1 MRIPPNLIADGDEH
15 ITPAQLTLVALSQE
29 SIDALVTKVE
39 GGAANVQDI
48 YPLAPLQEGILFHH
62 LMSGESDPYVLS
74 GVLAFRGREVMERF
88 VSALQQVIDR
98 HDILRT
104 GFFWEGLEQPVQV
117 VQRRATLPV
126 SVVELDAGEGDIV
139 RQLEARFDSRG
150 YRMDVSRAPLMH
162 VHAACDGEHERWV
175 ARVLFHHLSIDH
187 TTLERVIEEA
197 RAIGQGRVEDL
208 PRPAPFRNFVA
219 QARLG
224 VSEADHEAYFRAK
237 LGDIDEPT
245 APFGLLS
252 VQGDGREI
260 AEAARTLK
268 PELSGAL
275 RGHARR
281 LGVSAASMMHV
292 AWGLVLSRTTG
303 RQDVVFGTVL
313 FGRMQGGA
321 QSDRALGLFINTL
334 PVRMRVAQTGVE
346 ASVKGTH
353 AQLAELMRHEHAP
366 LVLAQ
371 RCSGVP
377 AQTPLFTS
385 LLNYRYSKPKVAAAH
400 IADGIELLDGH
411 ERTSY
416 PLSVTVDDHE
426 RDFTIVAKV
435 CERIGPQRVC
445 ELMELALEQ
454 LTRALSANPG
464 GELAELDVLPAAER
478 TQVLHGWN
486 ETGRAYARDA
496 CLHQLFEAQVSRTRE
511 AAAVICG
518 DETLSYTD
526 LDARANR
533 LAHYLRG
540 QGVGP
545 DTRVGLALGRGV
557 EMMTGLLAIL
567 KAGGAYVPLD
577 PGYASERLRAILDD
591 SRPAIVLADAA
602 GRTALDALAGA
613 PPIAD
618 LHADASRWSALPSTP
633 PRVEGLTPRHLAY
646 VIYTSGST
654 GQPKGVM
661 VEHASVVNLWRA
673 LDEAIYRTHP
683 SARRVSLNASIA
695 FDSLVK
701 QWVQLLSGRTLV
713 VVPEPVRFDG
723 RRLLDAI
730 GRDRIDVFD
739 CTPSQLALIEGA
751 RGPEDEAYPQVT
763 LVGGEAIGE
772 GMWSELASA
781 SSRTYYNVYGP
792 TECTVDATLARITA
806 EHAPHIGGPLANVRA
821 YVLNERLSPAPV
833 GVRGELYIGGAGVA
847 RGYLNRPELT
857 RERFID
863 DPFVAGGRLYKTGDL
878 ARWRT
883 DGSLEY
889 LGRNDFQVKIRGF
902 RIELGEIEAQL
913 AKVTGVREVVVL
925 ARDSAAAVHDS
936 ATEHATPNA
945 LSPSLETST
954 ATAAATATATA
965 TEKRLVAYY
974 TGDADVAALRAQAA
988 QHLPSY
994 MVPSAYVRLDAW
1006 PLTPNGK
1013 LDRRAL
1019 PAPADDAYARAEY
1032 EAPRGAKEE
1041 ALAEI
1046 WRELLHVE
1054 RVSRHDNFFELGG
1067 HSLLAVQLVSR
1078 LRQALSVEVALGTV
1092 FDAPVLS
1099 ALAERLEAENTAV
1112 LPPIPLAPRDGRIA
1126 LSLAQQRLWFLTQ
1139 LEGVSEAYH
1148 MSGAVRLDGPLNREV
1163 LQRALN
1169 RIVMRH
1175 EALRTCFAR
1184 EEGEPIQVIQ
1194 PHADLTVSYH
1204 DLREAKSI
1212 RHEAENR
1219 EQRAKDL
1226 SQAHASAPFDL
1237 SRDLPVRVLLLQL
1250 ADEAHVVQVVM
1261 HHIASDGWSVG
1272 VFLQELS
1279 ALYGSFIAEQGDPLA
1294 PLPLQYADYAAWQRR
1309 WLASGQLEK
1318 QGAFWQTNLSGAPTL
1333 LELPTD
1339 RPRPPKQ
1346 SHAGASVEVKL
1357 GAALSERV
1365 KRLSQRH
1372 GVTPYMTLLSSWAA
1386 VLSRLSGQEEVVIG
1400 SPVAGRNRT
1409 EVEALIGFFVNT
1421 LALRLDLSSEP
1432 TVGELLKRTKAQVLS
1447 AQAHQ
1452 DLPFDQVVER
1462 VKPPRSTAHP
1472 PLFQVMFVWQNMPAG
1487 ELTIP
1492 GLTIRAVETPL
1503 QTAQFELTLSLREA
1517 GDDIVGHLN
1526 YASALF
1532 DESTVRRYVTY
1543 WRRLL
1548 EGMTAGAADQTIVGL
1563 PLLDEAER
1571 KQVVYAWNATERD
1584 YPIEQCIHQLFE
1596 AQVDR
1601 KPEAIALTFEGQRL
1615 SYAELNARAN
1625 RLAHYL
1631 QGRGV
1636 GPDRLVAL
1644 CAERGIEMVV
1654 GLLAILKAGGAY
1666 VPLDPAYAS
1675 DRLRGIV
1682 EDSQPALVLADA
1694 VGRAALG
1701 ELDGAL
1707 PVIDLET
1714 DALRWREMPA
1724 TNPEVASQHVHHLA
1738 YVIYTSGSTGRPKGV
1753 MVEHAQVVRLFGA
1766 TQAWFG
1772 FDERDVWTLF
1782 HSHGFDFSVW
1792 EMWGALLH
1800 GGRLVIV
1807 PTEVTRTPS
1816 AFFALLCAEGVTVL
1830 NQTPSAFQALMS
1842 AQEEREEAAGNIE
1855 RANVVAHRLRY
1866 VIFGGEALEP
1876 RTLASWY
1883 ARHGE
1888 RTQLV
1893 NMYGI
1898 TETTVHVT
1906 YCALRAEDAMRLG
1919 ASPIGVRIPDLQL
1932 YVLDARREPVPMGV
1946 TGELYVGGAG
1956 VARGY
1961 LNRPELT
1968 RERFIDDPFVAGG
1981 RLYKTGD
1988 LARWRTD
1995 GSLEYLGRNDFQVK
2009 IRGFRIE
2016 LGEIEAQLAKVTG
2029 VREVVVLARDS
2040 AAEMRD
2046 NATPNAPMPKSSSET
2061 EKRLVAYYTGDADV
2075 AALRAQAAQHLPSYM
2090 VPSAYVRLDAWPLT
2104 PNGKLDRRALP
2115 APADD
2120 AYARAEYE
2128 APQGAKE
2135 EALAAI
2141 WRELLHVERV
2151 SRHDNFFELGGHS
2164 LLAIGVIER
2173 MRREGLHTDVRSIF
2187 NAQTLSDLAARA
2199 QTDDRSIQAPPN
2211 LIPARATRITPDMLP
2226 LVALTQTQ
2234 IDMLAVQVEGG
2245 AANIQDIYPLA
2256 PLQEGMVF
2264 HHLLHA
2270 ESDAYMEAYFVG
2282 FRTRARLDR
2291 FLDALRMI
2299 VDRHD
2304 ILRTGFFWEGLEQ
2317 PVQIVQRRVRLP
2329 IEFVDLDPADGD
2341 VLRQLEARH
2350 DPRAHRLDIRRPAL
2364 LSCHAAHD
2372 PAAGRW
2378 LLCVMAHHLA
2388 IDNTSLKLLVAE
2400 EQAIEQGGF
2409 DALPPAPSFR
2419 NFIAQIA
2426 SGVDRREHEAFFSA
2440 MLGDIDSP
2448 THPFGLQD
2456 VQGDGRE
2463 IAEFQQRLSP
2473 ELSKAIR
2480 VCTRR
2485 LGVSPASLMHLAWA
2499 MVLSRA
2505 TGRREAVFGT
2515 VLFGRMQGG
2524 ERGMGMFINTLPIRI
2539 DVDERYVAECLAHT
2553 HERVV
2558 QLIYH
2563 EHAPLALALRCS
2575 GLPARQALF
2584 SSLLNYRHSEQAARP
2599 PRDDD
2604 DIQYLDGNERTNY
2617 PLTVSIDDLGE
2628 AFSVTVQARHPASPE
2643 RIRAFMETALEQL
2656 VRALDGTS
2664 GIAAPGVVM
2673 PRIAVRD
2680 IDVLPSEERHR
2691 LLVEWNDTAADYPQ
2705 DQCLHRLFEAQAAR
2719 HPDTIALIADGEPVG
2734 YAELNRRANRL
2745 ARHLSARGL
2754 QPDQRVAIC
2763 IDRGIDMVVAMLAV
2777 LKAGGAYVPLDPA
2790 YPSER
2795 LDYLLRDCAPVA
2807 LLTHARLGASMQTRI
2822 VLALARLDTG
2832 CALIDLESDADAWRH
2847 ERDDDPPP
2855 SGLTPRHLAYVIYTS
2870 GSTGQPKGVMVEHR
2884 SVCNLVAWH
2893 AGAFDVGTGCRSASV
2908 AGVAFD
2914 ATTWEVWAAL
2924 CNGGCLSLAPGD
2936 AASDPQALL
2945 RWWRAQEL
2953 DVGFLVTPLAELAYA
2968 TGQSNAGMRTLLIG
2982 GDRLSRWPDSM
2993 PPGQMLVNNYG
3004 PTEATV
3010 VATSGR
3016 LQPGEATPPIGR
3028 PIANTRVY
3036 VLDAWLRPAPIG
3048 VAGELYIGGVQVARG
3063 YLNRPELTRERFI
3076 DDPFVAG
3083 GRLYKTGDLA
3093 RWRTDG
3099 SLEYLGRNDFQVKIR
3114 GFRIELGEIEAQL
3127 AKVAGVRE
3135 VVVLARDSA
3144 AEVHDSATEHATP
3157 NALSPSPETSTA
3169 TAAATATAT
3178 ATEKRLVA
3186 YYKGDADVAAL
3197 RAQAAQHLPSYMV
3210 PSAYVRLD
3218 AWPLTPN
3225 GKLDRRAL
3233 PAPADDAYARAEYE
3247 APQGAKEEA
3256 LAAIWRELLHVERVS
3271 RHDNFFE
3278 LGGHSLLAVQLVSRL
3293 RQALSVEVALGT
3305 VFDAPV
3311 LSALAERLEAE
3322 NTAVLPPIPLT
3333 PRDGRIALSLAQQ
3346 RLWFLTQLEGVSE
3359 AYHMSGAVRLDGPL
3373 NREVLQRA
3381 LNRIVMRHEALR
3393 TCFAREEGEPIQVIQ
3408 PHADLTV
3415 SYHDLR
3421 EAKSIRHEAGNRE
3434 QRAKDLSQAHASA
3447 PFDLSRDLPVRVL
3460 LLQLADEAHVVQVVM
3475 HHIASDGWSVG
3486 VFLQELSALYG
3497 SFIAEQGDPLAPL
3510 PLQYADYAAW
3520 QRRWLASGQLE
3531 KQGAFWQTNLS
3542 GAPTLLELPTDRPR
3556 PPKQLHAGASVEV
3569 KLGAALSERVKRLS
3583 QRHGVT
3589 PYMTLL
3595 SSWAAVLS
3603 RLSGQ
3608 EEVVIGSPVAGR
3620 NRTEVEP
3627 LIGFFVNTLAL
3638 RLDLSSEPT
3647 VGELLKRTK
3656 AQVLS
3661 AQAHQDLPFDQV
3673 VERVKPPRS
3682 TAHPPLFQVMFV
3694 WQNAHEGSLQIP
3706 GLRLSTWG
3714 DPLTMAP
3721 FELTLAVREH
3731 QDDIACT
3738 LTYATSLF
3746 DRATVERYLGHWL
3759 RQLDAMATDADPVV
3773 TGLPLLGEA
3782 ERAQV
3787 LHGWNETGRAY
3798 ARDACLHQLFEAQ
3811 VSRTREAAAV
3821 ICGDETLSYTDLDA
3835 RANRLAHYLR
3845 GQGVGPDTRVGL
3857 ALGRGVEMMTGLL
3870 AILKAGG
3877 AYVPLD
3883 PGYASERLRAIL
3895 DDSRPAI
3902 VLADAAGRTALDALA
3917 GAPPIADLHADASR
3931 WSALPSTPPRV
3942 EGLTPRHLAYVIY
3955 TSGSTGQPKG
3965 VMVEHASVVN
3975 LWRALDEAIYRTHP
3989 SARRVSLNASIAFDS
4004 LVKQWVQLLSGRTLV
4019 VVPEPVRFDGRRL
4032 LDAIGR
4038 DRIDVFDCTPS
4049 QLALIEG
4056 ARGPEDEAFPQV
4068 TLVGGEAIG
4077 EGMWSELASAS
4088 SRTYYNVYGPT
4099 ECTVDATL
4107 ARITAEHAPHI
4118 GGPLA
4123 NVRAY
4128 VLNERLSPAP
4138 VGVRGELYIGGAG
4151 VARGYLN
4158 RPELTRE
4165 RFIDDPF
4172 VAGGRLY
4179 RTGDLARWRTDGSLE
4194 YLGRNDFQVKI
4205 RGFRIELGEIEAQ
4218 LAKVTGVRE
4227 VVVLARDSA
4236 SAVHDSATEHAAP
4249 DALSPSLETSTA
4261 TAAATATATAT
4272 ATEKRLVA
4280 YYTGDADV
4288 AALRA
4293 QAAQHLPSYMVP
4305 SAYVRLDAWPLT
4317 PNGKL
4322 DRRAL
4327 PAPADDAYARAEYEA
4342 PQGAKEE
4349 ALAEIWR
4356 DLLQVDR
4363 ISRHDNFFQL
4373 GGHSLLA
4380 ISLGDMMR
4388 ERGLHADV
4396 RTLFNAETLA
4406 ALAAQSGTDSIDVD
4420 VPPNLIP
4427 VGAARITPDMLPL
4440 VALTQ
4445 PQIDAIA
4452 QQVDGGATNVQDI
4465 YPLAPLQE
4473 GMLFHHLLHTQG
4485 DLYLEPHLLAFRTR
4499 ERLERFL
4506 SALQCVIDRHD
4517 VLRTGFFWEGV
4528 PQPVQVV
4535 WRRARLPVEY
4545 VELPD
4550 SHGDVASQL
4559 EARCDPRRHRID
4571 IGRAPL
4577 VHCHVAHDARNDR
4590 WVLGVLTH
4598 HLVSD
4603 HTTLALLA
4611 EEAQAFE
4618 QGRGDALPPA
4628 VPFRNFVAHARLGTS
4643 EREHEAFFR
4652 EMLGDVD
4659 EPTAP
4664 FGLLDVQGDGSAIVE
4679 HRRALAPGLSRSVR
4693 AHARRLGVS
4702 AASVMHVA
4710 WSLVL
4715 ARTANRRD
4723 VVFGTVLFGR
4733 MQGGA
4738 HAHRTMGLFMNTLP
4752 VRIALDE
4759 SDVETSLIATHD
4771 RLARLLRHEHAPLAL
4786 AQRCSAVPA
4795 QAPLFTSLLNYR
4807 YSPHEEQGDA
4817 TDDDVQFIAARER
4830 NNYPLTMI
4838 VDDTGEGF
4846 ALTAQVDASIDA
4858 ARVCAFMHTAL
4869 EQLVRALDDA
4879 RGAVLA
4885 ELDVLPADE
4894 HRCVVSACNDTD
4906 AELPGVDFVDRRF
4919 EAQAAR
4925 TPEAIAVACGAHALS
4940 YAALNRRANRLA
4952 HYLRA
4957 HGAGPERVVALAL
4970 ERSVDMMVGLLGI
4983 LKSGSAYLPLDPAYP
4998 AERLAYIVDDARPA
5012 LLLTEAALRDDW
5024 RDAGAPVVLLDA
5036 DGPAIDACPDHNPDA
5051 AAGRDARTLSSLAY
5065 VIYTSGSTGR
5075 PKGVMIEHR
5084 NLANLLG
5091 AMGEQPGIGAHD
5103 VLLAVTSLSFD
5114 IAALELFLPLLHGA
5128 RAVIAARD
5136 DAADPARLAHL
5147 IESSGASL
5155 MQATPSTWRML
5166 AQHGWPRSARPL
5178 TLLCG
5183 GEALPPAL
5191 AERLL
5196 AHVPA
5201 IWNLYGPTETTVWST
5216 VRRVTTP
5223 VVDIGGPIAN
5233 TQVYVLDERLR
5244 PAPIG
5249 VAGELYI
5256 GGAGV
5261 ARGYLNRPE
5270 LTRERFVDDPF
5281 RRGGRLY
5288 RTGDLARRRA
5298 DGNLEYLGRNDF
5310 QVKIRGFRIEL
5321 GEIEAQLAKAHG
5333 VQGVALAA
5341 RDTPT
5346 ADKRLVAYYVGDAS
5360 AAALREHAAA
5370 RLPAYMV
5377 PAAYVRLAA
5386 WPLTPNGKLDR
5397 AALPAPDDE
5406 AYARAE
5412 YEAPRGEHECKLAAI
5427 WRAVLQVERIGRH
5440 DDFFELGGHSLLA
5453 VRAVT
5458 AMRDAFG
5465 SDTSLRDLFARPVLK
5480 DLAEHASTAARAR
5493 DAAIPKAARG
5503 EPAPMSFAQQRL
5515 WFLARMGGLGD
5526 AYHMPIAVRLRG
5538 ALDVDALQRALSR
5551 IVSRHDALRTTFALE
5566 GEQPV
5571 QRVHADD
5578 GAGLR
5583 LRIDDLRGC
5592 ADAGARRARIL
5603 AGQASEPFDL
5613 ARGPLVRGALVRE
5626 ADDVHTLCVT
5636 IHHIVSDGWSIDV
5649 FCRELSELYRAFA
5662 GGRPDPLPPLPVQY
5676 ADYAAWQQ
5684 RGIGGAALHAQAE
5697 YWRDALAGAPTL
5709 LELPTDRPRPPQ
5721 PDYAGATV
5729 GLALDAPLTAGL
5741 RALAR
5746 RHGATLFMTVF
5757 AAWSVLL
5764 SRLSRQTDV
5773 VIGTPS
5779 ANRGHAQI
5787 EGLIGFFV
5795 NTIALRVDL
5804 DGAPT
5809 VAELLARVKAR
5820 TLAAQQHQDIPFEH
5834 VVERVQPARSLS
5846 HSPVF
5851 QAMFA
5856 WQHASRGEMR
5866 LEGLR
5871 AEPLDDAA
5879 RTIAKFD
5886 LTLSLRESGDA
5897 IDGGLEYASALF
5909 ERATIERFAGYLRRL
5924 LEGMV
5929 ADDTQRVDALPML
5942 SRDERRDLIERR
5954 NATAR
5959 PYPANSGVH
5968 RLFEAQAARTPDA
5981 TAIVDGAT
5989 TLDYRALD
5997 ARANRIAHALA
6008 HAGVRAGDR
6017 VALHLEP
6024 SIGLV
6029 AAQLA
6034 VLKLG
6039 AAYVPVDVGNPPA
6052 RKAFVAQDSGA
6063 RLVLGDAA
6071 LDWPAA
6077 AGVPQRDLAALL
6089 AGPWPSD
6096 APARAPQCGGDT
6108 PAYVMYTSGSS
6119 GQPKGVLVTHRGI
6132 ARLAVNSGYATFDA
6146 SDRFAFASN
6155 PAFDASTFEVWTA
6168 LLNGASIGI
6177 VKRDDLLDLGAL
6189 AGKLSS
6195 IGVTCLFL
6203 TTALFNRCVSFDPA
6217 MFARLRCVISGGE
6230 RADPAVYRKVME
6242 AGPPRHLL
6250 NAYGPTETTTF
6261 AAVWEAEPRTLA
6273 AQAAPIGRPIG
6284 NTSVYVL
6291 DAYGAP
6297 VPVGVTGEIHIGG
6310 PGVAQG
6316 YLNRPALS
6324 AERFVRDPFVGG
6336 DARMYR
6342 TGDLGRWRPDGML
6355 DCIGRADFQVKIRGF
6370 RIELGEIEACLLEHG
6385 ALAQAAVLA
6394 RDDGGDGGKTLVA
6407 YYVPRAGHED
6417 GAPALRAHLAA
6428 RLPEYMVPAAYVR
6441 LPAMPL
6447 TPNGKLERRALP
6459 APDER
6464 SYVRRDYAAPQG
6476 EIETTLARIWAE
6488 LFGIERVGRHDGFF
6502 ELGGHSLLAVRMVAR
6517 VHDVLG
6523 VEVPLRALFA
6533 DPVLHV
6539 FASAVARASTRQ
6551 ASSNLVAFRSAGT
6564 AAPLF
6569 FIHSGLGE
6577 IGFVGDLLPG
6587 IAPEI
6592 PVYGFAAVGFLA
6604 GETPHATIE
6613 EMAAQYVDAM
6623 RRVQPHGPYR
6633 LAGWCAGGNIAFEMA
6648 HQLIAADETVE
6659 FLCMIDSPTSAPIDR
6674 SVTACVLARIPDDI
6688 PEALRTR
6695 LHALGDA
6702 FDVRGML
6709 HACQAAGMLPIDL
6722 PTGLM
6727 ERHVAVQY
6735 AIKHAK
6741 LNYVPPRLP
6750 VDVIHFVAQDEPMW
6764 RNGWAMDGWHDVAD
6778 RVICLPASGDHM
6790 TMVAAPHAEQL
6801 GRRITEALAVHGG
6814 PRADGAERGYAPR
6827 IAIQTAPRDARAPT
6841 LFCIPGAGASV
6852 TTFSTLARHLPATFS
6867 VDGLQPRGLC
6877 GTMVPYL
6884 DVETAARAYLRSI
6897 RKAAPRGPYHLVG
6910 HSFGGWVAYE
6920 IACRLQEQGERVA
6933 TLMLLDTERPGATD
6947 IVRGRKTRVD
6957 ALAKLVELYEMHLG
6971 RPLGVSRDDLA
6982 ALAHDAQIEHLRAAL
6997 VRAKIL
7003 PPSVHPNV
7011 LLGVVRVLEMNV
7023 NTPYRPAGLYA
7034 GTMHVVLI
7042 ANAKADADL
7051 DAWRDEQAEQWRG
7064 LADDVRIVR
7073 AGGNHMTMLQPPHA
7087 ASIAALLERTA
7098 GAPARL
7104 AQVH

>member
-1 MRIPPNLIADGDEH
+1 MNVNSLLDLLQRKNIRIHVDRDELVVRAPRGALNAELTQALKKSKAELIDVLRRRGAQASPDPVR

-74 GVLAFRGREVMERF
+74 GVLAFRSREVMERF

-126 SVVELDAGEGDIV
+126 SVVELDAREGDIV

-197 RAIGQGRVEDL
+197 RAIGQGRAEDL
-208 PRPAPFRNFVA
+208 PRPVPFRNFVA

-400 IADGIELLDGH
+400 IADGVELLDGH
-411 ERTSY
+411 ERTNY
-416 PLSVTVDDHE
+416 PVSVDIDDHGDDFKIRAQAAASVDPARVCDFLEVALTRLVDALE
-426 RDFTIVAKV
+426 RDPHGALRQLDILPEV
-435 CERIGPQRVC
+435 EREEVVRRWNAGEKARPSRLC
-445 ELMELALEQ
+445 LHELFERQAARAPDAIAVIQDEHAL
-454 LTRALSANPG
+454 TY
-464 GELAELDVLPAAER
+464 AELNR
-478 TQVLHGWN
+478 
-486 ETGRAYARDA
+486 
-496 CLHQLFEAQVSRTRE
+496 C
-511 AAAVICG
+511 
-518 DETLSYTD
+518 
-526 LDARANR
+526 ANR
-533 LAHYLRG
+533 LAHYLR
-540 QGVGP
+540 
-545 DTRVGLALGRGV
+545 ARGV
-557 EMMTGLLAIL
+557 REDDRVALYARRGPELLIGMLATL

-577 PGYASERLRAILDD
+577 PGYPAERLTHMLLD
-591 SRPAIVLADAA
+591 SAPVVVLRDAA
-602 GRTALDALAGA
+602 ASDDVLVRLNAGT
-613 PPIAD
+613 PILD
-618 LHADASRWSALPSTP
+618 LHADDERWSAQPSGNLKLCGSHEP
-633 PRVEGLTPRHLAY
+633 DVGAQRLAY

-654 GQPKGVM
+654 GAPKGVM
-661 VEHASVVNLWRA
+661 VEHASVVNQIGA
-673 LDEAIYRTHP
+673 LTEYLELDA
-683 SARRVSLNASIA
+683 SDRVLQFSNIA
-695 FDSLVK
+695 FDASVEEIFATLSCGATLVLRTDRWLADAETFWALCGA
-701 QWVQLLSGRTLV
+701 QRISIVDLPAQFFGQLALSGRRAVPTGVRCV
-713 VVPEPVRFDG
+713 V
-723 RRLLDAI
+723 I
-730 GRDRIDVFD
+730 
-739 CTPSQLALIEGA
+739 
-751 RGPEDEAYPQVT
+751 
-763 LVGGEAIGE
+763 GGEAVG
-772 GMWSELASA
+772 ASA
-781 SSRTYYNVYGP
+781 LDAWFAEEGRRPRLFNTYGP
-792 TECTVDATLARITA
+792 TETTVSVTVHEVRGRHDD
-806 EHAPHIGGPLANVRA
+806 ANVIGRPIA
-821 YVLNERLSPAPV
+821 NTRVYVLDAWLRPAPI
-833 GVRGELYIGGAGVA
+833 GVAGELYIGGVQVA

-863 DPFVAGGRLYKTGDL
+863 DPFVTGGRLYRTGDL

-925 ARDSAAAVHDS
+925 ARDSAADTDQNADLNAS
-936 ATEHATPNA
+936 ATAN
-945 LSPSLETST
+945 SS
-954 ATAAATATATA
+954 
-965 TEKRLVAYY
+965 EKRLVAYY

-1032 EAPRGAKEE
+1032 EAPQGAKEE
-1041 ALAEI
+1041 ALAAI

-1112 LPPIPLAPRDGRIA
+1112 LPPIPLTPRDGRIA

-1204 DLREAKSI
+1204 DLREAEQS
-1212 RHEAENR
+1212 

-1250 ADEAHVVQVVM
+1250 EDEAHVVQVVM

-1548 EGMTAGAADQTIVGL
+1548 EGMTAGPANVSVARL

-1601 KPEAIALTFEGQRL
+1601 KPEAIALTFDGQRL

-1707 PVIDLET
+1707 PVIDPET

-1782 HSHGFDFSVW
+1782 HSYGFDFSVW

-2040 AAEMRD
+2040 AAEVRD

-2135 EALAAI
+2135 EALAVI

-2388 IDNTSLKLLVAE
+2388 IDNTSLKLLVTE

-2664 GIAAPGVVM
+2664 GVAAPGVVM

-2807 LLTHARLGASMQTRI
+2807 LLTHARLGASMQTRL

-2832 CALIDLESDADAWRH
+2832 CALIDLESDAGAWRH

-3127 AKVAGVRE
+3127 AKVADVRE

-3178 ATEKRLVA
+3178 ATATEKRLVA
-3186 YYKGDADVAAL
+3186 YYTGDADVAAL

-3293 RQALSVEVALGT
+3293 RQALSVEVALST

-3311 LSALAERLEAE
+3311 LSALASRLDD
-3322 NTAVLPPIPLT
+3322 NTAEVLPPIPLA

-3393 TCFAREEGEPIQVIQ
+3393 TCFVREEGEPIQVIQ

-3421 EAKSIRHEAGNRE
+3421 EAKSIRHEAENRE

-3460 LLQLADEAHVVQVVM
+3460 LLQLEDEAHVVQVVM

-3556 PPKQLHAGASVEV
+3556 PPKQSHAGASVEV

-3620 NRTEVEP
+3620 NRTEVEA

-3682 TAHPPLFQVMFV
+3682 TAHPPLFQVMFD
-3694 WQNAHEGSLQIP
+3694 WHNTPARALTMP
-3706 GLRLSTWG
+3706 GLTVSVARTETTTSQYDLVLSMQERNG
-3714 DPLTMAP
+3714 DIVGHLN
-3721 FELTLAVREH
+3721 
-3731 QDDIACT
+3731 
-3738 LTYATSLF
+3738 YATALF
-3746 DRATVERYLGHWL
+3746 DEQTARRYARYWRRLLEGMTAGSANVSVA
-3759 RQLDAMATDADPVV
+3759 R
-3773 TGLPLLGEA
+3773 LPLLDEA
-3782 ERAQV
+3782 EREQV
-3787 LHGWNETGRAY
+3787 VHEWNATERAY
-3798 ARDACLHQLFEAQ
+3798 PIRQCIHQLFEAQ
-3811 VSRTREAAAV
+3811 AARTPNAIA
-3821 ICGDETLSYTDLDA
+3821 IGDERVTYAALNAS
-3835 RANRLAHYLR
+3835 ANRLARHLR
-3845 GQGVGPDTRVGL
+3845 ALGVVADTRV
-3857 ALGRGVEMMTGLL
+3857 AVCIERGAPMVIALL
-3870 AILKAGG
+3870 AIWKAGG

-3883 PGYASERLRAIL
+3883 PAYPRERIAYMLRDSAPIAVLTSRASRDLVASHLPDRAPLVVI
-3895 DDSRPAI
+3895 
-3902 VLADAAGRTALDALA
+3902 DAAACPWDALS
-3917 GAPPIADLHADASR
+3917 GDDLDPNDIELNA
-3931 WSALPSTPPRV
+3931 T
-3942 EGLTPRHLAYVIY
+3942 HLCYVIY

-3965 VMVEHASVVN
+3965 VMIEHRNLVN
-3975 LWRALDEAIYRTHP
+3975 YT
-3989 SARRVSLNASIAFDS
+3989 
-4004 LVKQWVQLLSGRTLV
+4004 
-4019 VVPEPVRFDGRRL
+4019 
-4032 LDAIGR
+4032 LDAIRWFGLGPGET
-4038 DRIDVFDCTPS
+4038 VLQQNSLNFDLSLEEIVPALSSGAALAPAVELFGAGGSARGHSARPTMIHLTAAHWQ
-4049 QLALIEG
+4049 QLVGEWHRAG
-4056 ARGPEDEAFPQV
+4056 ARPAAALEGVRLVNV
-4068 TLVGGEAIG
+4068 TGDALSPHKLEQWDAIRPAHTR
-4077 EGMWSELASAS
+4077 LIN
-4088 SRTYYNVYGPT
+4088 TYGPT
-4099 ECTVDATL
+4099 E
-4107 ARITAEHAPHI
+4107 ITISCSAAYVRHAPGMSRVSI
-4118 GGPLA
+4118 GRPFA
-4123 NVRAY
+4123 NSRMYLLDARGEPV
-4128 VLNERLSPAP
+4128 P
-4138 VGVRGELYIGGAG
+4138 VGVTGELYIGGDG

-4158 RPELTRE
+4158 RPELSAE
-4165 RFIDDPF
+4165 RFVDDPF
-4172 VAGGRLY
+4172 RPGSRMY
-4179 RTGDLARWRTDGSLE
+4179 KTGDLACRRGDGE
-4194 YLGRNDFQVKI
+4194 IEFVGRNDFQVKV
-4205 RGFRIELGEIEAQ
+4205 RGFRVELSEVETRLAAVDGVQEIA
-4218 LAKVTGVRE
+4218 
-4227 VVVLARDSA
+4227 VLARED
-4236 SAVHDSATEHAAP
+4236 AP
-4249 DALSPSLETSTA
+4249 G
-4261 TAAATATATAT
+4261 
-4272 ATEKRLVA
+4272 EKRLVA
-4280 YYTGDADV
+4280 YYTGAAEM
-4288 AALRA
+4288 AALREC
-4293 QAAQHLPSYMVP
+4293 AARDLPAYMMP
-4305 SAYVRLDAWPLT
+4305 AAYVCLPALPLT

-4322 DRRAL
+4322 DRNAL
-4327 PAPADDAYARAEYEA
+4327 PPPAHDADSNRGYEA
-4342 PQGAKEE
+4342 PQGDIEE
-4349 ALAEIWR
+4349 TLARIWEQ
-4356 DLLQVDR
+4356 LLERERVG
-4363 ISRHDNFFQL
+4363 RHDNFFDL
-4373 GGHSLLA
+4373 GGHSLLTV
-4380 ISLGDMMR
+4380 SLIERMR
-4388 ERGLHADV
+4388 QADLHADV
-4396 RTLFNAETLA
+4396 A
-4406 ALAAQSGTDSIDVD
+4406 AL
-4420 VPPNLIP
+4420 
-4427 VGAARITPDMLPL
+4427 
-4440 VALTQ
+4440 
-4445 PQIDAIA
+4445 
-4452 QQVDGGATNVQDI
+4452 
-4465 YPLAPLQE
+4465 
-4473 GMLFHHLLHTQG
+4473 F
-4485 DLYLEPHLLAFRTR
+4485 
-4499 ERLERFL
+4499 
-4506 SALQCVIDRHD
+4506 
-4517 VLRTGFFWEGV
+4517 
-4528 PQPVQVV
+4528 
-4535 WRRARLPVEY
+4535 
-4545 VELPD
+4545 
-4550 SHGDVASQL
+4550 
-4559 EARCDPRRHRID
+4559 
-4571 IGRAPL
+4571 
-4577 VHCHVAHDARNDR
+4577 
-4590 WVLGVLTH
+4590 
-4598 HLVSD
+4598 
-4603 HTTLALLA
+4603 TTS
-4611 EEAQAFE
+4611 
-4618 QGRGDALPPA
+4618 
-4628 VPFRNFVAHARLGTS
+4628 T
-4643 EREHEAFFR
+4643 
-4652 EMLGDVD
+4652 
-4659 EPTAP
+4659 
-4664 FGLLDVQGDGSAIVE
+4664 
-4679 HRRALAPGLSRSVR
+4679 
-4693 AHARRLGVS
+4693 
-4702 AASVMHVA
+4702 
-4710 WSLVL
+4710 
-4715 ARTANRRD
+4715 
-4723 VVFGTVLFGR
+4723 
-4733 MQGGA
+4733 
-4738 HAHRTMGLFMNTLP
+4738 
-4752 VRIALDE
+4752 
-4759 SDVETSLIATHD
+4759 
-4771 RLARLLRHEHAPLAL
+4771 
-4786 AQRCSAVPA
+4786 
-4795 QAPLFTSLLNYR
+4795 
-4807 YSPHEEQGDA
+4807 
-4817 TDDDVQFIAARER
+4817 
-4830 NNYPLTMI
+4830 
-4838 VDDTGEGF
+4838 
-4846 ALTAQVDASIDA
+4846 
-4858 ARVCAFMHTAL
+4858 
-4869 EQLVRALDDA
+4869 
-4879 RGAVLA
+4879 LA
-4885 ELDVLPADE
+4885 ELA
-4894 HRCVVSACNDTD
+4894 ACTTKLK
-4906 AELPGVDFVDRRF
+4906 E
-4919 EAQAAR
+4919 
-4925 TPEAIAVACGAHALS
+4925 I
-4940 YAALNRRANRLA
+4940 
-4952 HYLRA
+4952 
-4957 HGAGPERVVALAL
+4957 
-4970 ERSVDMMVGLLGI
+4970 LL
-4983 LKSGSAYLPLDPAYP
+4983 
-4998 AERLAYIVDDARPA
+4998 
-5012 LLLTEAALRDDW
+5012 
-5024 RDAGAPVVLLDA
+5024 
-5036 DGPAIDACPDHNPDA
+5036 
-5051 AAGRDARTLSSLAY
+5051 
-5065 VIYTSGSTGR
+5065 
-5075 PKGVMIEHR
+5075 
-5084 NLANLLG
+5084 
-5091 AMGEQPGIGAHD
+5091 
-5103 VLLAVTSLSFD
+5103 
-5114 IAALELFLPLLHGA
+5114 
-5128 RAVIAARD
+5128 
-5136 DAADPARLAHL
+5136 
-5147 IESSGASL
+5147 
-5155 MQATPSTWRML
+5155 
-5166 AQHGWPRSARPL
+5166 
-5178 TLLCG
+5178 
-5183 GEALPPAL
+5183 
-5191 AERLL
+5191 
-5196 AHVPA
+5196 
-5201 IWNLYGPTETTVWST
+5201 
-5216 VRRVTTP
+5216 
-5223 VVDIGGPIAN
+5223 
-5233 TQVYVLDERLR
+5233 
-5244 PAPIG
+5244 
-5249 VAGELYI
+5249 
-5256 GGAGV
+5256 
-5261 ARGYLNRPE
+5261 
-5270 LTRERFVDDPF
+5270 
-5281 RRGGRLY
+5281 
-5288 RTGDLARRRA
+5288 
-5298 DGNLEYLGRNDF
+5298 
-5310 QVKIRGFRIEL
+5310 
-5321 GEIEAQLAKAHG
+5321 
-5333 VQGVALAA
+5333 
-5341 RDTPT
+5341 
-5346 ADKRLVAYYVGDAS
+5346 
-5360 AAALREHAAA
+5360 
-5370 RLPAYMV
+5370 
-5377 PAAYVRLAA
+5377 
-5386 WPLTPNGKLDR
+5386 
-5397 AALPAPDDE
+5397 
-5406 AYARAE
+5406 
-5412 YEAPRGEHECKLAAI
+5412 
-5427 WRAVLQVERIGRH
+5427 
-5440 DDFFELGGHSLLA
+5440 
-5453 VRAVT
+5453 
-5458 AMRDAFG
+5458 
-5465 SDTSLRDLFARPVLK
+5465 
-5480 DLAEHASTAARAR
+5480 
-5493 DAAIPKAARG
+5493 
-5503 EPAPMSFAQQRL
+5503 
-5515 WFLARMGGLGD
+5515 
-5526 AYHMPIAVRLRG
+5526 
-5538 ALDVDALQRALSR
+5538 
-5551 IVSRHDALRTTFALE
+5551 
-5566 GEQPV
+5566 
-5571 QRVHADD
+5571 
-5578 GAGLR
+5578 
-5583 LRIDDLRGC
+5583 
-5592 ADAGARRARIL
+5592 
-5603 AGQASEPFDL
+5603 
-5613 ARGPLVRGALVRE
+5613 
-5626 ADDVHTLCVT
+5626 
-5636 IHHIVSDGWSIDV
+5636 
-5649 FCRELSELYRAFA
+5649 
-5662 GGRPDPLPPLPVQY
+5662 
-5676 ADYAAWQQ
+5676 
-5684 RGIGGAALHAQAE
+5684 
-5697 YWRDALAGAPTL
+5697 
-5709 LELPTDRPRPPQ
+5709 
-5721 PDYAGATV
+5721 
-5729 GLALDAPLTAGL
+5729 
-5741 RALAR
+5741 
-5746 RHGATLFMTVF
+5746 
-5757 AAWSVLL
+5757 
-5764 SRLSRQTDV
+5764 
-5773 VIGTPS
+5773 
-5779 ANRGHAQI
+5779 
-5787 EGLIGFFV
+5787 
-5795 NTIALRVDL
+5795 
-5804 DGAPT
+5804 
-5809 VAELLARVKAR
+5809 
-5820 TLAAQQHQDIPFEH
+5820 
-5834 VVERVQPARSLS
+5834 
-5846 HSPVF
+5846 
-5851 QAMFA
+5851 
-5856 WQHASRGEMR
+5856 
-5866 LEGLR
+5866 
-5871 AEPLDDAA
+5871 
-5879 RTIAKFD
+5879 
-5886 LTLSLRESGDA
+5886 
-5897 IDGGLEYASALF
+5897 
-5909 ERATIERFAGYLRRL
+5909 
-5924 LEGMV
+5924 
-5929 ADDTQRVDALPML
+5929 
-5942 SRDERRDLIERR
+5942 
-5954 NATAR
+5954 
-5959 PYPANSGVH
+5959 
-5968 RLFEAQAARTPDA
+5968 
-5981 TAIVDGAT
+5981 
-5989 TLDYRALD
+5989 
-5997 ARANRIAHALA
+5997 
-6008 HAGVRAGDR
+6008 
-6017 VALHLEP
+6017 
-6024 SIGLV
+6024 
-6029 AAQLA
+6029 
-6034 VLKLG
+6034 
-6039 AAYVPVDVGNPPA
+6039 
-6052 RKAFVAQDSGA
+6052 
-6063 RLVLGDAA
+6063 
-6071 LDWPAA
+6071 
-6077 AGVPQRDLAALL
+6077 
-6089 AGPWPSD
+6089 
-6096 APARAPQCGGDT
+6096 
-6108 PAYVMYTSGSS
+6108 
-6119 GQPKGVLVTHRGI
+6119 
-6132 ARLAVNSGYATFDA
+6132 
-6146 SDRFAFASN
+6146 
-6155 PAFDASTFEVWTA
+6155 
-6168 LLNGASIGI
+6168 
-6177 VKRDDLLDLGAL
+6177 
-6189 AGKLSS
+6189 
-6195 IGVTCLFL
+6195 
-6203 TTALFNRCVSFDPA
+6203 
-6217 MFARLRCVISGGE
+6217 
-6230 RADPAVYRKVME
+6230 
-6242 AGPPRHLL
+6242 
-6250 NAYGPTETTTF
+6250 
-6261 AAVWEAEPRTLA
+6261 
-6273 AQAAPIGRPIG
+6273 
-6284 NTSVYVL
+6284 
-6291 DAYGAP
+6291 
-6297 VPVGVTGEIHIGG
+6297 
-6310 PGVAQG
+6310 
-6316 YLNRPALS
+6316 
-6324 AERFVRDPFVGG
+6324 
-6336 DARMYR
+6336 
-6342 TGDLGRWRPDGML
+6342 
-6355 DCIGRADFQVKIRGF
+6355 
-6370 RIELGEIEACLLEHG
+6370 
-6385 ALAQAAVLA
+6385 
-6394 RDDGGDGGKTLVA
+6394 
-6407 YYVPRAGHED
+6407 
-6417 GAPALRAHLAA
+6417 
-6428 RLPEYMVPAAYVR
+6428 
-6441 LPAMPL
+6441 
-6447 TPNGKLERRALP
+6447 
-6459 APDER
+6459 
-6464 SYVRRDYAAPQG
+6464 
-6476 EIETTLARIWAE
+6476 
-6488 LFGIERVGRHDGFF
+6488 
-6502 ELGGHSLLAVRMVAR
+6502 
-6517 VHDVLG
+6517 
-6523 VEVPLRALFA
+6523 
-6533 DPVLHV
+6533 
-6539 FASAVARASTRQ
+6539 
-6551 ASSNLVAFRSAGT
+6551 
-6564 AAPLF
+6564 
-6569 FIHSGLGE
+6569 
-6577 IGFVGDLLPG
+6577 
-6587 IAPEI
+6587 
-6592 PVYGFAAVGFLA
+6592 
-6604 GETPHATIE
+6604 
-6613 EMAAQYVDAM
+6613 
-6623 RRVQPHGPYR
+6623 
-6633 LAGWCAGGNIAFEMA
+6633 
-6648 HQLIAADETVE
+6648 
-6659 FLCMIDSPTSAPIDR
+6659 
-6674 SVTACVLARIPDDI
+6674 
-6688 PEALRTR
+6688 
-6695 LHALGDA
+6695 
-6702 FDVRGML
+6702 
-6709 HACQAAGMLPIDL
+6709 
-6722 PTGLM
+6722 
-6727 ERHVAVQY
+6727 
-6735 AIKHAK
+6735 
-6741 LNYVPPRLP
+6741 
-6750 VDVIHFVAQDEPMW
+6750 
-6764 RNGWAMDGWHDVAD
+6764 
-6778 RVICLPASGDHM
+6778 
-6790 TMVAAPHAEQL
+6790 
-6801 GRRITEALAVHGG
+6801 
-6814 PRADGAERGYAPR
+6814 
-6827 IAIQTAPRDARAPT
+6827 
-6841 LFCIPGAGASV
+6841 
-6852 TTFSTLARHLPATFS
+6852 
-6867 VDGLQPRGLC
+6867 
-6877 GTMVPYL
+6877 
-6884 DVETAARAYLRSI
+6884 
-6897 RKAAPRGPYHLVG
+6897 
-6910 HSFGGWVAYE
+6910 
-6920 IACRLQEQGERVA
+6920 
-6933 TLMLLDTERPGATD
+6933 
-6947 IVRGRKTRVD
+6947 
-6957 ALAKLVELYEMHLG
+6957 
-6971 RPLGVSRDDLA
+6971 
-6982 ALAHDAQIEHLRAAL
+6982 
-6997 VRAKIL
+6997 
-7003 PPSVHPNV
+7003 
-7011 LLGVVRVLEMNV
+7011 
-7023 NTPYRPAGLYA
+7023 
-7034 GTMHVVLI
+7034 
-7042 ANAKADADL
+7042 
-7051 DAWRDEQAEQWRG
+7051 
-7064 LADDVRIVR
+7064 
-7073 AGGNHMTMLQPPHA
+7073 
-7087 ASIAALLERTA
+7087 
-7098 GAPARL
+7098 
-7104 AQVH
+7104 

>member
-1 MRIPPNLIADGDEH
+1 MNVNSLLDLLQRKNIRIHVDRDELVVRAPRGALNAELTQALKKSKAELIDVLRRRGAQASPDPVR

-29 SIDALVTKVE
+29 SIDALVAKVE

-126 SVVELDAGEGDIV
+126 SVVELDAREGDIV
-139 RQLEARFDSRG
+139 RQLETRFDSRG

-260 AEAARTLK
+260 AEAARRLK

-334 PVRMRVAQTGVE
+334 PVRMKVAQTGVE
-346 ASVKGTH
+346 ASVKETH

-400 IADGIELLDGH
+400 IADGVELLDGH
-411 ERTSY
+411 ERTNY
-416 PLSVTVDDHE
+416 PVSVDIDDHGDDFKIRAQAAASVDPARVCDFLEVALTRLVDALE
-426 RDFTIVAKV
+426 RDPHGALRQLDILPEV
-435 CERIGPQRVC
+435 EREEVVRRWNAGEKARPSRLC
-445 ELMELALEQ
+445 LHELFERQAARAPDAIAVIQDE
-454 LTRALSANPG
+454 RALTY
-464 GELAELDVLPAAER
+464 AELNR
-478 TQVLHGWN
+478 
-486 ETGRAYARDA
+486 Y
-496 CLHQLFEAQVSRTRE
+496 
-511 AAAVICG
+511 
-518 DETLSYTD
+518 
-526 LDARANR
+526 ANR
-533 LAHYLRG
+533 LAHYLR
-540 QGVGP
+540 
-545 DTRVGLALGRGV
+545 ARGV
-557 EMMTGLLAIL
+557 RGGDRVALYARRSPELLIGMLATL

-577 PGYASERLRAILDD
+577 PGYPAERLTHMLLD
-591 SRPAIVLADAA
+591 SAPVVVLRDAA
-602 GRTALDALAGA
+602 ASNDVLVRLNAGT
-613 PPIAD
+613 PILD
-618 LHADASRWSALPSTP
+618 LHADDERWSAQPSGNLKLCGSHEP
-633 PRVEGLTPRHLAY
+633 DVGARRLAY

-654 GQPKGVM
+654 GAPKGVM
-661 VEHASVVNLWRA
+661 VEHASVVNQIGA
-673 LDEAIYRTHP
+673 LTEYLELDA
-683 SARRVSLNASIA
+683 SDRVLQFSNIA
-695 FDSLVK
+695 FDASVEEIFATLSCGATLVLRTDRWLADAETFWALCGA
-701 QWVQLLSGRTLV
+701 QRISIVDLPAQFFGQLALSGRRAVPTGVRCV
-713 VVPEPVRFDG
+713 V
-723 RRLLDAI
+723 I
-730 GRDRIDVFD
+730 
-739 CTPSQLALIEGA
+739 
-751 RGPEDEAYPQVT
+751 
-763 LVGGEAIGE
+763 GGEAVG
-772 GMWSELASA
+772 ASA
-781 SSRTYYNVYGP
+781 LDAWFAEEGRRPRLFNTYGP
-792 TECTVDATLARITA
+792 TETTVSVTVHEVRGRHDD
-806 EHAPHIGGPLANVRA
+806 ANVIGRPIA
-821 YVLNERLSPAPV
+821 NTRVYVLDAWLRPAPI
-833 GVRGELYIGGAGVA
+833 GVAGELYIGGVQVA

-863 DPFVAGGRLYKTGDL
+863 DPFVAGGRLYRTGDL

-883 DGSLEY
+883 DGRLEY

-925 ARDSAAAVHDS
+925 ARDSASDTDQNADLNAS
-936 ATEHATPNA
+936 ATAN
-945 LSPSLETST
+945 SS
-954 ATAAATATATA
+954 
-965 TEKRLVAYY
+965 EKRLVAYY
-974 TGDADVAALRAQAA
+974 KGDADVAALRAQAA

-1019 PAPADDAYARAEY
+1019 PEPADDAYARAEY
-1032 EAPRGAKEE
+1032 EAPQGAKEE
-1041 ALAEI
+1041 ALAAI

-1078 LRQALSVEVALGTV
+1078 LRQALSVEVALSTV
-1092 FDAPVLS
+1092 FGAPVLS

-1204 DLREAKSI
+1204 DLREAEQS
-1212 RHEAENR
+1212 

-1250 ADEAHVVQVVM
+1250 EDDAHVVQVVM

-1503 QTAQFELTLSLREA
+1503 QTAQFELTLSLQEA

-1543 WRRLL
+1543 WCRLL

-1571 KQVVYAWNATERD
+1571 KQVVYEWNATERD

-1682 EDSQPALVLADA
+1682 QDSQPALVLADA

-1782 HSHGFDFSVW
+1782 HSYGFDFSVW

-1906 YCALRAEDAMRLG
+1906 YYALRAEDAMRLG

-2040 AAEMRD
+2040 AAAVHDSATEH
-2046 NATPNAPMPKSSSET
+2046 ATPNALSPSLETSTATAAATATATATAT

-2151 SRHDNFFELGGHS
+2151 SCHDNFFELGGHS

-2211 LIPARATRITPDMLP
+2211 LIPARATRITPGMLP

-2234 IDMLAVQVEGG
+2234 IDMLAAQVEGG

-2664 GIAAPGVVM
+2664 GVAAPGVVT

-2719 HPDTIALIADGEPVG
+2719 YPDTIALIADGEPVG

-2807 LLTHARLGASMQTRI
+2807 LLTHARLGASMQTRL

-2832 CALIDLESDADAWRH
+2832 CALIDLESDAGAWRH

-3099 SLEYLGRNDFQVKIR
+3099 RLEYLGRNDFQVKIR

-3127 AKVAGVRE
+3127 AKVTGVRE

-3144 AEVHDSATEHATP
+3144 SAVHDSATEHATP

-3178 ATEKRLVA
+3178 APEKRLVA
-3186 YYKGDADVAAL
+3186 YYTGDADVVAL

-3311 LSALAERLEAE
+3311 LSALASRLDD
-3322 NTAVLPPIPLT
+3322 NTAAVLPPIPLA

-3421 EAKSIRHEAGNRE
+3421 EAEQSE

-3556 PPKQLHAGASVEV
+3556 PPKQSHAGASVEV

-3620 NRTEVEP
+3620 NRTEVEA

-3682 TAHPPLFQVMFV
+3682 TAHPPLFQVMFD
-3694 WQNAHEGSLQIP
+3694 WHNTPARALTMP
-3706 GLRLSTWG
+3706 GLTVSVARTETTTSQYDLVLSMQERNG
-3714 DPLTMAP
+3714 DIVGHLN
-3721 FELTLAVREH
+3721 
-3731 QDDIACT
+3731 
-3738 LTYATSLF
+3738 YATALF
-3746 DRATVERYLGHWL
+3746 DEQTARRYARYWRRLLEGMTAGSANVSVA
-3759 RQLDAMATDADPVV
+3759 R
-3773 TGLPLLGEA
+3773 LPLLDEA
-3782 ERAQV
+3782 EREQV
-3787 LHGWNETGRAY
+3787 VHEWNATERAY
-3798 ARDACLHQLFEAQ
+3798 PIRQCIHQLFEAQ
-3811 VSRTREAAAV
+3811 AARTPNAIAIA
-3821 ICGDETLSYTDLDA
+3821 IGDERVTYAALNAS
-3835 RANRLAHYLR
+3835 ANRLARHLR
-3845 GQGVGPDTRVGL
+3845 ALGVVADTRV
-3857 ALGRGVEMMTGLL
+3857 AVCIERGAPMVIALL
-3870 AILKAGG
+3870 AIWKAGG

-3883 PGYASERLRAIL
+3883 PAYPRERIAYMLRDSAPIAVLTSRASRDLVASHLPDRAPLVVI
-3895 DDSRPAI
+3895 
-3902 VLADAAGRTALDALA
+3902 DAAACPWDALS
-3917 GAPPIADLHADASR
+3917 GDDLDPNDIELNA
-3931 WSALPSTPPRV
+3931 T
-3942 EGLTPRHLAYVIY
+3942 HLCYVIY

-3965 VMVEHASVVN
+3965 VMIEHRNLVN
-3975 LWRALDEAIYRTHP
+3975 YT
-3989 SARRVSLNASIAFDS
+3989 
-4004 LVKQWVQLLSGRTLV
+4004 
-4019 VVPEPVRFDGRRL
+4019 
-4032 LDAIGR
+4032 LDAIRWFGLGPGET
-4038 DRIDVFDCTPS
+4038 VLQQNSLNFDLSLEEIVPALSSGAALAPAVELFGAGGSARGHSARPTMIHLTAAHWQ
-4049 QLALIEG
+4049 QLVGEWHRAG
-4056 ARGPEDEAFPQV
+4056 ARPAAALEGVRLVNV
-4068 TLVGGEAIG
+4068 TGDALSPHKLEQWDAIRPAHTR
-4077 EGMWSELASAS
+4077 LIN
-4088 SRTYYNVYGPT
+4088 TYGPT
-4099 ECTVDATL
+4099 E
-4107 ARITAEHAPHI
+4107 ITISCSAAYVRHAPGMSRVSI
-4118 GGPLA
+4118 GRPFA
-4123 NVRAY
+4123 NSRMYLLDARGEPV
-4128 VLNERLSPAP
+4128 P
-4138 VGVRGELYIGGAG
+4138 VGVTGELYIGGDG

-4158 RPELTRE
+4158 RPELSAE
-4165 RFIDDPF
+4165 RFVDDPF
-4172 VAGGRLY
+4172 RPGSRMY
-4179 RTGDLARWRTDGSLE
+4179 KTGDLACRRGDGE
-4194 YLGRNDFQVKI
+4194 IEFVGRNDFQVKV
-4205 RGFRIELGEIEAQ
+4205 RGFRVELSEVETRLAAVDGVQEIA
-4218 LAKVTGVRE
+4218 
-4227 VVVLARDSA
+4227 VLARED
-4236 SAVHDSATEHAAP
+4236 AP
-4249 DALSPSLETSTA
+4249 G
-4261 TAAATATATAT
+4261 
-4272 ATEKRLVA
+4272 EKRLVA
-4280 YYTGDADV
+4280 YYTGAAEM
-4288 AALRA
+4288 AALREC
-4293 QAAQHLPSYMVP
+4293 AARDLPAYMMP
-4305 SAYVRLDAWPLT
+4305 AAYVCLPALPLT

-4322 DRRAL
+4322 DRNAL
-4327 PAPADDAYARAEYEA
+4327 PPPAHDADSNRGYEA
-4342 PQGAKEE
+4342 PQGDIEE
-4349 ALAEIWR
+4349 TLARIWEQ
-4356 DLLQVDR
+4356 LLERERVG
-4363 ISRHDNFFQL
+4363 RHDNFFDL
-4373 GGHSLLA
+4373 GGHSLLTV
-4380 ISLGDMMR
+4380 SLIERMR
-4388 ERGLHADV
+4388 QADLHADV
-4396 RTLFNAETLA
+4396 A
-4406 ALAAQSGTDSIDVD
+4406 AL
-4420 VPPNLIP
+4420 
-4427 VGAARITPDMLPL
+4427 
-4440 VALTQ
+4440 
-4445 PQIDAIA
+4445 
-4452 QQVDGGATNVQDI
+4452 
-4465 YPLAPLQE
+4465 
-4473 GMLFHHLLHTQG
+4473 F
-4485 DLYLEPHLLAFRTR
+4485 
-4499 ERLERFL
+4499 
-4506 SALQCVIDRHD
+4506 
-4517 VLRTGFFWEGV
+4517 
-4528 PQPVQVV
+4528 
-4535 WRRARLPVEY
+4535 
-4545 VELPD
+4545 
-4550 SHGDVASQL
+4550 
-4559 EARCDPRRHRID
+4559 
-4571 IGRAPL
+4571 
-4577 VHCHVAHDARNDR
+4577 
-4590 WVLGVLTH
+4590 
-4598 HLVSD
+4598 
-4603 HTTLALLA
+4603 TTS
-4611 EEAQAFE
+4611 
-4618 QGRGDALPPA
+4618 
-4628 VPFRNFVAHARLGTS
+4628 T
-4643 EREHEAFFR
+4643 
-4652 EMLGDVD
+4652 
-4659 EPTAP
+4659 
-4664 FGLLDVQGDGSAIVE
+4664 
-4679 HRRALAPGLSRSVR
+4679 
-4693 AHARRLGVS
+4693 
-4702 AASVMHVA
+4702 
-4710 WSLVL
+4710 
-4715 ARTANRRD
+4715 
-4723 VVFGTVLFGR
+4723 
-4733 MQGGA
+4733 
-4738 HAHRTMGLFMNTLP
+4738 
-4752 VRIALDE
+4752 
-4759 SDVETSLIATHD
+4759 
-4771 RLARLLRHEHAPLAL
+4771 
-4786 AQRCSAVPA
+4786 
-4795 QAPLFTSLLNYR
+4795 
-4807 YSPHEEQGDA
+4807 
-4817 TDDDVQFIAARER
+4817 
-4830 NNYPLTMI
+4830 
-4838 VDDTGEGF
+4838 
-4846 ALTAQVDASIDA
+4846 
-4858 ARVCAFMHTAL
+4858 
-4869 EQLVRALDDA
+4869 
-4879 RGAVLA
+4879 LA
-4885 ELDVLPADE
+4885 ELA
-4894 HRCVVSACNDTD
+4894 ACTTKLK
-4906 AELPGVDFVDRRF
+4906 E
-4919 EAQAAR
+4919 
-4925 TPEAIAVACGAHALS
+4925 I
-4940 YAALNRRANRLA
+4940 
-4952 HYLRA
+4952 
-4957 HGAGPERVVALAL
+4957 
-4970 ERSVDMMVGLLGI
+4970 LL
-4983 LKSGSAYLPLDPAYP
+4983 
-4998 AERLAYIVDDARPA
+4998 
-5012 LLLTEAALRDDW
+5012 
-5024 RDAGAPVVLLDA
+5024 
-5036 DGPAIDACPDHNPDA
+5036 
-5051 AAGRDARTLSSLAY
+5051 
-5065 VIYTSGSTGR
+5065 
-5075 PKGVMIEHR
+5075 
-5084 NLANLLG
+5084 
-5091 AMGEQPGIGAHD
+5091 
-5103 VLLAVTSLSFD
+5103 
-5114 IAALELFLPLLHGA
+5114 
-5128 RAVIAARD
+5128 
-5136 DAADPARLAHL
+5136 
-5147 IESSGASL
+5147 
-5155 MQATPSTWRML
+5155 
-5166 AQHGWPRSARPL
+5166 
-5178 TLLCG
+5178 
-5183 GEALPPAL
+5183 
-5191 AERLL
+5191 
-5196 AHVPA
+5196 
-5201 IWNLYGPTETTVWST
+5201 
-5216 VRRVTTP
+5216 
-5223 VVDIGGPIAN
+5223 
-5233 TQVYVLDERLR
+5233 
-5244 PAPIG
+5244 
-5249 VAGELYI
+5249 
-5256 GGAGV
+5256 
-5261 ARGYLNRPE
+5261 
-5270 LTRERFVDDPF
+5270 
-5281 RRGGRLY
+5281 
-5288 RTGDLARRRA
+5288 
-5298 DGNLEYLGRNDF
+5298 
-5310 QVKIRGFRIEL
+5310 
-5321 GEIEAQLAKAHG
+5321 
-5333 VQGVALAA
+5333 
-5341 RDTPT
+5341 
-5346 ADKRLVAYYVGDAS
+5346 
-5360 AAALREHAAA
+5360 
-5370 RLPAYMV
+5370 
-5377 PAAYVRLAA
+5377 
-5386 WPLTPNGKLDR
+5386 
-5397 AALPAPDDE
+5397 
-5406 AYARAE
+5406 
-5412 YEAPRGEHECKLAAI
+5412 
-5427 WRAVLQVERIGRH
+5427 
-5440 DDFFELGGHSLLA
+5440 
-5453 VRAVT
+5453 
-5458 AMRDAFG
+5458 
-5465 SDTSLRDLFARPVLK
+5465 
-5480 DLAEHASTAARAR
+5480 
-5493 DAAIPKAARG
+5493 
-5503 EPAPMSFAQQRL
+5503 
-5515 WFLARMGGLGD
+5515 
-5526 AYHMPIAVRLRG
+5526 
-5538 ALDVDALQRALSR
+5538 
-5551 IVSRHDALRTTFALE
+5551 
-5566 GEQPV
+5566 
-5571 QRVHADD
+5571 
-5578 GAGLR
+5578 
-5583 LRIDDLRGC
+5583 
-5592 ADAGARRARIL
+5592 
-5603 AGQASEPFDL
+5603 
-5613 ARGPLVRGALVRE
+5613 
-5626 ADDVHTLCVT
+5626 
-5636 IHHIVSDGWSIDV
+5636 
-5649 FCRELSELYRAFA
+5649 
-5662 GGRPDPLPPLPVQY
+5662 
-5676 ADYAAWQQ
+5676 
-5684 RGIGGAALHAQAE
+5684 
-5697 YWRDALAGAPTL
+5697 
-5709 LELPTDRPRPPQ
+5709 
-5721 PDYAGATV
+5721 
-5729 GLALDAPLTAGL
+5729 
-5741 RALAR
+5741 
-5746 RHGATLFMTVF
+5746 
-5757 AAWSVLL
+5757 
-5764 SRLSRQTDV
+5764 
-5773 VIGTPS
+5773 
-5779 ANRGHAQI
+5779 
-5787 EGLIGFFV
+5787 
-5795 NTIALRVDL
+5795 
-5804 DGAPT
+5804 
-5809 VAELLARVKAR
+5809 
-5820 TLAAQQHQDIPFEH
+5820 
-5834 VVERVQPARSLS
+5834 
-5846 HSPVF
+5846 
-5851 QAMFA
+5851 
-5856 WQHASRGEMR
+5856 
-5866 LEGLR
+5866 
-5871 AEPLDDAA
+5871 
-5879 RTIAKFD
+5879 
-5886 LTLSLRESGDA
+5886 
-5897 IDGGLEYASALF
+5897 
-5909 ERATIERFAGYLRRL
+5909 
-5924 LEGMV
+5924 
-5929 ADDTQRVDALPML
+5929 
-5942 SRDERRDLIERR
+5942 
-5954 NATAR
+5954 
-5959 PYPANSGVH
+5959 
-5968 RLFEAQAARTPDA
+5968 
-5981 TAIVDGAT
+5981 
-5989 TLDYRALD
+5989 
-5997 ARANRIAHALA
+5997 
-6008 HAGVRAGDR
+6008 
-6017 VALHLEP
+6017 
-6024 SIGLV
+6024 
-6029 AAQLA
+6029 
-6034 VLKLG
+6034 
-6039 AAYVPVDVGNPPA
+6039 
-6052 RKAFVAQDSGA
+6052 
-6063 RLVLGDAA
+6063 
-6071 LDWPAA
+6071 
-6077 AGVPQRDLAALL
+6077 
-6089 AGPWPSD
+6089 
-6096 APARAPQCGGDT
+6096 
-6108 PAYVMYTSGSS
+6108 
-6119 GQPKGVLVTHRGI
+6119 
-6132 ARLAVNSGYATFDA
+6132 
-6146 SDRFAFASN
+6146 
-6155 PAFDASTFEVWTA
+6155 
-6168 LLNGASIGI
+6168 
-6177 VKRDDLLDLGAL
+6177 
-6189 AGKLSS
+6189 
-6195 IGVTCLFL
+6195 
-6203 TTALFNRCVSFDPA
+6203 
-6217 MFARLRCVISGGE
+6217 
-6230 RADPAVYRKVME
+6230 
-6242 AGPPRHLL
+6242 
-6250 NAYGPTETTTF
+6250 
-6261 AAVWEAEPRTLA
+6261 
-6273 AQAAPIGRPIG
+6273 
-6284 NTSVYVL
+6284 
-6291 DAYGAP
+6291 
-6297 VPVGVTGEIHIGG
+6297 
-6310 PGVAQG
+6310 
-6316 YLNRPALS
+6316 
-6324 AERFVRDPFVGG
+6324 
-6336 DARMYR
+6336 
-6342 TGDLGRWRPDGML
+6342 
-6355 DCIGRADFQVKIRGF
+6355 
-6370 RIELGEIEACLLEHG
+6370 
-6385 ALAQAAVLA
+6385 
-6394 RDDGGDGGKTLVA
+6394 
-6407 YYVPRAGHED
+6407 
-6417 GAPALRAHLAA
+6417 
-6428 RLPEYMVPAAYVR
+6428 
-6441 LPAMPL
+6441 
-6447 TPNGKLERRALP
+6447 
-6459 APDER
+6459 
-6464 SYVRRDYAAPQG
+6464 
-6476 EIETTLARIWAE
+6476 
-6488 LFGIERVGRHDGFF
+6488 
-6502 ELGGHSLLAVRMVAR
+6502 
-6517 VHDVLG
+6517 
-6523 VEVPLRALFA
+6523 
-6533 DPVLHV
+6533 
-6539 FASAVARASTRQ
+6539 
-6551 ASSNLVAFRSAGT
+6551 
-6564 AAPLF
+6564 
-6569 FIHSGLGE
+6569 
-6577 IGFVGDLLPG
+6577 
-6587 IAPEI
+6587 
-6592 PVYGFAAVGFLA
+6592 
-6604 GETPHATIE
+6604 
-6613 EMAAQYVDAM
+6613 
-6623 RRVQPHGPYR
+6623 
-6633 LAGWCAGGNIAFEMA
+6633 
-6648 HQLIAADETVE
+6648 
-6659 FLCMIDSPTSAPIDR
+6659 
-6674 SVTACVLARIPDDI
+6674 
-6688 PEALRTR
+6688 
-6695 LHALGDA
+6695 
-6702 FDVRGML
+6702 
-6709 HACQAAGMLPIDL
+6709 
-6722 PTGLM
+6722 
-6727 ERHVAVQY
+6727 
-6735 AIKHAK
+6735 
-6741 LNYVPPRLP
+6741 
-6750 VDVIHFVAQDEPMW
+6750 
-6764 RNGWAMDGWHDVAD
+6764 
-6778 RVICLPASGDHM
+6778 
-6790 TMVAAPHAEQL
+6790 
-6801 GRRITEALAVHGG
+6801 
-6814 PRADGAERGYAPR
+6814 
-6827 IAIQTAPRDARAPT
+6827 
-6841 LFCIPGAGASV
+6841 
-6852 TTFSTLARHLPATFS
+6852 
-6867 VDGLQPRGLC
+6867 
-6877 GTMVPYL
+6877 
-6884 DVETAARAYLRSI
+6884 
-6897 RKAAPRGPYHLVG
+6897 
-6910 HSFGGWVAYE
+6910 
-6920 IACRLQEQGERVA
+6920 
-6933 TLMLLDTERPGATD
+6933 
-6947 IVRGRKTRVD
+6947 
-6957 ALAKLVELYEMHLG
+6957 
-6971 RPLGVSRDDLA
+6971 
-6982 ALAHDAQIEHLRAAL
+6982 
-6997 VRAKIL
+6997 
-7003 PPSVHPNV
+7003 
-7011 LLGVVRVLEMNV
+7011 
-7023 NTPYRPAGLYA
+7023 
-7034 GTMHVVLI
+7034 
-7042 ANAKADADL
+7042 
-7051 DAWRDEQAEQWRG
+7051 
-7064 LADDVRIVR
+7064 
-7073 AGGNHMTMLQPPHA
+7073 
-7087 ASIAALLERTA
+7087 
-7098 GAPARL
+7098 
-7104 AQVH
+7104 

>member
-1 MRIPPNLIADGDEH
+1 MNVNSLLDLLQRKNIRIHVDRDELVVRAPRGALNAELTQALKKSKAELIDVLRRRGAQASPDPVR

-126 SVVELDAGEGDIV
+126 SVVELDAREGDIV

-197 RAIGQGRVEDL
+197 RAIGQGRVENL
-208 PRPAPFRNFVA
+208 PQPVPFRNFVA

-260 AEAARTLK
+260 AEAARRLK

-411 ERTSY
+411 ERTNY
-416 PLSVTVDDHE
+416 PVSVDIDDHGDDFKIRAQAAASVDPARVCDFLEVALTRLVDALE
-426 RDFTIVAKV
+426 RDPHGALRQLDILPEV
-435 CERIGPQRVC
+435 EREEVVRRWNAGEKARPSRLC
-445 ELMELALEQ
+445 LHELFERQAARAPDAIAVIQDE
-454 LTRALSANPG
+454 RALTY
-464 GELAELDVLPAAER
+464 AELNR
-478 TQVLHGWN
+478 
-486 ETGRAYARDA
+486 
-496 CLHQLFEAQVSRTRE
+496 C
-511 AAAVICG
+511 
-518 DETLSYTD
+518 
-526 LDARANR
+526 ANR
-533 LAHYLRG
+533 LAHYLR
-540 QGVGP
+540 V
-545 DTRVGLALGRGV
+545 RGV
-557 EMMTGLLAIL
+557 RGGDRVALYARRSPELLIGMLATL

-577 PGYASERLRAILDD
+577 PGYPAERLTHMLLD
-591 SRPAIVLADAA
+591 SAPVVVLRDAA
-602 GRTALDALAGA
+602 ASDDVLVRLNAGT
-613 PPIAD
+613 PILD
-618 LHADASRWSALPSTP
+618 LHADDERWSAQPSGNLKLCGSHEP
-633 PRVEGLTPRHLAY
+633 DVGARRLAY

-654 GQPKGVM
+654 GAPKGVM
-661 VEHASVVNLWRA
+661 VEHASVVNQIGA
-673 LDEAIYRTHP
+673 LTEYLELDA
-683 SARRVSLNASIA
+683 SDRVLQFSNIA
-695 FDSLVK
+695 FDASVEEIFATLSCGATLVLRTDRWLADAETFWALCGA
-701 QWVQLLSGRTLV
+701 QRISIVDLPAQFFGQLALSGRRAVPTGVRCV
-713 VVPEPVRFDG
+713 V
-723 RRLLDAI
+723 I
-730 GRDRIDVFD
+730 
-739 CTPSQLALIEGA
+739 
-751 RGPEDEAYPQVT
+751 
-763 LVGGEAIGE
+763 GGEAVG
-772 GMWSELASA
+772 ASA
-781 SSRTYYNVYGP
+781 LDAWFAEEGRRPRLFNTYGP
-792 TECTVDATLARITA
+792 TETTVSVTVHEVRGRHDD
-806 EHAPHIGGPLANVRA
+806 ANVIGRPIA
-821 YVLNERLSPAPV
+821 NTRVYVLDAWLRPAPI
-833 GVRGELYIGGAGVA
+833 GVAGELYIGGVQVA

-863 DPFVAGGRLYKTGDL
+863 DPFVTGGRLYRTGDL

-925 ARDSAAAVHDS
+925 ARDSAADTDQNADLNAS
-936 ATEHATPNA
+936 ATAN
-945 LSPSLETST
+945 SS
-954 ATAAATATATA
+954 
-965 TEKRLVAYY
+965 EKRLVAYY

-1032 EAPRGAKEE
+1032 EAPQGAKEE
-1041 ALAEI
+1041 ALAAI

-1204 DLREAKSI
+1204 DLREAEQS
-1212 RHEAENR
+1212 

-1543 WRRLL
+1543 WCRLL

-1601 KPEAIALTFEGQRL
+1601 KPEAIALTFDGRRL

-1636 GPDRLVAL
+1636 GPGRLVAL

-1682 EDSQPALVLADA
+1682 QDSQPALVLADA

-1782 HSHGFDFSVW
+1782 HSYGFDFSVW

-1932 YVLDARREPVPMGV
+1932 YVLDDRREPVPMGV

-1995 GSLEYLGRNDFQVK
+1995 GKLEYLGRNDFQVK

-2016 LGEIEAQLAKVTG
+2016 LGEIEAQLAKVAG

-2040 AAEMRD
+2040 AAEVRD
-2046 NATPNAPMPKSSSET
+2046 NATPNAPMPKSSSAP

-2128 APQGAKE
+2128 APRGARE

-2211 LIPARATRITPDMLP
+2211 LIPARATRITPGMLP

-2426 SGVDRREHEAFFSA
+2426 SGIDRREHEAFFSA

-2575 GLPARQALF
+2575 GLPAQQALF

-2664 GIAAPGVVM
+2664 GVAAPGVVM
-2673 PRIAVRD
+2673 PRIAVCD

-2807 LLTHARLGASMQTRI
+2807 LLTHARLGASMQTRL

-2832 CALIDLESDADAWRH
+2832 CALIDLESDAGAWRH

-3127 AKVAGVRE
+3127 AKVTGVRE

-3144 AEVHDSATEHATP
+3144 ADTDQNADLNASATA
-3157 NALSPSPETSTA
+3157 NSS
-3169 TAAATATAT
+3169 
-3178 ATEKRLVA
+3178 EKRLVA
-3186 YYKGDADVAAL
+3186 YYTGDADVTAL

-3359 AYHMSGAVRLDGPL
+3359 AYHMSGAVRLDGLL

-3421 EAKSIRHEAGNRE
+3421 EAEQSE

-3497 SFIAEQGDPLAPL
+3497 SFIAKQDDPLAPL

-3556 PPKQLHAGASVEV
+3556 PPKQSHAGASVEV

-3620 NRTEVEP
+3620 NRTEVEA

-3682 TAHPPLFQVMFV
+3682 TAHPPLFQVMFD
-3694 WQNAHEGSLQIP
+3694 WHNTPARALTMP
-3706 GLRLSTWG
+3706 GLTVSVARTETTTSQYDLVLSMQERNG
-3714 DPLTMAP
+3714 DIVGHLN
-3721 FELTLAVREH
+3721 
-3731 QDDIACT
+3731 
-3738 LTYATSLF
+3738 YATALF
-3746 DRATVERYLGHWL
+3746 DEQTARRYARYWRRLLEGMTAGSANVSVA
-3759 RQLDAMATDADPVV
+3759 R
-3773 TGLPLLGEA
+3773 LPLLDEA
-3782 ERAQV
+3782 EREQV
-3787 LHGWNETGRAY
+3787 VHEWNATERAY
-3798 ARDACLHQLFEAQ
+3798 PIRQCIHQLFEAQ
-3811 VSRTREAAAV
+3811 AARTPNAIA
-3821 ICGDETLSYTDLDA
+3821 IGDERVTYAALNAS
-3835 RANRLAHYLR
+3835 ANRLARHLR
-3845 GQGVGPDTRVGL
+3845 ALGVVADTRV
-3857 ALGRGVEMMTGLL
+3857 AVCIERGAPMVIALL
-3870 AILKAGG
+3870 AIWKAGG

-3883 PGYASERLRAIL
+3883 PAYPRERIAYMLRDSAPIAVLTSRASRDLVASHLPDRAPLVVI
-3895 DDSRPAI
+3895 
-3902 VLADAAGRTALDALA
+3902 DAAACPWDALS
-3917 GAPPIADLHADASR
+3917 GDDLDPNDIELNA
-3931 WSALPSTPPRV
+3931 T
-3942 EGLTPRHLAYVIY
+3942 HLCYVIY

-3965 VMVEHASVVN
+3965 VMIEHRNLVN
-3975 LWRALDEAIYRTHP
+3975 YT
-3989 SARRVSLNASIAFDS
+3989 
-4004 LVKQWVQLLSGRTLV
+4004 
-4019 VVPEPVRFDGRRL
+4019 
-4032 LDAIGR
+4032 LDAIRWFGLGPGET
-4038 DRIDVFDCTPS
+4038 VLQQNSLNFDLSLEEIVPALSSGAALAPAVELFGAGGSARGHSARPTMIHLTAAHWQ
-4049 QLALIEG
+4049 QLVGEWHRAG
-4056 ARGPEDEAFPQV
+4056 ARPAAALEGVRLVNV
-4068 TLVGGEAIG
+4068 TGDALSPHKLEQWDAIRPAHTR
-4077 EGMWSELASAS
+4077 LIN
-4088 SRTYYNVYGPT
+4088 TYGPT
-4099 ECTVDATL
+4099 E
-4107 ARITAEHAPHI
+4107 ITISCSAAYVRHAPGMSRVSI
-4118 GGPLA
+4118 GRPFA
-4123 NVRAY
+4123 NSRMYLLDARGEPV
-4128 VLNERLSPAP
+4128 P
-4138 VGVRGELYIGGAG
+4138 VGVTGELYIGGDG

-4158 RPELTRE
+4158 RPELSAE
-4165 RFIDDPF
+4165 RFVDDPF
-4172 VAGGRLY
+4172 RPGSRMY
-4179 RTGDLARWRTDGSLE
+4179 KTGDLACRRGDGE
-4194 YLGRNDFQVKI
+4194 IEFVGRNDFQVKV
-4205 RGFRIELGEIEAQ
+4205 RGFRVELSEVETRLAAVDGVQEIA
-4218 LAKVTGVRE
+4218 
-4227 VVVLARDSA
+4227 VLARED
-4236 SAVHDSATEHAAP
+4236 AP
-4249 DALSPSLETSTA
+4249 G
-4261 TAAATATATAT
+4261 
-4272 ATEKRLVA
+4272 EKRLVA
-4280 YYTGDADV
+4280 YYTGAAEM
-4288 AALRA
+4288 AALREC
-4293 QAAQHLPSYMVP
+4293 AARDLPAYMMP
-4305 SAYVRLDAWPLT
+4305 AAYVCLPALPLT

-4322 DRRAL
+4322 DRNAL
-4327 PAPADDAYARAEYEA
+4327 PPPAHDADSNRGYEA
-4342 PQGAKEE
+4342 PQGDIEE
-4349 ALAEIWR
+4349 TLARIWEQ
-4356 DLLQVDR
+4356 LLERERVG
-4363 ISRHDNFFQL
+4363 RHDNFFDL
-4373 GGHSLLA
+4373 GGHSLLTV
-4380 ISLGDMMR
+4380 SLIERMR
-4388 ERGLHADV
+4388 QADLHADV
-4396 RTLFNAETLA
+4396 A
-4406 ALAAQSGTDSIDVD
+4406 AL
-4420 VPPNLIP
+4420 
-4427 VGAARITPDMLPL
+4427 
-4440 VALTQ
+4440 
-4445 PQIDAIA
+4445 
-4452 QQVDGGATNVQDI
+4452 
-4465 YPLAPLQE
+4465 
-4473 GMLFHHLLHTQG
+4473 F
-4485 DLYLEPHLLAFRTR
+4485 
-4499 ERLERFL
+4499 
-4506 SALQCVIDRHD
+4506 
-4517 VLRTGFFWEGV
+4517 
-4528 PQPVQVV
+4528 
-4535 WRRARLPVEY
+4535 
-4545 VELPD
+4545 
-4550 SHGDVASQL
+4550 
-4559 EARCDPRRHRID
+4559 
-4571 IGRAPL
+4571 
-4577 VHCHVAHDARNDR
+4577 
-4590 WVLGVLTH
+4590 
-4598 HLVSD
+4598 
-4603 HTTLALLA
+4603 TTS
-4611 EEAQAFE
+4611 
-4618 QGRGDALPPA
+4618 
-4628 VPFRNFVAHARLGTS
+4628 T
-4643 EREHEAFFR
+4643 
-4652 EMLGDVD
+4652 
-4659 EPTAP
+4659 
-4664 FGLLDVQGDGSAIVE
+4664 
-4679 HRRALAPGLSRSVR
+4679 
-4693 AHARRLGVS
+4693 
-4702 AASVMHVA
+4702 
-4710 WSLVL
+4710 
-4715 ARTANRRD
+4715 
-4723 VVFGTVLFGR
+4723 
-4733 MQGGA
+4733 
-4738 HAHRTMGLFMNTLP
+4738 
-4752 VRIALDE
+4752 
-4759 SDVETSLIATHD
+4759 
-4771 RLARLLRHEHAPLAL
+4771 
-4786 AQRCSAVPA
+4786 
-4795 QAPLFTSLLNYR
+4795 
-4807 YSPHEEQGDA
+4807 
-4817 TDDDVQFIAARER
+4817 
-4830 NNYPLTMI
+4830 
-4838 VDDTGEGF
+4838 
-4846 ALTAQVDASIDA
+4846 
-4858 ARVCAFMHTAL
+4858 
-4869 EQLVRALDDA
+4869 
-4879 RGAVLA
+4879 LA
-4885 ELDVLPADE
+4885 ELA
-4894 HRCVVSACNDTD
+4894 ACTTKLK
-4906 AELPGVDFVDRRF
+4906 E
-4919 EAQAAR
+4919 
-4925 TPEAIAVACGAHALS
+4925 I
-4940 YAALNRRANRLA
+4940 
-4952 HYLRA
+4952 
-4957 HGAGPERVVALAL
+4957 
-4970 ERSVDMMVGLLGI
+4970 LL
-4983 LKSGSAYLPLDPAYP
+4983 
-4998 AERLAYIVDDARPA
+4998 
-5012 LLLTEAALRDDW
+5012 
-5024 RDAGAPVVLLDA
+5024 
-5036 DGPAIDACPDHNPDA
+5036 
-5051 AAGRDARTLSSLAY
+5051 
-5065 VIYTSGSTGR
+5065 
-5075 PKGVMIEHR
+5075 
-5084 NLANLLG
+5084 
-5091 AMGEQPGIGAHD
+5091 
-5103 VLLAVTSLSFD
+5103 
-5114 IAALELFLPLLHGA
+5114 
-5128 RAVIAARD
+5128 
-5136 DAADPARLAHL
+5136 
-5147 IESSGASL
+5147 
-5155 MQATPSTWRML
+5155 
-5166 AQHGWPRSARPL
+5166 
-5178 TLLCG
+5178 
-5183 GEALPPAL
+5183 
-5191 AERLL
+5191 
-5196 AHVPA
+5196 
-5201 IWNLYGPTETTVWST
+5201 
-5216 VRRVTTP
+5216 
-5223 VVDIGGPIAN
+5223 
-5233 TQVYVLDERLR
+5233 
-5244 PAPIG
+5244 
-5249 VAGELYI
+5249 
-5256 GGAGV
+5256 
-5261 ARGYLNRPE
+5261 
-5270 LTRERFVDDPF
+5270 
-5281 RRGGRLY
+5281 
-5288 RTGDLARRRA
+5288 
-5298 DGNLEYLGRNDF
+5298 
-5310 QVKIRGFRIEL
+5310 
-5321 GEIEAQLAKAHG
+5321 
-5333 VQGVALAA
+5333 
-5341 RDTPT
+5341 
-5346 ADKRLVAYYVGDAS
+5346 
-5360 AAALREHAAA
+5360 
-5370 RLPAYMV
+5370 
-5377 PAAYVRLAA
+5377 
-5386 WPLTPNGKLDR
+5386 
-5397 AALPAPDDE
+5397 
-5406 AYARAE
+5406 
-5412 YEAPRGEHECKLAAI
+5412 
-5427 WRAVLQVERIGRH
+5427 
-5440 DDFFELGGHSLLA
+5440 
-5453 VRAVT
+5453 
-5458 AMRDAFG
+5458 
-5465 SDTSLRDLFARPVLK
+5465 
-5480 DLAEHASTAARAR
+5480 
-5493 DAAIPKAARG
+5493 
-5503 EPAPMSFAQQRL
+5503 
-5515 WFLARMGGLGD
+5515 
-5526 AYHMPIAVRLRG
+5526 
-5538 ALDVDALQRALSR
+5538 
-5551 IVSRHDALRTTFALE
+5551 
-5566 GEQPV
+5566 
-5571 QRVHADD
+5571 
-5578 GAGLR
+5578 
-5583 LRIDDLRGC
+5583 
-5592 ADAGARRARIL
+5592 
-5603 AGQASEPFDL
+5603 
-5613 ARGPLVRGALVRE
+5613 
-5626 ADDVHTLCVT
+5626 
-5636 IHHIVSDGWSIDV
+5636 
-5649 FCRELSELYRAFA
+5649 
-5662 GGRPDPLPPLPVQY
+5662 
-5676 ADYAAWQQ
+5676 
-5684 RGIGGAALHAQAE
+5684 
-5697 YWRDALAGAPTL
+5697 
-5709 LELPTDRPRPPQ
+5709 
-5721 PDYAGATV
+5721 
-5729 GLALDAPLTAGL
+5729 
-5741 RALAR
+5741 
-5746 RHGATLFMTVF
+5746 
-5757 AAWSVLL
+5757 
-5764 SRLSRQTDV
+5764 
-5773 VIGTPS
+5773 
-5779 ANRGHAQI
+5779 
-5787 EGLIGFFV
+5787 
-5795 NTIALRVDL
+5795 
-5804 DGAPT
+5804 
-5809 VAELLARVKAR
+5809 
-5820 TLAAQQHQDIPFEH
+5820 
-5834 VVERVQPARSLS
+5834 
-5846 HSPVF
+5846 
-5851 QAMFA
+5851 
-5856 WQHASRGEMR
+5856 
-5866 LEGLR
+5866 
-5871 AEPLDDAA
+5871 
-5879 RTIAKFD
+5879 
-5886 LTLSLRESGDA
+5886 
-5897 IDGGLEYASALF
+5897 
-5909 ERATIERFAGYLRRL
+5909 
-5924 LEGMV
+5924 
-5929 ADDTQRVDALPML
+5929 
-5942 SRDERRDLIERR
+5942 
-5954 NATAR
+5954 
-5959 PYPANSGVH
+5959 
-5968 RLFEAQAARTPDA
+5968 
-5981 TAIVDGAT
+5981 
-5989 TLDYRALD
+5989 
-5997 ARANRIAHALA
+5997 
-6008 HAGVRAGDR
+6008 
-6017 VALHLEP
+6017 
-6024 SIGLV
+6024 
-6029 AAQLA
+6029 
-6034 VLKLG
+6034 
-6039 AAYVPVDVGNPPA
+6039 
-6052 RKAFVAQDSGA
+6052 
-6063 RLVLGDAA
+6063 
-6071 LDWPAA
+6071 
-6077 AGVPQRDLAALL
+6077 
-6089 AGPWPSD
+6089 
-6096 APARAPQCGGDT
+6096 
-6108 PAYVMYTSGSS
+6108 
-6119 GQPKGVLVTHRGI
+6119 
-6132 ARLAVNSGYATFDA
+6132 
-6146 SDRFAFASN
+6146 
-6155 PAFDASTFEVWTA
+6155 
-6168 LLNGASIGI
+6168 
-6177 VKRDDLLDLGAL
+6177 
-6189 AGKLSS
+6189 
-6195 IGVTCLFL
+6195 
-6203 TTALFNRCVSFDPA
+6203 
-6217 MFARLRCVISGGE
+6217 
-6230 RADPAVYRKVME
+6230 
-6242 AGPPRHLL
+6242 
-6250 NAYGPTETTTF
+6250 
-6261 AAVWEAEPRTLA
+6261 
-6273 AQAAPIGRPIG
+6273 
-6284 NTSVYVL
+6284 
-6291 DAYGAP
+6291 
-6297 VPVGVTGEIHIGG
+6297 
-6310 PGVAQG
+6310 
-6316 YLNRPALS
+6316 
-6324 AERFVRDPFVGG
+6324 
-6336 DARMYR
+6336 
-6342 TGDLGRWRPDGML
+6342 
-6355 DCIGRADFQVKIRGF
+6355 
-6370 RIELGEIEACLLEHG
+6370 
-6385 ALAQAAVLA
+6385 
-6394 RDDGGDGGKTLVA
+6394 
-6407 YYVPRAGHED
+6407 
-6417 GAPALRAHLAA
+6417 
-6428 RLPEYMVPAAYVR
+6428 
-6441 LPAMPL
+6441 
-6447 TPNGKLERRALP
+6447 
-6459 APDER
+6459 
-6464 SYVRRDYAAPQG
+6464 
-6476 EIETTLARIWAE
+6476 
-6488 LFGIERVGRHDGFF
+6488 
-6502 ELGGHSLLAVRMVAR
+6502 
-6517 VHDVLG
+6517 
-6523 VEVPLRALFA
+6523 
-6533 DPVLHV
+6533 
-6539 FASAVARASTRQ
+6539 
-6551 ASSNLVAFRSAGT
+6551 
-6564 AAPLF
+6564 
-6569 FIHSGLGE
+6569 
-6577 IGFVGDLLPG
+6577 
-6587 IAPEI
+6587 
-6592 PVYGFAAVGFLA
+6592 
-6604 GETPHATIE
+6604 
-6613 EMAAQYVDAM
+6613 
-6623 RRVQPHGPYR
+6623 
-6633 LAGWCAGGNIAFEMA
+6633 
-6648 HQLIAADETVE
+6648 
-6659 FLCMIDSPTSAPIDR
+6659 
-6674 SVTACVLARIPDDI
+6674 
-6688 PEALRTR
+6688 
-6695 LHALGDA
+6695 
-6702 FDVRGML
+6702 
-6709 HACQAAGMLPIDL
+6709 
-6722 PTGLM
+6722 
-6727 ERHVAVQY
+6727 
-6735 AIKHAK
+6735 
-6741 LNYVPPRLP
+6741 
-6750 VDVIHFVAQDEPMW
+6750 
-6764 RNGWAMDGWHDVAD
+6764 
-6778 RVICLPASGDHM
+6778 
-6790 TMVAAPHAEQL
+6790 
-6801 GRRITEALAVHGG
+6801 
-6814 PRADGAERGYAPR
+6814 
-6827 IAIQTAPRDARAPT
+6827 
-6841 LFCIPGAGASV
+6841 
-6852 TTFSTLARHLPATFS
+6852 
-6867 VDGLQPRGLC
+6867 
-6877 GTMVPYL
+6877 
-6884 DVETAARAYLRSI
+6884 
-6897 RKAAPRGPYHLVG
+6897 
-6910 HSFGGWVAYE
+6910 
-6920 IACRLQEQGERVA
+6920 
-6933 TLMLLDTERPGATD
+6933 
-6947 IVRGRKTRVD
+6947 
-6957 ALAKLVELYEMHLG
+6957 
-6971 RPLGVSRDDLA
+6971 
-6982 ALAHDAQIEHLRAAL
+6982 
-6997 VRAKIL
+6997 
-7003 PPSVHPNV
+7003 
-7011 LLGVVRVLEMNV
+7011 
-7023 NTPYRPAGLYA
+7023 
-7034 GTMHVVLI
+7034 
-7042 ANAKADADL
+7042 
-7051 DAWRDEQAEQWRG
+7051 
-7064 LADDVRIVR
+7064 
-7073 AGGNHMTMLQPPHA
+7073 
-7087 ASIAALLERTA
+7087 
-7098 GAPARL
+7098 
-7104 AQVH
+7104 

>member
-1 MRIPPNLIADGDEH
+1 MNVNSLLDLLQRKNIRIHVDRDELVVRAPRGALNAELTQALKKSKAELIDVLRRRGAQASPDPVR

-29 SIDALVTKVE
+29 SIDALVAKVE

-126 SVVELDAGEGDIV
+126 SVVELDAREGDIV
-139 RQLEARFDSRG
+139 RQLETRFDSRG

-197 RAIGQGRVEDL
+197 RAIGQGRAEDL
-208 PRPAPFRNFVA
+208 PRPEPFRNFVA

-260 AEAARTLK
+260 AEAARRLK

-346 ASVKGTH
+346 ASVKETH

-400 IADGIELLDGH
+400 IADGVELLDGH
-411 ERTSY
+411 ERTNY
-416 PLSVTVDDHE
+416 PVSVDIDDHGDDFKIRAQAAASVDPARVCDFLEVALTRLVDALE
-426 RDFTIVAKV
+426 RDPHGALRQLDILPEV
-435 CERIGPQRVC
+435 EREEVVRRWNAGEKARPSRLC
-445 ELMELALEQ
+445 LHELFERQAARAPDAIAVIQDE
-454 LTRALSANPG
+454 RALTY
-464 GELAELDVLPAAER
+464 AELNR
-478 TQVLHGWN
+478 
-486 ETGRAYARDA
+486 
-496 CLHQLFEAQVSRTRE
+496 C
-511 AAAVICG
+511 
-518 DETLSYTD
+518 
-526 LDARANR
+526 ANR
-533 LAHYLRG
+533 LAHYLR
-540 QGVGP
+540 V
-545 DTRVGLALGRGV
+545 RGV
-557 EMMTGLLAIL
+557 RGGDRVALYARRSPELLIGMLATL

-577 PGYASERLRAILDD
+577 PGYPAERLTHMLLD
-591 SRPAIVLADAA
+591 SAPVVVLRDAA
-602 GRTALDALAGA
+602 ASDDVLVRLNAGT
-613 PPIAD
+613 PILD
-618 LHADASRWSALPSTP
+618 LHADDERWSAQPSGNLKLCGSHEP
-633 PRVEGLTPRHLAY
+633 DVGARRLAY

-654 GQPKGVM
+654 GAPKGVM
-661 VEHASVVNLWRA
+661 VEHASVVNQIGA
-673 LDEAIYRTHP
+673 LTEYLELDA
-683 SARRVSLNASIA
+683 SDRVLQFSNIA
-695 FDSLVK
+695 FDASVEEIFATLSCGATLVLRTDRWLADAETFWALCGA
-701 QWVQLLSGRTLV
+701 QRISIVDLPAQFFGQLALSGRRAVPTGVRCV
-713 VVPEPVRFDG
+713 V
-723 RRLLDAI
+723 I
-730 GRDRIDVFD
+730 
-739 CTPSQLALIEGA
+739 
-751 RGPEDEAYPQVT
+751 
-763 LVGGEAIGE
+763 GGEAVG
-772 GMWSELASA
+772 ASA
-781 SSRTYYNVYGP
+781 LDAWFAEEGRRPRLFNTYGP
-792 TECTVDATLARITA
+792 TETTVSVTVHEVRGRHDD
-806 EHAPHIGGPLANVRA
+806 ANVIGRPIA
-821 YVLNERLSPAPV
+821 NTRVYVLDAWLRPAPI
-833 GVRGELYIGGAGVA
+833 GVAGELYIGGVQVA

-863 DPFVAGGRLYKTGDL
+863 DPFVTGGRLYRTGDL

-925 ARDSAAAVHDS
+925 ARDSAADTDQNADLNAS
-936 ATEHATPNA
+936 ATAN
-945 LSPSLETST
+945 SS
-954 ATAAATATATA
+954 
-965 TEKRLVAYY
+965 EKRLVAYY

-1032 EAPRGAKEE
+1032 EAPQGAKEE
-1041 ALAEI
+1041 ALAAI

-1078 LRQALSVEVALGTV
+1078 LRQALSVEVALSTV

-1204 DLREAKSI
+1204 DLREAEQS
-1212 RHEAENR
+1212 

-1503 QTAQFELTLSLREA
+1503 QTAQFELTLSLQEA

-1543 WRRLL
+1543 WCRLL

-1571 KQVVYAWNATERD
+1571 KQVVYEWNATERD

-1601 KPEAIALTFEGQRL
+1601 KPEAIALTFDGQRL

-1631 QGRGV
+1631 QARGV

-1707 PVIDLET
+1707 PVIDPET

-1782 HSHGFDFSVW
+1782 HSYGFDFSVW
-1792 EMWGALLH
+1792 ELWGALLH

-1932 YVLDARREPVPMGV
+1932 YVLDDRREPVPMGV

-1995 GSLEYLGRNDFQVK
+1995 GKLEYLGRNDFQVK

-2016 LGEIEAQLAKVTG
+2016 LGEIEAQLAKVAG

-2040 AAEMRD
+2040 AAEVRD
-2046 NATPNAPMPKSSSET
+2046 NATPNAPMPKSSSAP
-2061 EKRLVAYYTGDADV
+2061 EKRLVAYYKGDADV

-2128 APQGAKE
+2128 APRGARE

-2211 LIPARATRITPDMLP
+2211 LIPARATRITPGMLP

-2234 IDMLAVQVEGG
+2234 IDMLAAQVEGG

-2664 GIAAPGVVM
+2664 GVAAPGVVM
-2673 PRIAVRD
+2673 PRIAVCD

-2807 LLTHARLGASMQTRI
+2807 LLTHARLGASMQTRL

-2832 CALIDLESDADAWRH
+2832 CALIDLESDAGAWRH

-3099 SLEYLGRNDFQVKIR
+3099 RLEYLGRNDFQVKIR

-3127 AKVAGVRE
+3127 AKVADVRE

-3157 NALSPSPETSTA
+3157 NAPSPSPETTTA

-3178 ATEKRLVA
+3178 AIEKRLVA
-3186 YYKGDADVAAL
+3186 YYTGDADVVAL

-3359 AYHMSGAVRLDGPL
+3359 AYHMSGAVRLDGLL

-3421 EAKSIRHEAGNRE
+3421 EAEQSE

-3556 PPKQLHAGASVEV
+3556 PPKQSHAGASVEV

-3620 NRTEVEP
+3620 NRTEVEA

-3682 TAHPPLFQVMFV
+3682 TAHPPLFQVMFD
-3694 WQNAHEGSLQIP
+3694 WHNTPARALTMP
-3706 GLRLSTWG
+3706 GLTVSVASTETTTSQYDLVLSMQERNG
-3714 DPLTMAP
+3714 DIVGHLN
-3721 FELTLAVREH
+3721 
-3731 QDDIACT
+3731 
-3738 LTYATSLF
+3738 YATALF
-3746 DRATVERYLGHWL
+3746 DEQTARRYARYWRRLLEGMTAGSANVSVA
-3759 RQLDAMATDADPVV
+3759 R
-3773 TGLPLLGEA
+3773 LPLLDEA
-3782 ERAQV
+3782 EREQV
-3787 LHGWNETGRAY
+3787 VHEWNATERAY
-3798 ARDACLHQLFEAQ
+3798 PIRQCIHQLFEAQ
-3811 VSRTREAAAV
+3811 AARTPNAIAIA
-3821 ICGDETLSYTDLDA
+3821 IGDERVTYAALNAS
-3835 RANRLAHYLR
+3835 ANRLARHLR
-3845 GQGVGPDTRVGL
+3845 ALGVVADTRV
-3857 ALGRGVEMMTGLL
+3857 AVCIERGAPMVIALL
-3870 AILKAGG
+3870 AIWKAGG

-3883 PGYASERLRAIL
+3883 PAYPRERIAYMLRDSAPIAVLTSRASRDLVASHLPDRAPLVVI
-3895 DDSRPAI
+3895 
-3902 VLADAAGRTALDALA
+3902 DAAACPWDALS
-3917 GAPPIADLHADASR
+3917 GDDLDPNDIELNA
-3931 WSALPSTPPRV
+3931 T
-3942 EGLTPRHLAYVIY
+3942 HLCYVIY

-3965 VMVEHASVVN
+3965 VMIEHRNLVN
-3975 LWRALDEAIYRTHP
+3975 YT
-3989 SARRVSLNASIAFDS
+3989 
-4004 LVKQWVQLLSGRTLV
+4004 
-4019 VVPEPVRFDGRRL
+4019 
-4032 LDAIGR
+4032 LDAIRWFGLGPGET
-4038 DRIDVFDCTPS
+4038 VLQQNSLNFDLSLEEIVPALSSGATLAPAVELFGAGGS
-4049 QLALIEG
+4049 ARGHSARPTMIHLTAAHWQQLVGEWHRAG
-4056 ARGPEDEAFPQV
+4056 ARPAAALEGVRLVNV
-4068 TLVGGEAIG
+4068 TGDALSPHKLEQWDAIRPAHTR
-4077 EGMWSELASAS
+4077 LIN
-4088 SRTYYNVYGPT
+4088 TYGPT
-4099 ECTVDATL
+4099 E
-4107 ARITAEHAPHI
+4107 ITISCSAAYVRHAPGMSRVSI
-4118 GGPLA
+4118 GRPFA
-4123 NVRAY
+4123 NSRMYLLDARGEPV
-4128 VLNERLSPAP
+4128 P
-4138 VGVRGELYIGGAG
+4138 VGVTGELYIGGDG

-4158 RPELTRE
+4158 RPELSAE
-4165 RFIDDPF
+4165 RFVDDPF
-4172 VAGGRLY
+4172 RPGSRMY
-4179 RTGDLARWRTDGSLE
+4179 KTGDLACRRGDGE
-4194 YLGRNDFQVKI
+4194 IEFVGRNDFQVKV
-4205 RGFRIELGEIEAQ
+4205 RGFRVELSEVETRLAAVDGVQEIA
-4218 LAKVTGVRE
+4218 
-4227 VVVLARDSA
+4227 VLARED
-4236 SAVHDSATEHAAP
+4236 AP
-4249 DALSPSLETSTA
+4249 G
-4261 TAAATATATAT
+4261 
-4272 ATEKRLVA
+4272 EKRLVA
-4280 YYTGDADV
+4280 YYTGAAEM
-4288 AALRA
+4288 AALREC
-4293 QAAQHLPSYMVP
+4293 AARDLPAYMMP
-4305 SAYVRLDAWPLT
+4305 AAYVCLPALPLT

-4322 DRRAL
+4322 DRNAL
-4327 PAPADDAYARAEYEA
+4327 PPPAHDADSNRGYEA
-4342 PQGAKEE
+4342 PQGDIEE
-4349 ALAEIWR
+4349 TLARIWEQ
-4356 DLLQVDR
+4356 LLERERVG
-4363 ISRHDNFFQL
+4363 RHDNFFDL
-4373 GGHSLLA
+4373 GGHSLLTV
-4380 ISLGDMMR
+4380 SLIERMR
-4388 ERGLHADV
+4388 QADLHADV
-4396 RTLFNAETLA
+4396 A
-4406 ALAAQSGTDSIDVD
+4406 AL
-4420 VPPNLIP
+4420 
-4427 VGAARITPDMLPL
+4427 
-4440 VALTQ
+4440 
-4445 PQIDAIA
+4445 
-4452 QQVDGGATNVQDI
+4452 
-4465 YPLAPLQE
+4465 
-4473 GMLFHHLLHTQG
+4473 F
-4485 DLYLEPHLLAFRTR
+4485 
-4499 ERLERFL
+4499 
-4506 SALQCVIDRHD
+4506 
-4517 VLRTGFFWEGV
+4517 
-4528 PQPVQVV
+4528 
-4535 WRRARLPVEY
+4535 
-4545 VELPD
+4545 
-4550 SHGDVASQL
+4550 
-4559 EARCDPRRHRID
+4559 
-4571 IGRAPL
+4571 
-4577 VHCHVAHDARNDR
+4577 
-4590 WVLGVLTH
+4590 
-4598 HLVSD
+4598 
-4603 HTTLALLA
+4603 TTS
-4611 EEAQAFE
+4611 
-4618 QGRGDALPPA
+4618 
-4628 VPFRNFVAHARLGTS
+4628 T
-4643 EREHEAFFR
+4643 
-4652 EMLGDVD
+4652 
-4659 EPTAP
+4659 
-4664 FGLLDVQGDGSAIVE
+4664 
-4679 HRRALAPGLSRSVR
+4679 
-4693 AHARRLGVS
+4693 
-4702 AASVMHVA
+4702 
-4710 WSLVL
+4710 
-4715 ARTANRRD
+4715 
-4723 VVFGTVLFGR
+4723 
-4733 MQGGA
+4733 
-4738 HAHRTMGLFMNTLP
+4738 
-4752 VRIALDE
+4752 
-4759 SDVETSLIATHD
+4759 
-4771 RLARLLRHEHAPLAL
+4771 
-4786 AQRCSAVPA
+4786 
-4795 QAPLFTSLLNYR
+4795 
-4807 YSPHEEQGDA
+4807 
-4817 TDDDVQFIAARER
+4817 
-4830 NNYPLTMI
+4830 
-4838 VDDTGEGF
+4838 
-4846 ALTAQVDASIDA
+4846 
-4858 ARVCAFMHTAL
+4858 
-4869 EQLVRALDDA
+4869 
-4879 RGAVLA
+4879 LA
-4885 ELDVLPADE
+4885 ELA
-4894 HRCVVSACNDTD
+4894 ACTTKLK
-4906 AELPGVDFVDRRF
+4906 E
-4919 EAQAAR
+4919 
-4925 TPEAIAVACGAHALS
+4925 I
-4940 YAALNRRANRLA
+4940 
-4952 HYLRA
+4952 
-4957 HGAGPERVVALAL
+4957 
-4970 ERSVDMMVGLLGI
+4970 LL
-4983 LKSGSAYLPLDPAYP
+4983 
-4998 AERLAYIVDDARPA
+4998 
-5012 LLLTEAALRDDW
+5012 
-5024 RDAGAPVVLLDA
+5024 
-5036 DGPAIDACPDHNPDA
+5036 
-5051 AAGRDARTLSSLAY
+5051 
-5065 VIYTSGSTGR
+5065 
-5075 PKGVMIEHR
+5075 
-5084 NLANLLG
+5084 
-5091 AMGEQPGIGAHD
+5091 
-5103 VLLAVTSLSFD
+5103 
-5114 IAALELFLPLLHGA
+5114 
-5128 RAVIAARD
+5128 
-5136 DAADPARLAHL
+5136 
-5147 IESSGASL
+5147 
-5155 MQATPSTWRML
+5155 
-5166 AQHGWPRSARPL
+5166 
-5178 TLLCG
+5178 
-5183 GEALPPAL
+5183 
-5191 AERLL
+5191 
-5196 AHVPA
+5196 
-5201 IWNLYGPTETTVWST
+5201 
-5216 VRRVTTP
+5216 
-5223 VVDIGGPIAN
+5223 
-5233 TQVYVLDERLR
+5233 
-5244 PAPIG
+5244 
-5249 VAGELYI
+5249 
-5256 GGAGV
+5256 
-5261 ARGYLNRPE
+5261 
-5270 LTRERFVDDPF
+5270 
-5281 RRGGRLY
+5281 
-5288 RTGDLARRRA
+5288 
-5298 DGNLEYLGRNDF
+5298 
-5310 QVKIRGFRIEL
+5310 
-5321 GEIEAQLAKAHG
+5321 
-5333 VQGVALAA
+5333 
-5341 RDTPT
+5341 
-5346 ADKRLVAYYVGDAS
+5346 
-5360 AAALREHAAA
+5360 
-5370 RLPAYMV
+5370 
-5377 PAAYVRLAA
+5377 
-5386 WPLTPNGKLDR
+5386 
-5397 AALPAPDDE
+5397 
-5406 AYARAE
+5406 
-5412 YEAPRGEHECKLAAI
+5412 
-5427 WRAVLQVERIGRH
+5427 
-5440 DDFFELGGHSLLA
+5440 
-5453 VRAVT
+5453 
-5458 AMRDAFG
+5458 
-5465 SDTSLRDLFARPVLK
+5465 
-5480 DLAEHASTAARAR
+5480 
-5493 DAAIPKAARG
+5493 
-5503 EPAPMSFAQQRL
+5503 
-5515 WFLARMGGLGD
+5515 
-5526 AYHMPIAVRLRG
+5526 
-5538 ALDVDALQRALSR
+5538 
-5551 IVSRHDALRTTFALE
+5551 
-5566 GEQPV
+5566 
-5571 QRVHADD
+5571 
-5578 GAGLR
+5578 
-5583 LRIDDLRGC
+5583 
-5592 ADAGARRARIL
+5592 
-5603 AGQASEPFDL
+5603 
-5613 ARGPLVRGALVRE
+5613 
-5626 ADDVHTLCVT
+5626 
-5636 IHHIVSDGWSIDV
+5636 
-5649 FCRELSELYRAFA
+5649 
-5662 GGRPDPLPPLPVQY
+5662 
-5676 ADYAAWQQ
+5676 
-5684 RGIGGAALHAQAE
+5684 
-5697 YWRDALAGAPTL
+5697 
-5709 LELPTDRPRPPQ
+5709 
-5721 PDYAGATV
+5721 
-5729 GLALDAPLTAGL
+5729 
-5741 RALAR
+5741 
-5746 RHGATLFMTVF
+5746 
-5757 AAWSVLL
+5757 
-5764 SRLSRQTDV
+5764 
-5773 VIGTPS
+5773 
-5779 ANRGHAQI
+5779 
-5787 EGLIGFFV
+5787 
-5795 NTIALRVDL
+5795 
-5804 DGAPT
+5804 
-5809 VAELLARVKAR
+5809 
-5820 TLAAQQHQDIPFEH
+5820 
-5834 VVERVQPARSLS
+5834 
-5846 HSPVF
+5846 
-5851 QAMFA
+5851 
-5856 WQHASRGEMR
+5856 
-5866 LEGLR
+5866 
-5871 AEPLDDAA
+5871 
-5879 RTIAKFD
+5879 
-5886 LTLSLRESGDA
+5886 
-5897 IDGGLEYASALF
+5897 
-5909 ERATIERFAGYLRRL
+5909 
-5924 LEGMV
+5924 
-5929 ADDTQRVDALPML
+5929 
-5942 SRDERRDLIERR
+5942 
-5954 NATAR
+5954 
-5959 PYPANSGVH
+5959 
-5968 RLFEAQAARTPDA
+5968 
-5981 TAIVDGAT
+5981 
-5989 TLDYRALD
+5989 
-5997 ARANRIAHALA
+5997 
-6008 HAGVRAGDR
+6008 
-6017 VALHLEP
+6017 
-6024 SIGLV
+6024 
-6029 AAQLA
+6029 
-6034 VLKLG
+6034 
-6039 AAYVPVDVGNPPA
+6039 
-6052 RKAFVAQDSGA
+6052 
-6063 RLVLGDAA
+6063 
-6071 LDWPAA
+6071 
-6077 AGVPQRDLAALL
+6077 
-6089 AGPWPSD
+6089 
-6096 APARAPQCGGDT
+6096 
-6108 PAYVMYTSGSS
+6108 
-6119 GQPKGVLVTHRGI
+6119 
-6132 ARLAVNSGYATFDA
+6132 
-6146 SDRFAFASN
+6146 
-6155 PAFDASTFEVWTA
+6155 
-6168 LLNGASIGI
+6168 
-6177 VKRDDLLDLGAL
+6177 
-6189 AGKLSS
+6189 
-6195 IGVTCLFL
+6195 
-6203 TTALFNRCVSFDPA
+6203 
-6217 MFARLRCVISGGE
+6217 
-6230 RADPAVYRKVME
+6230 
-6242 AGPPRHLL
+6242 
-6250 NAYGPTETTTF
+6250 
-6261 AAVWEAEPRTLA
+6261 
-6273 AQAAPIGRPIG
+6273 
-6284 NTSVYVL
+6284 
-6291 DAYGAP
+6291 
-6297 VPVGVTGEIHIGG
+6297 
-6310 PGVAQG
+6310 
-6316 YLNRPALS
+6316 
-6324 AERFVRDPFVGG
+6324 
-6336 DARMYR
+6336 
-6342 TGDLGRWRPDGML
+6342 
-6355 DCIGRADFQVKIRGF
+6355 
-6370 RIELGEIEACLLEHG
+6370 
-6385 ALAQAAVLA
+6385 
-6394 RDDGGDGGKTLVA
+6394 
-6407 YYVPRAGHED
+6407 
-6417 GAPALRAHLAA
+6417 
-6428 RLPEYMVPAAYVR
+6428 
-6441 LPAMPL
+6441 
-6447 TPNGKLERRALP
+6447 
-6459 APDER
+6459 
-6464 SYVRRDYAAPQG
+6464 
-6476 EIETTLARIWAE
+6476 
-6488 LFGIERVGRHDGFF
+6488 
-6502 ELGGHSLLAVRMVAR
+6502 
-6517 VHDVLG
+6517 
-6523 VEVPLRALFA
+6523 
-6533 DPVLHV
+6533 
-6539 FASAVARASTRQ
+6539 
-6551 ASSNLVAFRSAGT
+6551 
-6564 AAPLF
+6564 
-6569 FIHSGLGE
+6569 
-6577 IGFVGDLLPG
+6577 
-6587 IAPEI
+6587 
-6592 PVYGFAAVGFLA
+6592 
-6604 GETPHATIE
+6604 
-6613 EMAAQYVDAM
+6613 
-6623 RRVQPHGPYR
+6623 
-6633 LAGWCAGGNIAFEMA
+6633 
-6648 HQLIAADETVE
+6648 
-6659 FLCMIDSPTSAPIDR
+6659 
-6674 SVTACVLARIPDDI
+6674 
-6688 PEALRTR
+6688 
-6695 LHALGDA
+6695 
-6702 FDVRGML
+6702 
-6709 HACQAAGMLPIDL
+6709 
-6722 PTGLM
+6722 
-6727 ERHVAVQY
+6727 
-6735 AIKHAK
+6735 
-6741 LNYVPPRLP
+6741 
-6750 VDVIHFVAQDEPMW
+6750 
-6764 RNGWAMDGWHDVAD
+6764 
-6778 RVICLPASGDHM
+6778 
-6790 TMVAAPHAEQL
+6790 
-6801 GRRITEALAVHGG
+6801 
-6814 PRADGAERGYAPR
+6814 
-6827 IAIQTAPRDARAPT
+6827 
-6841 LFCIPGAGASV
+6841 
-6852 TTFSTLARHLPATFS
+6852 
-6867 VDGLQPRGLC
+6867 
-6877 GTMVPYL
+6877 
-6884 DVETAARAYLRSI
+6884 
-6897 RKAAPRGPYHLVG
+6897 
-6910 HSFGGWVAYE
+6910 
-6920 IACRLQEQGERVA
+6920 
-6933 TLMLLDTERPGATD
+6933 
-6947 IVRGRKTRVD
+6947 
-6957 ALAKLVELYEMHLG
+6957 
-6971 RPLGVSRDDLA
+6971 
-6982 ALAHDAQIEHLRAAL
+6982 
-6997 VRAKIL
+6997 
-7003 PPSVHPNV
+7003 
-7011 LLGVVRVLEMNV
+7011 
-7023 NTPYRPAGLYA
+7023 
-7034 GTMHVVLI
+7034 
-7042 ANAKADADL
+7042 
-7051 DAWRDEQAEQWRG
+7051 
-7064 LADDVRIVR
+7064 
-7073 AGGNHMTMLQPPHA
+7073 
-7087 ASIAALLERTA
+7087 
-7098 GAPARL
+7098 
-7104 AQVH
+7104 

>member
-1 MRIPPNLIADGDEH
+1 MTANDLLALLNSKGIALSVKGDNLAITGDEKVLEDPGLLALLRANKPALIDLIKDGHGTVGGAFRVPPNRIPADAERIAPE
-15 ITPAQLTLVALSQE
+15 QLTLVRLDQGE
-29 SIDALVTKVE
+29 IDALVARVD

-48 YPLAPLQEGILFHH
+48 YPLVPMQEGMLFHH
-62 LMSGESDPYVLS
+62 LLSQQGDAYLESYL
-74 GVLAFRGREVMERF
+74 LAFRTRERLDRF
-88 VSALQQVIDR
+88 LSALQQVIDR

-104 GFFWEGLEQPVQV
+104 AFFWEGLPHSVQV
-117 VQRRATLPV
+117 VQRRATLPLN
-126 SVVELDAGEGDIV
+126 VVELDPRDGDV
-139 RQLEARFDSRG
+139 GQQLEARYDPRSHRI
-150 YRMDVSRAPLMH
+150 DVGRAPLMQ
-162 VHAACDGEHERWV
+162 VHAAHDAAGGRWLV
-175 ARVLFHHLSIDH
+175 RLLSHHLAVDH

-197 RAIGQGRVEDL
+197 RAIEQGRAEDL
-208 PRPAPFRNFVA
+208 PRPEPFRNFVA

-260 AEAARTLK
+260 AEAARRLK

-346 ASVKGTH
+346 ASVKETH

-385 LLNYRYSKPKVAAAH
+385 LLNYRYGLRHRADAATPGGE
-400 IADGIELLDGH
+400 DIELLSAR
-411 ERTSY
+411 ERTNY
-416 PLSVTVDDHE
+416 PLTLSVDDLGQ
-426 RDFTIVAKV
+426 DFSLTVQV
-435 CERIGPQRVC
+435 SGHVDPQRVC
-445 ELMELALEQ
+445 AFMETALEQ
-454 LTRALSANPG
+454 LAQALGEQPQCDIG
-464 GELAELDVLPAAER
+464 GLDVLPRSEREQMVYAWNATERDYPIEQCIHQLFEAQVDRKPEAIALTFDGQRLSYAELNARANRLAHYLQARGVGPDRLVALCAERGIEMVVGLLAILKAGGAYVPLDPAYASDRLRGIVEDSQPALVLADAVGRAALGELDGALPVIDLETDALRWHEMPPTNPEVASQHVHHLAYVIYTSGSTGRPKGVMVEHAQVVRLFGATQAWFGFDERDVWTLFHSYGFDFSVWEMWGALLHGGRLVIVPTEVTRTPSAFFALLCAEDVTVLNQTPSAFQALMSAQEEREEAAGNIERANVIAHRLRYVIFGGEALEPRTLASWYARHGERTQLVNMYGITETTVHVTYCALRAEDAMRLGASPIGVRIPDLQLYVLDARREPVPMGVTGELYVGGAGVARGYLNRPELTRERFIDDPFVAGGRLYKTGDLARWRTDGSLEYLGRNDFQVKIRGFRIELGEIEAQLAKVADVREVVVLARDSAAEVRDNATEHAAPDAPSPETATATEKRLVAYYTGDADVVALRAQAAQHLPSYMVPSAYVRLDAWPLTPNGKLDRRALPAPADDAYARAEYEAPQGAKEEALAAIWRELLHVERVSRHDNFFELGGHSLLAVQLVSRLRQALSVEVALGTVFDAPVLSALAERLEAENTEVLPPIPLAPRDGRIALSLAQQRLWFLTQLEGVSEAYHMSGAVRLDGPLNREVLQRALNRIVMRHEALR
-478 TQVLHGWN
+478 TCFAREEGEPIQVIQPHADLTMSYHDLREAESIRHEAGNREQRAKDLSQAHASAPFDLSRDLPVRVLLLQLEDEAHVVQVVMHHIASDGWSVGVFLQELSALYGSFIAEQGDPLAPLPLQYADYAAWQRRWLASGQLEKQGAFWQTNLSGAPTLLELPTDRPRPPKQSHAGASVEVKLGAALSERVKRLSQRHGVTPYMTLLSSWAAVLSRLSGQEEVVIGSTVAGRNRTEVEALIGFFVNTLALRLDLSSEPTVGELLKRTKAQVLSAQAHQDLPFDQVVERVKPPRSAAHPPLFQVMFVWQNMPAGELTIPGLTIRAVETPLQTAQFELTLSLQEAGDDIVGHLNYASALFDESTVRRYVTYWCRLLEGMTAGAADQTIVGLPLLDEAERKQVVYAWNATERDYPIEQCIHQLFEAQVDRKPEAIALTFDGQRLSYAELNARANRLAHYLQARGVGPDRLVALCAERGIEMVVGLLAILKAGGAYVPLDPAYASDRLRGIVEDSQPALVLADAVGRAALGELDGALPVIDLETDALRWHEMPPTNPEVASQHVHHLAYVIYTSGSTGRPKGVMVEHAQVVRLFGATQAWFGFDERDVWTLFHSYGFDFSVWEMWGALLHGGRLVIVPTEVTRTPSAFFALLCAEDVTVLNQTPSAFQALMSAQEEREEAAGNIERANVIAHRLRYVIFGGEALEPRTLASWYARHGERTQLVNMYGITETTVHVTYCALRAEDAMRLGASPIGVRIPDLQLYVLDARREPVPMGVTGELYVGGAGVARGYLNRPELTRERFIDDPFVAGGRLYKTGDLARWRTDGSLEYLGRNDFQVKIRGFRIELGEIEAQLAKMTEVREVVVLARDSAADTDQNADPNASATANSSEKRLVAYYTGDADVAALRAQAAQHLPSYMVPSAYVRLDAWPLTPNGKLDRRALPAPADDAYARAEYEAPRGAKEEALAAIWRELLHVERVSRHDNFFELGGHSLLAVQLVSRLRQALSVEVALSTVFDAPVLSALASRLDDNTAAVLPPIPLAPRDGRIALSLAQQRLWFLTQLEGVSEAYHMSGAVRLDGPLNREVLQRALNRIVMRHEALRTCFAREEGEPIQVIQPHADLTVSYHDLREAESIRHEAGNREQRAKNLSQAHASAPFDLSRDLPVRVLLLQLADEAHVVQVVMHHIASDGWSVGVFLQELSALYGSFIAEQGDPLAPLPLQYADYAAWQRRWLASGQLEKQGAFWQTNLSGAPTLLELPTDRPRPPKQSHAGASVEVKLGVALSERVKRLSQRHGVTPYMTLLSSWAAVLSRLSGQEEVVIGSPVAGRNRTEVEALIGFFVNTLALRLDLSSEPTVGELLKRTKAQVLSAQAHQDLPFDQVVERVKPPRSTAHPPLFQVMFVWQNAHEGSLQIPGLRLSTWGDPLTMAPFELTLAVREHQDDIACTLTYATSLFDRATVERYLGHWLRQLDAMATDADPVVTGLPLLGEAERAQVLHGWN

-557 EMMTGLLAIL
+557 EMMTGLLAVL

-863 DPFVAGGRLYKTGDL
+863 DPFVAGGRLYRTGDL

-913 AKVTGVREVVVL
+913 AKVTGV
-925 ARDSAAAVHDS
+925 S
-936 ATEHATPNA
+936 
-945 LSPSLETST
+945 
-954 ATAAATATATA
+954 
-965 TEKRLVAYY
+965 
-974 TGDADVAALRAQAA
+974 
-988 QHLPSY
+988 
-994 MVPSAYVRLDAW
+994 
-1006 PLTPNGK
+1006 
-1013 LDRRAL
+1013 
-1019 PAPADDAYARAEY
+1019 
-1032 EAPRGAKEE
+1032 
-1041 ALAEI
+1041 
-1046 WRELLHVE
+1046 
-1054 RVSRHDNFFELGG
+1054 
-1067 HSLLAVQLVSR
+1067 
-1078 LRQALSVEVALGTV
+1078 
-1092 FDAPVLS
+1092 
-1099 ALAERLEAENTAV
+1099 
-1112 LPPIPLAPRDGRIA
+1112 
-1126 LSLAQQRLWFLTQ
+1126 
-1139 LEGVSEAYH
+1139 
-1148 MSGAVRLDGPLNREV
+1148 
-1163 LQRALN
+1163 
-1169 RIVMRH
+1169 
-1175 EALRTCFAR
+1175 
-1184 EEGEPIQVIQ
+1184 
-1194 PHADLTVSYH
+1194 
-1204 DLREAKSI
+1204 
-1212 RHEAENR
+1212 
-1219 EQRAKDL
+1219 
-1226 SQAHASAPFDL
+1226 
-1237 SRDLPVRVLLLQL
+1237 
-1250 ADEAHVVQVVM
+1250 
-1261 HHIASDGWSVG
+1261 
-1272 VFLQELS
+1272 
-1279 ALYGSFIAEQGDPLA
+1279 
-1294 PLPLQYADYAAWQRR
+1294 
-1309 WLASGQLEK
+1309 
-1318 QGAFWQTNLSGAPTL
+1318 
-1333 LELPTD
+1333 
-1339 RPRPPKQ
+1339 
-1346 SHAGASVEVKL
+1346 
-1357 GAALSERV
+1357 
-1365 KRLSQRH
+1365 
-1372 GVTPYMTLLSSWAA
+1372 
-1386 VLSRLSGQEEVVIG
+1386 
-1400 SPVAGRNRT
+1400 
-1409 EVEALIGFFVNT
+1409 
-1421 LALRLDLSSEP
+1421 
-1432 TVGELLKRTKAQVLS
+1432 
-1447 AQAHQ
+1447 
-1452 DLPFDQVVER
+1452 
-1462 VKPPRSTAHP
+1462 
-1472 PLFQVMFVWQNMPAG
+1472 
-1487 ELTIP
+1487 
-1492 GLTIRAVETPL
+1492 
-1503 QTAQFELTLSLREA
+1503 
-1517 GDDIVGHLN
+1517 
-1526 YASALF
+1526 
-1532 DESTVRRYVTY
+1532 
-1543 WRRLL
+1543 
-1548 EGMTAGAADQTIVGL
+1548 
-1563 PLLDEAER
+1563 
-1571 KQVVYAWNATERD
+1571 
-1584 YPIEQCIHQLFE
+1584 
-1596 AQVDR
+1596 
-1601 KPEAIALTFEGQRL
+1601 
-1615 SYAELNARAN
+1615 
-1625 RLAHYL
+1625 
-1631 QGRGV
+1631 
-1636 GPDRLVAL
+1636 
-1644 CAERGIEMVV
+1644 
-1654 GLLAILKAGGAY
+1654 
-1666 VPLDPAYAS
+1666 
-1675 DRLRGIV
+1675 
-1682 EDSQPALVLADA
+1682 
-1694 VGRAALG
+1694 
-1701 ELDGAL
+1701 
-1707 PVIDLET
+1707 
-1714 DALRWREMPA
+1714 
-1724 TNPEVASQHVHHLA
+1724 
-1738 YVIYTSGSTGRPKGV
+1738 
-1753 MVEHAQVVRLFGA
+1753 
-1766 TQAWFG
+1766 
-1772 FDERDVWTLF
+1772 
-1782 HSHGFDFSVW
+1782 
-1792 EMWGALLH
+1792 
-1800 GGRLVIV
+1800 
-1807 PTEVTRTPS
+1807 
-1816 AFFALLCAEGVTVL
+1816 
-1830 NQTPSAFQALMS
+1830 
-1842 AQEEREEAAGNIE
+1842 
-1855 RANVVAHRLRY
+1855 
-1866 VIFGGEALEP
+1866 
-1876 RTLASWY
+1876 
-1883 ARHGE
+1883 
-1888 RTQLV
+1888 
-1893 NMYGI
+1893 
-1898 TETTVHVT
+1898 
-1906 YCALRAEDAMRLG
+1906 
-1919 ASPIGVRIPDLQL
+1919 
-1932 YVLDARREPVPMGV
+1932 
-1946 TGELYVGGAG
+1946 
-1956 VARGY
+1956 
-1961 LNRPELT
+1961 
-1968 RERFIDDPFVAGG
+1968 
-1981 RLYKTGD
+1981 
-1988 LARWRTD
+1988 
-1995 GSLEYLGRNDFQVK
+1995 
-2009 IRGFRIE
+2009 
-2016 LGEIEAQLAKVTG
+2016 
-2029 VREVVVLARDS
+2029 
-2040 AAEMRD
+2040 
-2046 NATPNAPMPKSSSET
+2046 
-2061 EKRLVAYYTGDADV
+2061 
-2075 AALRAQAAQHLPSYM
+2075 
-2090 VPSAYVRLDAWPLT
+2090 
-2104 PNGKLDRRALP
+2104 
-2115 APADD
+2115 
-2120 AYARAEYE
+2120 
-2128 APQGAKE
+2128 
-2135 EALAAI
+2135 
-2141 WRELLHVERV
+2141 
-2151 SRHDNFFELGGHS
+2151 
-2164 LLAIGVIER
+2164 
-2173 MRREGLHTDVRSIF
+2173 
-2187 NAQTLSDLAARA
+2187 
-2199 QTDDRSIQAPPN
+2199 
-2211 LIPARATRITPDMLP
+2211 
-2226 LVALTQTQ
+2226 
-2234 IDMLAVQVEGG
+2234 
-2245 AANIQDIYPLA
+2245 
-2256 PLQEGMVF
+2256 
-2264 HHLLHA
+2264 
-2270 ESDAYMEAYFVG
+2270 
-2282 FRTRARLDR
+2282 
-2291 FLDALRMI
+2291 
-2299 VDRHD
+2299 
-2304 ILRTGFFWEGLEQ
+2304 
-2317 PVQIVQRRVRLP
+2317 
-2329 IEFVDLDPADGD
+2329 
-2341 VLRQLEARH
+2341 
-2350 DPRAHRLDIRRPAL
+2350 
-2364 LSCHAAHD
+2364 
-2372 PAAGRW
+2372 
-2378 LLCVMAHHLA
+2378 
-2388 IDNTSLKLLVAE
+2388 
-2400 EQAIEQGGF
+2400 
-2409 DALPPAPSFR
+2409 
-2419 NFIAQIA
+2419 
-2426 SGVDRREHEAFFSA
+2426 
-2440 MLGDIDSP
+2440 
-2448 THPFGLQD
+2448 
-2456 VQGDGRE
+2456 
-2463 IAEFQQRLSP
+2463 
-2473 ELSKAIR
+2473 
-2480 VCTRR
+2480 
-2485 LGVSPASLMHLAWA
+2485 
-2499 MVLSRA
+2499 
-2505 TGRREAVFGT
+2505 
-2515 VLFGRMQGG
+2515 
-2524 ERGMGMFINTLPIRI
+2524 
-2539 DVDERYVAECLAHT
+2539 
-2553 HERVV
+2553 
-2558 QLIYH
+2558 
-2563 EHAPLALALRCS
+2563 
-2575 GLPARQALF
+2575 
-2584 SSLLNYRHSEQAARP
+2584 
-2599 PRDDD
+2599 
-2604 DIQYLDGNERTNY
+2604 
-2617 PLTVSIDDLGE
+2617 
-2628 AFSVTVQARHPASPE
+2628 
-2643 RIRAFMETALEQL
+2643 
-2656 VRALDGTS
+2656 
-2664 GIAAPGVVM
+2664 
-2673 PRIAVRD
+2673 
-2680 IDVLPSEERHR
+2680 
-2691 LLVEWNDTAADYPQ
+2691 
-2705 DQCLHRLFEAQAAR
+2705 
-2719 HPDTIALIADGEPVG
+2719 
-2734 YAELNRRANRL
+2734 
-2745 ARHLSARGL
+2745 
-2754 QPDQRVAIC
+2754 
-2763 IDRGIDMVVAMLAV
+2763 
-2777 LKAGGAYVPLDPA
+2777 
-2790 YPSER
+2790 
-2795 LDYLLRDCAPVA
+2795 
-2807 LLTHARLGASMQTRI
+2807 
-2822 VLALARLDTG
+2822 
-2832 CALIDLESDADAWRH
+2832 
-2847 ERDDDPPP
+2847 
-2855 SGLTPRHLAYVIYTS
+2855 
-2870 GSTGQPKGVMVEHR
+2870 
-2884 SVCNLVAWH
+2884 
-2893 AGAFDVGTGCRSASV
+2893 
-2908 AGVAFD
+2908 
-2914 ATTWEVWAAL
+2914 
-2924 CNGGCLSLAPGD
+2924 
-2936 AASDPQALL
+2936 
-2945 RWWRAQEL
+2945 
-2953 DVGFLVTPLAELAYA
+2953 
-2968 TGQSNAGMRTLLIG
+2968 
-2982 GDRLSRWPDSM
+2982 
-2993 PPGQMLVNNYG
+2993 
-3004 PTEATV
+3004 
-3010 VATSGR
+3010 
-3016 LQPGEATPPIGR
+3016 
-3028 PIANTRVY
+3028 
-3036 VLDAWLRPAPIG
+3036 
-3048 VAGELYIGGVQVARG
+3048 
-3063 YLNRPELTRERFI
+3063 
-3076 DDPFVAG
+3076 
-3083 GRLYKTGDLA
+3083 
-3093 RWRTDG
+3093 
-3099 SLEYLGRNDFQVKIR
+3099 
-3114 GFRIELGEIEAQL
+3114 
-3127 AKVAGVRE
+3127 E

-3169 TAAATATAT
+3169 TAAATATATAT

-3233 PAPADDAYARAEYE
+3233 PE
-3247 APQGAKEEA
+3247 
-3256 LAAIWRELLHVERVS
+3256 
-3271 RHDNFFE
+3271 
-3278 LGGHSLLAVQLVSRL
+3278 
-3293 RQALSVEVALGT
+3293 
-3305 VFDAPV
+3305 
-3311 LSALAERLEAE
+3311 
-3322 NTAVLPPIPLT
+3322 
-3333 PRDGRIALSLAQQ
+3333 
-3346 RLWFLTQLEGVSE
+3346 
-3359 AYHMSGAVRLDGPL
+3359 
-3373 NREVLQRA
+3373 
-3381 LNRIVMRHEALR
+3381 
-3393 TCFAREEGEPIQVIQ
+3393 
-3408 PHADLTV
+3408 
-3415 SYHDLR
+3415 
-3421 EAKSIRHEAGNRE
+3421 
-3434 QRAKDLSQAHASA
+3434 
-3447 PFDLSRDLPVRVL
+3447 
-3460 LLQLADEAHVVQVVM
+3460 
-3475 HHIASDGWSVG
+3475 
-3486 VFLQELSALYG
+3486 
-3497 SFIAEQGDPLAPL
+3497 
-3510 PLQYADYAAW
+3510 
-3520 QRRWLASGQLE
+3520 
-3531 KQGAFWQTNLS
+3531 
-3542 GAPTLLELPTDRPR
+3542 
-3556 PPKQLHAGASVEV
+3556 
-3569 KLGAALSERVKRLS
+3569 
-3583 QRHGVT
+3583 
-3589 PYMTLL
+3589 
-3595 SSWAAVLS
+3595 
-3603 RLSGQ
+3603 
-3608 EEVVIGSPVAGR
+3608 
-3620 NRTEVEP
+3620 
-3627 LIGFFVNTLAL
+3627 
-3638 RLDLSSEPT
+3638 
-3647 VGELLKRTK
+3647 
-3656 AQVLS
+3656 
-3661 AQAHQDLPFDQV
+3661 
-3673 VERVKPPRS
+3673 
-3682 TAHPPLFQVMFV
+3682 
-3694 WQNAHEGSLQIP
+3694 
-3706 GLRLSTWG
+3706 
-3714 DPLTMAP
+3714 
-3721 FELTLAVREH
+3721 
-3731 QDDIACT
+3731 
-3738 LTYATSLF
+3738 
-3746 DRATVERYLGHWL
+3746 
-3759 RQLDAMATDADPVV
+3759 
-3773 TGLPLLGEA
+3773 
-3782 ERAQV
+3782 
-3787 LHGWNETGRAY
+3787 
-3798 ARDACLHQLFEAQ
+3798 
-3811 VSRTREAAAV
+3811 
-3821 ICGDETLSYTDLDA
+3821 
-3835 RANRLAHYLR
+3835 
-3845 GQGVGPDTRVGL
+3845 
-3857 ALGRGVEMMTGLL
+3857 
-3870 AILKAGG
+3870 
-3877 AYVPLD
+3877 
-3883 PGYASERLRAIL
+3883 
-3895 DDSRPAI
+3895 
-3902 VLADAAGRTALDALA
+3902 
-3917 GAPPIADLHADASR
+3917 
-3931 WSALPSTPPRV
+3931 
-3942 EGLTPRHLAYVIY
+3942 
-3955 TSGSTGQPKG
+3955 
-3965 VMVEHASVVN
+3965 
-3975 LWRALDEAIYRTHP
+3975 
-3989 SARRVSLNASIAFDS
+3989 
-4004 LVKQWVQLLSGRTLV
+4004 
-4019 VVPEPVRFDGRRL
+4019 
-4032 LDAIGR
+4032 
-4038 DRIDVFDCTPS
+4038 
-4049 QLALIEG
+4049 
-4056 ARGPEDEAFPQV
+4056 
-4068 TLVGGEAIG
+4068 
-4077 EGMWSELASAS
+4077 
-4088 SRTYYNVYGPT
+4088 
-4099 ECTVDATL
+4099 
-4107 ARITAEHAPHI
+4107 
-4118 GGPLA
+4118 
-4123 NVRAY
+4123 
-4128 VLNERLSPAP
+4128 
-4138 VGVRGELYIGGAG
+4138 
-4151 VARGYLN
+4151 
-4158 RPELTRE
+4158 
-4165 RFIDDPF
+4165 
-4172 VAGGRLY
+4172 
-4179 RTGDLARWRTDGSLE
+4179 
-4194 YLGRNDFQVKI
+4194 
-4205 RGFRIELGEIEAQ
+4205 
-4218 LAKVTGVRE
+4218 
-4227 VVVLARDSA
+4227 
-4236 SAVHDSATEHAAP
+4236 
-4249 DALSPSLETSTA
+4249 
-4261 TAAATATATAT
+4261 
-4272 ATEKRLVA
+4272 
-4280 YYTGDADV
+4280 
-4288 AALRA
+4288 
-4293 QAAQHLPSYMVP
+4293 
-4305 SAYVRLDAWPLT
+4305 
-4317 PNGKL
+4317 
-4322 DRRAL
+4322 
-4327 PAPADDAYARAEYEA
+4327 PADDAYARAEYEA

-4545 VELPD
+4545 VALPD

-5036 DGPAIDACPDHNPDA
+5036 DGPAIDACPDHNPDD
-5051 AAGRDARTLSSLAY
+5051 AGRDARTLSSLAY

-5453 VRAVT
+5453 VRAIT

-5493 DAAIPKAARG
+5493 DAAIPKVARG

-5662 GGRPDPLPPLPVQY
+5662 GGQPDPLPPLPVQY

-6063 RLVLGDAA
+6063 RLVLGDAV

-6077 AGVPQRDLAALL
+6077 AGVPQRDLAVLL

-6230 RADPAVYRKVME
+6230 RADPAVYRKVLE

>member
-1 MRIPPNLIADGDEH
+1 M
-15 ITPAQLTLVALSQE
+15 
-29 SIDALVTKVE
+29 
-39 GGAANVQDI
+39 QDI

-496 CLHQLFEAQVSRTRE
+496 CLHQLFEAQVSRTPE

-673 LDEAIYRTHP
+673 LDEAIYRAHP

-772 GMWSELASA
+772 GMWSELASV

-878 ARWRT
+878 ARWR
-883 DGSLEY
+883 
-889 LGRNDFQVKIRGF
+889 
-902 RIELGEIEAQL
+902 A
-913 AKVTGVREVVVL
+913 
-925 ARDSAAAVHDS
+925 
-936 ATEHATPNA
+936 
-945 LSPSLETST
+945 
-954 ATAAATATATA
+954 
-965 TEKRLVAYY
+965 
-974 TGDADVAALRAQAA
+974 
-988 QHLPSY
+988 
-994 MVPSAYVRLDAW
+994 
-1006 PLTPNGK
+1006 
-1013 LDRRAL
+1013 
-1019 PAPADDAYARAEY
+1019 
-1032 EAPRGAKEE
+1032 
-1041 ALAEI
+1041 
-1046 WRELLHVE
+1046 
-1054 RVSRHDNFFELGG
+1054 
-1067 HSLLAVQLVSR
+1067 
-1078 LRQALSVEVALGTV
+1078 
-1092 FDAPVLS
+1092 
-1099 ALAERLEAENTAV
+1099 
-1112 LPPIPLAPRDGRIA
+1112 DGR
-1126 LSLAQQRLWFLTQ
+1126 
-1139 LEGVSEAYH
+1139 
-1148 MSGAVRLDGPLNREV
+1148 
-1163 LQRALN
+1163 
-1169 RIVMRH
+1169 
-1175 EALRTCFAR
+1175 
-1184 EEGEPIQVIQ
+1184 
-1194 PHADLTVSYH
+1194 
-1204 DLREAKSI
+1204 
-1212 RHEAENR
+1212 
-1219 EQRAKDL
+1219 
-1226 SQAHASAPFDL
+1226 
-1237 SRDLPVRVLLLQL
+1237 
-1250 ADEAHVVQVVM
+1250 
-1261 HHIASDGWSVG
+1261 
-1272 VFLQELS
+1272 
-1279 ALYGSFIAEQGDPLA
+1279 
-1294 PLPLQYADYAAWQRR
+1294 
-1309 WLASGQLEK
+1309 
-1318 QGAFWQTNLSGAPTL
+1318 
-1333 LELPTD
+1333 
-1339 RPRPPKQ
+1339 
-1346 SHAGASVEVKL
+1346 
-1357 GAALSERV
+1357 
-1365 KRLSQRH
+1365 
-1372 GVTPYMTLLSSWAA
+1372 
-1386 VLSRLSGQEEVVIG
+1386 
-1400 SPVAGRNRT
+1400 
-1409 EVEALIGFFVNT
+1409 
-1421 LALRLDLSSEP
+1421 
-1432 TVGELLKRTKAQVLS
+1432 
-1447 AQAHQ
+1447 
-1452 DLPFDQVVER
+1452 
-1462 VKPPRSTAHP
+1462 
-1472 PLFQVMFVWQNMPAG
+1472 
-1487 ELTIP
+1487 
-1492 GLTIRAVETPL
+1492 
-1503 QTAQFELTLSLREA
+1503 
-1517 GDDIVGHLN
+1517 
-1526 YASALF
+1526 
-1532 DESTVRRYVTY
+1532 
-1543 WRRLL
+1543 
-1548 EGMTAGAADQTIVGL
+1548 
-1563 PLLDEAER
+1563 
-1571 KQVVYAWNATERD
+1571 
-1584 YPIEQCIHQLFE
+1584 
-1596 AQVDR
+1596 
-1601 KPEAIALTFEGQRL
+1601 
-1615 SYAELNARAN
+1615 
-1625 RLAHYL
+1625 
-1631 QGRGV
+1631 
-1636 GPDRLVAL
+1636 
-1644 CAERGIEMVV
+1644 
-1654 GLLAILKAGGAY
+1654 
-1666 VPLDPAYAS
+1666 
-1675 DRLRGIV
+1675 
-1682 EDSQPALVLADA
+1682 
-1694 VGRAALG
+1694 
-1701 ELDGAL
+1701 
-1707 PVIDLET
+1707 
-1714 DALRWREMPA
+1714 
-1724 TNPEVASQHVHHLA
+1724 
-1738 YVIYTSGSTGRPKGV
+1738 
-1753 MVEHAQVVRLFGA
+1753 
-1766 TQAWFG
+1766 
-1772 FDERDVWTLF
+1772 
-1782 HSHGFDFSVW
+1782 
-1792 EMWGALLH
+1792 
-1800 GGRLVIV
+1800 
-1807 PTEVTRTPS
+1807 
-1816 AFFALLCAEGVTVL
+1816 
-1830 NQTPSAFQALMS
+1830 
-1842 AQEEREEAAGNIE
+1842 
-1855 RANVVAHRLRY
+1855 
-1866 VIFGGEALEP
+1866 
-1876 RTLASWY
+1876 
-1883 ARHGE
+1883 
-1888 RTQLV
+1888 
-1893 NMYGI
+1893 
-1898 TETTVHVT
+1898 
-1906 YCALRAEDAMRLG
+1906 
-1919 ASPIGVRIPDLQL
+1919 
-1932 YVLDARREPVPMGV
+1932 
-1946 TGELYVGGAG
+1946 
-1956 VARGY
+1956 
-1961 LNRPELT
+1961 
-1968 RERFIDDPFVAGG
+1968 
-1981 RLYKTGD
+1981 
-1988 LARWRTD
+1988 
-1995 GSLEYLGRNDFQVK
+1995 
-2009 IRGFRIE
+2009 
-2016 LGEIEAQLAKVTG
+2016 
-2029 VREVVVLARDS
+2029 
-2040 AAEMRD
+2040 
-2046 NATPNAPMPKSSSET
+2046 
-2061 EKRLVAYYTGDADV
+2061 
-2075 AALRAQAAQHLPSYM
+2075 
-2090 VPSAYVRLDAWPLT
+2090 
-2104 PNGKLDRRALP
+2104 
-2115 APADD
+2115 
-2120 AYARAEYE
+2120 
-2128 APQGAKE
+2128 
-2135 EALAAI
+2135 
-2141 WRELLHVERV
+2141 
-2151 SRHDNFFELGGHS
+2151 
-2164 LLAIGVIER
+2164 
-2173 MRREGLHTDVRSIF
+2173 
-2187 NAQTLSDLAARA
+2187 
-2199 QTDDRSIQAPPN
+2199 
-2211 LIPARATRITPDMLP
+2211 
-2226 LVALTQTQ
+2226 
-2234 IDMLAVQVEGG
+2234 
-2245 AANIQDIYPLA
+2245 
-2256 PLQEGMVF
+2256 
-2264 HHLLHA
+2264 
-2270 ESDAYMEAYFVG
+2270 
-2282 FRTRARLDR
+2282 
-2291 FLDALRMI
+2291 
-2299 VDRHD
+2299 
-2304 ILRTGFFWEGLEQ
+2304 
-2317 PVQIVQRRVRLP
+2317 
-2329 IEFVDLDPADGD
+2329 
-2341 VLRQLEARH
+2341 
-2350 DPRAHRLDIRRPAL
+2350 
-2364 LSCHAAHD
+2364 
-2372 PAAGRW
+2372 
-2378 LLCVMAHHLA
+2378 
-2388 IDNTSLKLLVAE
+2388 
-2400 EQAIEQGGF
+2400 
-2409 DALPPAPSFR
+2409 
-2419 NFIAQIA
+2419 
-2426 SGVDRREHEAFFSA
+2426 
-2440 MLGDIDSP
+2440 
-2448 THPFGLQD
+2448 
-2456 VQGDGRE
+2456 
-2463 IAEFQQRLSP
+2463 
-2473 ELSKAIR
+2473 
-2480 VCTRR
+2480 
-2485 LGVSPASLMHLAWA
+2485 
-2499 MVLSRA
+2499 
-2505 TGRREAVFGT
+2505 
-2515 VLFGRMQGG
+2515 
-2524 ERGMGMFINTLPIRI
+2524 
-2539 DVDERYVAECLAHT
+2539 
-2553 HERVV
+2553 
-2558 QLIYH
+2558 
-2563 EHAPLALALRCS
+2563 
-2575 GLPARQALF
+2575 
-2584 SSLLNYRHSEQAARP
+2584 
-2599 PRDDD
+2599 
-2604 DIQYLDGNERTNY
+2604 
-2617 PLTVSIDDLGE
+2617 
-2628 AFSVTVQARHPASPE
+2628 
-2643 RIRAFMETALEQL
+2643 
-2656 VRALDGTS
+2656 
-2664 GIAAPGVVM
+2664 
-2673 PRIAVRD
+2673 
-2680 IDVLPSEERHR
+2680 
-2691 LLVEWNDTAADYPQ
+2691 
-2705 DQCLHRLFEAQAAR
+2705 
-2719 HPDTIALIADGEPVG
+2719 
-2734 YAELNRRANRL
+2734 
-2745 ARHLSARGL
+2745 
-2754 QPDQRVAIC
+2754 
-2763 IDRGIDMVVAMLAV
+2763 
-2777 LKAGGAYVPLDPA
+2777 
-2790 YPSER
+2790 
-2795 LDYLLRDCAPVA
+2795 
-2807 LLTHARLGASMQTRI
+2807 
-2822 VLALARLDTG
+2822 
-2832 CALIDLESDADAWRH
+2832 
-2847 ERDDDPPP
+2847 
-2855 SGLTPRHLAYVIYTS
+2855 
-2870 GSTGQPKGVMVEHR
+2870 
-2884 SVCNLVAWH
+2884 
-2893 AGAFDVGTGCRSASV
+2893 
-2908 AGVAFD
+2908 
-2914 ATTWEVWAAL
+2914 
-2924 CNGGCLSLAPGD
+2924 
-2936 AASDPQALL
+2936 
-2945 RWWRAQEL
+2945 
-2953 DVGFLVTPLAELAYA
+2953 
-2968 TGQSNAGMRTLLIG
+2968 
-2982 GDRLSRWPDSM
+2982 
-2993 PPGQMLVNNYG
+2993 
-3004 PTEATV
+3004 
-3010 VATSGR
+3010 
-3016 LQPGEATPPIGR
+3016 
-3028 PIANTRVY
+3028 
-3036 VLDAWLRPAPIG
+3036 
-3048 VAGELYIGGVQVARG
+3048 
-3063 YLNRPELTRERFI
+3063 
-3076 DDPFVAG
+3076 
-3083 GRLYKTGDLA
+3083 
-3093 RWRTDG
+3093 
-3099 SLEYLGRNDFQVKIR
+3099 
-3114 GFRIELGEIEAQL
+3114 
-3127 AKVAGVRE
+3127 
-3135 VVVLARDSA
+3135 
-3144 AEVHDSATEHATP
+3144 
-3157 NALSPSPETSTA
+3157 
-3169 TAAATATAT
+3169 
-3178 ATEKRLVA
+3178 
-3186 YYKGDADVAAL
+3186 
-3197 RAQAAQHLPSYMV
+3197 
-3210 PSAYVRLD
+3210 
-3218 AWPLTPN
+3218 
-3225 GKLDRRAL
+3225 
-3233 PAPADDAYARAEYE
+3233 
-3247 APQGAKEEA
+3247 
-3256 LAAIWRELLHVERVS
+3256 
-3271 RHDNFFE
+3271 
-3278 LGGHSLLAVQLVSRL
+3278 
-3293 RQALSVEVALGT
+3293 
-3305 VFDAPV
+3305 
-3311 LSALAERLEAE
+3311 
-3322 NTAVLPPIPLT
+3322 
-3333 PRDGRIALSLAQQ
+3333 
-3346 RLWFLTQLEGVSE
+3346 
-3359 AYHMSGAVRLDGPL
+3359 
-3373 NREVLQRA
+3373 
-3381 LNRIVMRHEALR
+3381 
-3393 TCFAREEGEPIQVIQ
+3393 
-3408 PHADLTV
+3408 
-3415 SYHDLR
+3415 
-3421 EAKSIRHEAGNRE
+3421 
-3434 QRAKDLSQAHASA
+3434 
-3447 PFDLSRDLPVRVL
+3447 
-3460 LLQLADEAHVVQVVM
+3460 
-3475 HHIASDGWSVG
+3475 
-3486 VFLQELSALYG
+3486 
-3497 SFIAEQGDPLAPL
+3497 
-3510 PLQYADYAAW
+3510 
-3520 QRRWLASGQLE
+3520 
-3531 KQGAFWQTNLS
+3531 
-3542 GAPTLLELPTDRPR
+3542 
-3556 PPKQLHAGASVEV
+3556 
-3569 KLGAALSERVKRLS
+3569 
-3583 QRHGVT
+3583 
-3589 PYMTLL
+3589 
-3595 SSWAAVLS
+3595 
-3603 RLSGQ
+3603 
-3608 EEVVIGSPVAGR
+3608 
-3620 NRTEVEP
+3620 
-3627 LIGFFVNTLAL
+3627 
-3638 RLDLSSEPT
+3638 
-3647 VGELLKRTK
+3647 
-3656 AQVLS
+3656 
-3661 AQAHQDLPFDQV
+3661 
-3673 VERVKPPRS
+3673 
-3682 TAHPPLFQVMFV
+3682 
-3694 WQNAHEGSLQIP
+3694 
-3706 GLRLSTWG
+3706 
-3714 DPLTMAP
+3714 
-3721 FELTLAVREH
+3721 
-3731 QDDIACT
+3731 
-3738 LTYATSLF
+3738 
-3746 DRATVERYLGHWL
+3746 
-3759 RQLDAMATDADPVV
+3759 
-3773 TGLPLLGEA
+3773 
-3782 ERAQV
+3782 
-3787 LHGWNETGRAY
+3787 
-3798 ARDACLHQLFEAQ
+3798 
-3811 VSRTREAAAV
+3811 
-3821 ICGDETLSYTDLDA
+3821 
-3835 RANRLAHYLR
+3835 
-3845 GQGVGPDTRVGL
+3845 
-3857 ALGRGVEMMTGLL
+3857 
-3870 AILKAGG
+3870 
-3877 AYVPLD
+3877 
-3883 PGYASERLRAIL
+3883 
-3895 DDSRPAI
+3895 
-3902 VLADAAGRTALDALA
+3902 
-3917 GAPPIADLHADASR
+3917 
-3931 WSALPSTPPRV
+3931 
-3942 EGLTPRHLAYVIY
+3942 
-3955 TSGSTGQPKG
+3955 
-3965 VMVEHASVVN
+3965 
-3975 LWRALDEAIYRTHP
+3975 
-3989 SARRVSLNASIAFDS
+3989 
-4004 LVKQWVQLLSGRTLV
+4004 
-4019 VVPEPVRFDGRRL
+4019 
-4032 LDAIGR
+4032 
-4038 DRIDVFDCTPS
+4038 
-4049 QLALIEG
+4049 
-4056 ARGPEDEAFPQV
+4056 
-4068 TLVGGEAIG
+4068 
-4077 EGMWSELASAS
+4077 
-4088 SRTYYNVYGPT
+4088 
-4099 ECTVDATL
+4099 
-4107 ARITAEHAPHI
+4107 
-4118 GGPLA
+4118 
-4123 NVRAY
+4123 
-4128 VLNERLSPAP
+4128 
-4138 VGVRGELYIGGAG
+4138 
-4151 VARGYLN
+4151 
-4158 RPELTRE
+4158 
-4165 RFIDDPF
+4165 
-4172 VAGGRLY
+4172 
-4179 RTGDLARWRTDGSLE
+4179 LE

-4249 DALSPSLETSTA
+4249 DALSPSPETSTA

-4550 SHGDVASQL
+4550 GHGDVASQL

-5662 GGRPDPLPPLPVQY
+5662 GGQPDPLPPLPVQY

-6230 RADPAVYRKVME
+6230 RADPAVYRKVLE

>member
-1 MRIPPNLIADGDEH
+1 MNVNSLLDLLQRKNIRIHVDRDELVVRAPRGALNAELTQALKKSKAELIDVLRRRGAQASPDPVR

-29 SIDALVTKVE
+29 SIDALMTKVE

-126 SVVELDAGEGDIV
+126 SVVELDAREGDIV

-208 PRPAPFRNFVA
+208 PQPEPFRNFVA

-260 AEAARTLK
+260 AEAARRLK

-321 QSDRALGLFINTL
+321 QSDRSLGLFINTL

-411 ERTSY
+411 ERTNY
-416 PLSVTVDDHE
+416 PVSVDIDDHGDDFKMRAQAAASVDPARVCDFLEVALTRLVDALE
-426 RDFTIVAKV
+426 RDPHGALRQLDILPEV
-435 CERIGPQRVC
+435 EREEVVRRWNAGEKARPSRLC
-445 ELMELALEQ
+445 LHELFERQAARAPDAIAVIQDE
-454 LTRALSANPG
+454 RALTY
-464 GELAELDVLPAAER
+464 AELNR
-478 TQVLHGWN
+478 
-486 ETGRAYARDA
+486 
-496 CLHQLFEAQVSRTRE
+496 C
-511 AAAVICG
+511 
-518 DETLSYTD
+518 
-526 LDARANR
+526 ANR
-533 LAHYLRG
+533 LAHYLR
-540 QGVGP
+540 
-545 DTRVGLALGRGV
+545 ARGV
-557 EMMTGLLAIL
+557 REDDRVALYARRSPELLIGMLATL

-577 PGYASERLRAILDD
+577 PGYPAERLTHMLLD
-591 SRPAIVLADAA
+591 SAPVVVLRDAA
-602 GRTALDALAGA
+602 ASDDVLVRLSAGT
-613 PPIAD
+613 PILD
-618 LHADASRWSALPSTP
+618 LHADDERWSAQPSGNLKLCGSHEP
-633 PRVEGLTPRHLAY
+633 DVGARRLAY

-654 GQPKGVM
+654 GAPKGVM
-661 VEHASVVNLWRA
+661 VEHASVVNQIGA
-673 LDEAIYRTHP
+673 LTEYLELDA
-683 SARRVSLNASIA
+683 SDRVLQFSNIA
-695 FDSLVK
+695 FDASVEEIFATLSCGATLVLRTDRWLADAETFWALCGA
-701 QWVQLLSGRTLV
+701 QRISIVDLPAQFFGQLALSGRRAVPTGVRCV
-713 VVPEPVRFDG
+713 V
-723 RRLLDAI
+723 I
-730 GRDRIDVFD
+730 
-739 CTPSQLALIEGA
+739 
-751 RGPEDEAYPQVT
+751 
-763 LVGGEAIGE
+763 GGEAVG
-772 GMWSELASA
+772 ASA
-781 SSRTYYNVYGP
+781 LDAWFAEAGRRPRLFNTYGP
-792 TECTVDATLARITA
+792 TETTVSVTVHEVRGRHDD
-806 EHAPHIGGPLANVRA
+806 ANVIGRPIA
-821 YVLNERLSPAPV
+821 NTRVYVLDAWLRPAPI
-833 GVRGELYIGGAGVA
+833 GVAGELYIGGVQVA

-863 DPFVAGGRLYKTGDL
+863 DPFVTGGRLYRTGDL

-925 ARDSAAAVHDS
+925 ARDSAADTDQNADLNAS
-936 ATEHATPNA
+936 ATAN
-945 LSPSLETST
+945 SS
-954 ATAAATATATA
+954 
-965 TEKRLVAYY
+965 EKRLVAYY

-1032 EAPRGAKEE
+1032 EAPQGAKEE
-1041 ALAEI
+1041 ALAAI

-1204 DLREAKSI
+1204 DLREAEQS
-1212 RHEAENR
+1212 

-1250 ADEAHVVQVVM
+1250 EDEAHVVQVVM

-1543 WRRLL
+1543 WCRLL

-1631 QGRGV
+1631 QARGV
-1636 GPDRLVAL
+1636 GPGRLVAL

-1707 PVIDLET
+1707 PVIDPET

-1782 HSHGFDFSVW
+1782 HSYGFDFSVW

-2016 LGEIEAQLAKVTG
+2016 LGEIEAQLAKVAG

-2040 AAEMRD
+2040 AAEVRD
-2046 NATPNAPMPKSSSET
+2046 SATEHATPNALSPSPETSTATAAATAAATATATATAT

-2211 LIPARATRITPDMLP
+2211 LIPARATRITPGMLP

-2426 SGVDRREHEAFFSA
+2426 SGIDRREHEAFFSA

-2575 GLPARQALF
+2575 GLPAQQALF

-2664 GIAAPGVVM
+2664 GVAAPGVVM
-2673 PRIAVRD
+2673 PRIAVCD

-2807 LLTHARLGASMQTRI
+2807 LLTHARLGASMQTRL

-2832 CALIDLESDADAWRH
+2832 CALIDLESDAGAWRH

-3083 GRLYKTGDLA
+3083 GRLYRTGDLA

-3127 AKVAGVRE
+3127 AKVADVRE

-3157 NALSPSPETSTA
+3157 NAPSPSPETTTA

-3178 ATEKRLVA
+3178 AIEKRLVA
-3186 YYKGDADVAAL
+3186 YYTGDADVVAL

-3322 NTAVLPPIPLT
+3322 NTEVLPPIPLA

-3421 EAKSIRHEAGNRE
+3421 EAEQSE

-3556 PPKQLHAGASVEV
+3556 PPKQSHAGASVEV

-3620 NRTEVEP
+3620 NRTEVEA

-3682 TAHPPLFQVMFV
+3682 TAHPPLFQVMFD
-3694 WQNAHEGSLQIP
+3694 WHNTPARALTMP
-3706 GLRLSTWG
+3706 GLTVSVASTETTTSQYDLVLSMQERNG
-3714 DPLTMAP
+3714 DIVGHLN
-3721 FELTLAVREH
+3721 
-3731 QDDIACT
+3731 
-3738 LTYATSLF
+3738 YATALF
-3746 DRATVERYLGHWL
+3746 DEQTARRYARYWRRLLEGMTAGSANVSVA
-3759 RQLDAMATDADPVV
+3759 R
-3773 TGLPLLGEA
+3773 LPLLDEA
-3782 ERAQV
+3782 EREQV
-3787 LHGWNETGRAY
+3787 VHEWNATERAY
-3798 ARDACLHQLFEAQ
+3798 PIRQCIHQLFEAQ
-3811 VSRTREAAAV
+3811 AARTPNAIAIA
-3821 ICGDETLSYTDLDA
+3821 IGDERVTYAALNAS
-3835 RANRLAHYLR
+3835 ANRLARHLR
-3845 GQGVGPDTRVGL
+3845 ALGVVADTRV
-3857 ALGRGVEMMTGLL
+3857 AVCIERGAPMVIALL
-3870 AILKAGG
+3870 AIWKAGG

-3883 PGYASERLRAIL
+3883 PAYPRERIAYMLRDSAPIAVLTSRASRDLVASHLPDRAPLVVI
-3895 DDSRPAI
+3895 
-3902 VLADAAGRTALDALA
+3902 DAAACPWDALS
-3917 GAPPIADLHADASR
+3917 GDDLDPNDIELNA
-3931 WSALPSTPPRV
+3931 T
-3942 EGLTPRHLAYVIY
+3942 HLCYVIY

-3965 VMVEHASVVN
+3965 VMIEHRNLVN
-3975 LWRALDEAIYRTHP
+3975 YT
-3989 SARRVSLNASIAFDS
+3989 
-4004 LVKQWVQLLSGRTLV
+4004 
-4019 VVPEPVRFDGRRL
+4019 
-4032 LDAIGR
+4032 LDAIRWFGLGPGET
-4038 DRIDVFDCTPS
+4038 VLQQNSLNFDLSLEEIVPALSSGATLAPAVELFGAGGS
-4049 QLALIEG
+4049 ARGHSARPTMIHLTAAHWQQLVGEWHRAG
-4056 ARGPEDEAFPQV
+4056 ARPAAALEGVRLVNV
-4068 TLVGGEAIG
+4068 TGDALSPHKLEQWDAIRPAHTR
-4077 EGMWSELASAS
+4077 LIN
-4088 SRTYYNVYGPT
+4088 TYGPT
-4099 ECTVDATL
+4099 E
-4107 ARITAEHAPHI
+4107 ITISCSAAYVRHAPGMSRVSI
-4118 GGPLA
+4118 GRPFA
-4123 NVRAY
+4123 NSRMYLLDARGEPV
-4128 VLNERLSPAP
+4128 P
-4138 VGVRGELYIGGAG
+4138 VGVTGELYIGGDG

-4158 RPELTRE
+4158 RPELSAE
-4165 RFIDDPF
+4165 RFVDDPF
-4172 VAGGRLY
+4172 RPGSRMY
-4179 RTGDLARWRTDGSLE
+4179 KTGDLACRRGDGE
-4194 YLGRNDFQVKI
+4194 IEFVGRNDFQVKV
-4205 RGFRIELGEIEAQ
+4205 RGFRVELSEVETRLAAVDGVQEIA
-4218 LAKVTGVRE
+4218 
-4227 VVVLARDSA
+4227 VLARED
-4236 SAVHDSATEHAAP
+4236 AP
-4249 DALSPSLETSTA
+4249 G
-4261 TAAATATATAT
+4261 
-4272 ATEKRLVA
+4272 EKRLVA
-4280 YYTGDADV
+4280 YYTGAAEM
-4288 AALRA
+4288 AALREC
-4293 QAAQHLPSYMVP
+4293 AARDLPAYMMP
-4305 SAYVRLDAWPLT
+4305 AAYVCLPALPLT

-4322 DRRAL
+4322 DRNAL
-4327 PAPADDAYARAEYEA
+4327 PPPAHDADSNRGYEA
-4342 PQGAKEE
+4342 PQGDIEE
-4349 ALAEIWR
+4349 TLARIWEQ
-4356 DLLQVDR
+4356 LLERERVG
-4363 ISRHDNFFQL
+4363 RHDNFFDL
-4373 GGHSLLA
+4373 GGHSLLTV
-4380 ISLGDMMR
+4380 SLIERMR
-4388 ERGLHADV
+4388 QADLHADV
-4396 RTLFNAETLA
+4396 A
-4406 ALAAQSGTDSIDVD
+4406 AL
-4420 VPPNLIP
+4420 
-4427 VGAARITPDMLPL
+4427 
-4440 VALTQ
+4440 
-4445 PQIDAIA
+4445 
-4452 QQVDGGATNVQDI
+4452 
-4465 YPLAPLQE
+4465 
-4473 GMLFHHLLHTQG
+4473 F
-4485 DLYLEPHLLAFRTR
+4485 
-4499 ERLERFL
+4499 
-4506 SALQCVIDRHD
+4506 
-4517 VLRTGFFWEGV
+4517 
-4528 PQPVQVV
+4528 
-4535 WRRARLPVEY
+4535 
-4545 VELPD
+4545 
-4550 SHGDVASQL
+4550 
-4559 EARCDPRRHRID
+4559 
-4571 IGRAPL
+4571 
-4577 VHCHVAHDARNDR
+4577 
-4590 WVLGVLTH
+4590 
-4598 HLVSD
+4598 
-4603 HTTLALLA
+4603 TTS
-4611 EEAQAFE
+4611 
-4618 QGRGDALPPA
+4618 
-4628 VPFRNFVAHARLGTS
+4628 T
-4643 EREHEAFFR
+4643 
-4652 EMLGDVD
+4652 
-4659 EPTAP
+4659 
-4664 FGLLDVQGDGSAIVE
+4664 
-4679 HRRALAPGLSRSVR
+4679 
-4693 AHARRLGVS
+4693 
-4702 AASVMHVA
+4702 
-4710 WSLVL
+4710 
-4715 ARTANRRD
+4715 
-4723 VVFGTVLFGR
+4723 
-4733 MQGGA
+4733 
-4738 HAHRTMGLFMNTLP
+4738 
-4752 VRIALDE
+4752 
-4759 SDVETSLIATHD
+4759 
-4771 RLARLLRHEHAPLAL
+4771 
-4786 AQRCSAVPA
+4786 
-4795 QAPLFTSLLNYR
+4795 
-4807 YSPHEEQGDA
+4807 
-4817 TDDDVQFIAARER
+4817 
-4830 NNYPLTMI
+4830 
-4838 VDDTGEGF
+4838 
-4846 ALTAQVDASIDA
+4846 
-4858 ARVCAFMHTAL
+4858 
-4869 EQLVRALDDA
+4869 
-4879 RGAVLA
+4879 LA
-4885 ELDVLPADE
+4885 ELA
-4894 HRCVVSACNDTD
+4894 ACTTKLK
-4906 AELPGVDFVDRRF
+4906 E
-4919 EAQAAR
+4919 
-4925 TPEAIAVACGAHALS
+4925 I
-4940 YAALNRRANRLA
+4940 
-4952 HYLRA
+4952 
-4957 HGAGPERVVALAL
+4957 
-4970 ERSVDMMVGLLGI
+4970 LL
-4983 LKSGSAYLPLDPAYP
+4983 
-4998 AERLAYIVDDARPA
+4998 
-5012 LLLTEAALRDDW
+5012 
-5024 RDAGAPVVLLDA
+5024 
-5036 DGPAIDACPDHNPDA
+5036 
-5051 AAGRDARTLSSLAY
+5051 
-5065 VIYTSGSTGR
+5065 
-5075 PKGVMIEHR
+5075 
-5084 NLANLLG
+5084 
-5091 AMGEQPGIGAHD
+5091 
-5103 VLLAVTSLSFD
+5103 
-5114 IAALELFLPLLHGA
+5114 
-5128 RAVIAARD
+5128 
-5136 DAADPARLAHL
+5136 
-5147 IESSGASL
+5147 
-5155 MQATPSTWRML
+5155 
-5166 AQHGWPRSARPL
+5166 
-5178 TLLCG
+5178 
-5183 GEALPPAL
+5183 
-5191 AERLL
+5191 
-5196 AHVPA
+5196 
-5201 IWNLYGPTETTVWST
+5201 
-5216 VRRVTTP
+5216 
-5223 VVDIGGPIAN
+5223 
-5233 TQVYVLDERLR
+5233 
-5244 PAPIG
+5244 
-5249 VAGELYI
+5249 
-5256 GGAGV
+5256 
-5261 ARGYLNRPE
+5261 
-5270 LTRERFVDDPF
+5270 
-5281 RRGGRLY
+5281 
-5288 RTGDLARRRA
+5288 
-5298 DGNLEYLGRNDF
+5298 
-5310 QVKIRGFRIEL
+5310 
-5321 GEIEAQLAKAHG
+5321 
-5333 VQGVALAA
+5333 
-5341 RDTPT
+5341 
-5346 ADKRLVAYYVGDAS
+5346 
-5360 AAALREHAAA
+5360 
-5370 RLPAYMV
+5370 
-5377 PAAYVRLAA
+5377 
-5386 WPLTPNGKLDR
+5386 
-5397 AALPAPDDE
+5397 
-5406 AYARAE
+5406 
-5412 YEAPRGEHECKLAAI
+5412 
-5427 WRAVLQVERIGRH
+5427 
-5440 DDFFELGGHSLLA
+5440 
-5453 VRAVT
+5453 
-5458 AMRDAFG
+5458 
-5465 SDTSLRDLFARPVLK
+5465 
-5480 DLAEHASTAARAR
+5480 
-5493 DAAIPKAARG
+5493 
-5503 EPAPMSFAQQRL
+5503 
-5515 WFLARMGGLGD
+5515 
-5526 AYHMPIAVRLRG
+5526 
-5538 ALDVDALQRALSR
+5538 
-5551 IVSRHDALRTTFALE
+5551 
-5566 GEQPV
+5566 
-5571 QRVHADD
+5571 
-5578 GAGLR
+5578 
-5583 LRIDDLRGC
+5583 
-5592 ADAGARRARIL
+5592 
-5603 AGQASEPFDL
+5603 
-5613 ARGPLVRGALVRE
+5613 
-5626 ADDVHTLCVT
+5626 
-5636 IHHIVSDGWSIDV
+5636 
-5649 FCRELSELYRAFA
+5649 
-5662 GGRPDPLPPLPVQY
+5662 
-5676 ADYAAWQQ
+5676 
-5684 RGIGGAALHAQAE
+5684 
-5697 YWRDALAGAPTL
+5697 
-5709 LELPTDRPRPPQ
+5709 
-5721 PDYAGATV
+5721 
-5729 GLALDAPLTAGL
+5729 
-5741 RALAR
+5741 
-5746 RHGATLFMTVF
+5746 
-5757 AAWSVLL
+5757 
-5764 SRLSRQTDV
+5764 
-5773 VIGTPS
+5773 
-5779 ANRGHAQI
+5779 
-5787 EGLIGFFV
+5787 
-5795 NTIALRVDL
+5795 
-5804 DGAPT
+5804 
-5809 VAELLARVKAR
+5809 
-5820 TLAAQQHQDIPFEH
+5820 
-5834 VVERVQPARSLS
+5834 
-5846 HSPVF
+5846 
-5851 QAMFA
+5851 
-5856 WQHASRGEMR
+5856 
-5866 LEGLR
+5866 
-5871 AEPLDDAA
+5871 
-5879 RTIAKFD
+5879 
-5886 LTLSLRESGDA
+5886 
-5897 IDGGLEYASALF
+5897 
-5909 ERATIERFAGYLRRL
+5909 
-5924 LEGMV
+5924 
-5929 ADDTQRVDALPML
+5929 
-5942 SRDERRDLIERR
+5942 
-5954 NATAR
+5954 
-5959 PYPANSGVH
+5959 
-5968 RLFEAQAARTPDA
+5968 
-5981 TAIVDGAT
+5981 
-5989 TLDYRALD
+5989 
-5997 ARANRIAHALA
+5997 
-6008 HAGVRAGDR
+6008 
-6017 VALHLEP
+6017 
-6024 SIGLV
+6024 
-6029 AAQLA
+6029 
-6034 VLKLG
+6034 
-6039 AAYVPVDVGNPPA
+6039 
-6052 RKAFVAQDSGA
+6052 
-6063 RLVLGDAA
+6063 
-6071 LDWPAA
+6071 
-6077 AGVPQRDLAALL
+6077 
-6089 AGPWPSD
+6089 
-6096 APARAPQCGGDT
+6096 
-6108 PAYVMYTSGSS
+6108 
-6119 GQPKGVLVTHRGI
+6119 
-6132 ARLAVNSGYATFDA
+6132 
-6146 SDRFAFASN
+6146 
-6155 PAFDASTFEVWTA
+6155 
-6168 LLNGASIGI
+6168 
-6177 VKRDDLLDLGAL
+6177 
-6189 AGKLSS
+6189 
-6195 IGVTCLFL
+6195 
-6203 TTALFNRCVSFDPA
+6203 
-6217 MFARLRCVISGGE
+6217 
-6230 RADPAVYRKVME
+6230 
-6242 AGPPRHLL
+6242 
-6250 NAYGPTETTTF
+6250 
-6261 AAVWEAEPRTLA
+6261 
-6273 AQAAPIGRPIG
+6273 
-6284 NTSVYVL
+6284 
-6291 DAYGAP
+6291 
-6297 VPVGVTGEIHIGG
+6297 
-6310 PGVAQG
+6310 
-6316 YLNRPALS
+6316 
-6324 AERFVRDPFVGG
+6324 
-6336 DARMYR
+6336 
-6342 TGDLGRWRPDGML
+6342 
-6355 DCIGRADFQVKIRGF
+6355 
-6370 RIELGEIEACLLEHG
+6370 
-6385 ALAQAAVLA
+6385 
-6394 RDDGGDGGKTLVA
+6394 
-6407 YYVPRAGHED
+6407 
-6417 GAPALRAHLAA
+6417 
-6428 RLPEYMVPAAYVR
+6428 
-6441 LPAMPL
+6441 
-6447 TPNGKLERRALP
+6447 
-6459 APDER
+6459 
-6464 SYVRRDYAAPQG
+6464 
-6476 EIETTLARIWAE
+6476 
-6488 LFGIERVGRHDGFF
+6488 
-6502 ELGGHSLLAVRMVAR
+6502 
-6517 VHDVLG
+6517 
-6523 VEVPLRALFA
+6523 
-6533 DPVLHV
+6533 
-6539 FASAVARASTRQ
+6539 
-6551 ASSNLVAFRSAGT
+6551 
-6564 AAPLF
+6564 
-6569 FIHSGLGE
+6569 
-6577 IGFVGDLLPG
+6577 
-6587 IAPEI
+6587 
-6592 PVYGFAAVGFLA
+6592 
-6604 GETPHATIE
+6604 
-6613 EMAAQYVDAM
+6613 
-6623 RRVQPHGPYR
+6623 
-6633 LAGWCAGGNIAFEMA
+6633 
-6648 HQLIAADETVE
+6648 
-6659 FLCMIDSPTSAPIDR
+6659 
-6674 SVTACVLARIPDDI
+6674 
-6688 PEALRTR
+6688 
-6695 LHALGDA
+6695 
-6702 FDVRGML
+6702 
-6709 HACQAAGMLPIDL
+6709 
-6722 PTGLM
+6722 
-6727 ERHVAVQY
+6727 
-6735 AIKHAK
+6735 
-6741 LNYVPPRLP
+6741 
-6750 VDVIHFVAQDEPMW
+6750 
-6764 RNGWAMDGWHDVAD
+6764 
-6778 RVICLPASGDHM
+6778 
-6790 TMVAAPHAEQL
+6790 
-6801 GRRITEALAVHGG
+6801 
-6814 PRADGAERGYAPR
+6814 
-6827 IAIQTAPRDARAPT
+6827 
-6841 LFCIPGAGASV
+6841 
-6852 TTFSTLARHLPATFS
+6852 
-6867 VDGLQPRGLC
+6867 
-6877 GTMVPYL
+6877 
-6884 DVETAARAYLRSI
+6884 
-6897 RKAAPRGPYHLVG
+6897 
-6910 HSFGGWVAYE
+6910 
-6920 IACRLQEQGERVA
+6920 
-6933 TLMLLDTERPGATD
+6933 
-6947 IVRGRKTRVD
+6947 
-6957 ALAKLVELYEMHLG
+6957 
-6971 RPLGVSRDDLA
+6971 
-6982 ALAHDAQIEHLRAAL
+6982 
-6997 VRAKIL
+6997 
-7003 PPSVHPNV
+7003 
-7011 LLGVVRVLEMNV
+7011 
-7023 NTPYRPAGLYA
+7023 
-7034 GTMHVVLI
+7034 
-7042 ANAKADADL
+7042 
-7051 DAWRDEQAEQWRG
+7051 
-7064 LADDVRIVR
+7064 
-7073 AGGNHMTMLQPPHA
+7073 
-7087 ASIAALLERTA
+7087 
-7098 GAPARL
+7098 
-7104 AQVH
+7104 

>member
-1 MRIPPNLIADGDEH
+1 MNVNSLLDLLQRKNIRIHVDRDELVVRAPRGALNAELTQALKKSKAELIDVLRRRGAQASPDPVR

-29 SIDALVTKVE
+29 SIDALVAKVE

-74 GVLAFRGREVMERF
+74 GVLAFRSREVMERF

-126 SVVELDAGEGDIV
+126 SVVELDAREGDIV
-139 RQLEARFDSRG
+139 RQLETRFDSRG

-197 RAIGQGRVEDL
+197 RAIGQGRAEDL
-208 PRPAPFRNFVA
+208 PRPEPFRNFVA

-346 ASVKGTH
+346 ASVKETH

-400 IADGIELLDGH
+400 IADGVELLDGH
-411 ERTSY
+411 ERTNY
-416 PLSVTVDDHE
+416 PVSVDIDDHGDDFKIRAQAAASVDPARVCDFLEVALTRLVDALE
-426 RDFTIVAKV
+426 RDPHGALRQLDILPEV
-435 CERIGPQRVC
+435 EREEVVRRWNAGEKARPSRLC
-445 ELMELALEQ
+445 LHELFERQAARAPDAIAVIQDE
-454 LTRALSANPG
+454 RALTY
-464 GELAELDVLPAAER
+464 AELNR
-478 TQVLHGWN
+478 
-486 ETGRAYARDA
+486 
-496 CLHQLFEAQVSRTRE
+496 C
-511 AAAVICG
+511 
-518 DETLSYTD
+518 
-526 LDARANR
+526 ANR
-533 LAHYLRG
+533 LAHYLR
-540 QGVGP
+540 
-545 DTRVGLALGRGV
+545 ARGV
-557 EMMTGLLAIL
+557 RGGDRVALYARRSPELLIGMLATL

-577 PGYASERLRAILDD
+577 PGYPAERLTHMLLD
-591 SRPAIVLADAA
+591 SAPVVVLRDAA
-602 GRTALDALAGA
+602 ASNDVLVRLNAGT
-613 PPIAD
+613 PILD
-618 LHADASRWSALPSTP
+618 LHADDERWSAQPSGNLKLCGSHEP
-633 PRVEGLTPRHLAY
+633 DVGARRLAY

-654 GQPKGVM
+654 GAPKGVM
-661 VEHASVVNLWRA
+661 VEHASVVNQIGA
-673 LDEAIYRTHP
+673 LTEYLELDA
-683 SARRVSLNASIA
+683 SDRVLQFSNIA
-695 FDSLVK
+695 FDASVEEIFATLSCGATLVLRTDRWLADAETFWALCGA
-701 QWVQLLSGRTLV
+701 QRISIVDLPAQFFGQLALSGRRAVPTGVRCV
-713 VVPEPVRFDG
+713 V
-723 RRLLDAI
+723 I
-730 GRDRIDVFD
+730 
-739 CTPSQLALIEGA
+739 
-751 RGPEDEAYPQVT
+751 
-763 LVGGEAIGE
+763 GGEAVG
-772 GMWSELASA
+772 ASA
-781 SSRTYYNVYGP
+781 LDAWFAEEGRRPRLFNTYGP
-792 TECTVDATLARITA
+792 TETTVSVTVHEVRGRHDD
-806 EHAPHIGGPLANVRA
+806 ANVIGRPIA
-821 YVLNERLSPAPV
+821 NTRVYVLDAWLRPAPI
-833 GVRGELYIGGAGVA
+833 GVAGELYIGGVQVA

-883 DGSLEY
+883 DGRLEY

-913 AKVTGVREVVVL
+913 AKVADVREVVVL
-925 ARDSAAAVHDS
+925 ARDSAAEVHDS

-945 LSPSLETST
+945 PSPSPETTT

-965 TEKRLVAYY
+965 IEKRLVAYY
-974 TGDADVAALRAQAA
+974 TGDADVVALRAQAA

-1032 EAPRGAKEE
+1032 EAPQGAKEE
-1041 ALAEI
+1041 ALAAI

-1112 LPPIPLAPRDGRIA
+1112 LPPIPLTPRDGRIA

-1148 MSGAVRLDGPLNREV
+1148 MSGAVRLDGLLNREV

-1204 DLREAKSI
+1204 DLREAEQS
-1212 RHEAENR
+1212 

-1503 QTAQFELTLSLREA
+1503 QTAQFELTLSLQEA

-1601 KPEAIALTFEGQRL
+1601 KPEAIALTFDGRRL

-1631 QGRGV
+1631 QARGV

-1707 PVIDLET
+1707 PVIDPET

-1782 HSHGFDFSVW
+1782 HSYGFDFSVW

-1842 AQEEREEAAGNIE
+1842 AQEEREEAALKADVDAEAEAAGNIE

-2016 LGEIEAQLAKVTG
+2016 LGEIEAQLAKVAG

-2040 AAEMRD
+2040 AAEVRD
-2046 NATPNAPMPKSSSET
+2046 NATPNVPTPKSSSET

-2664 GIAAPGVVM
+2664 GVAAPGVVT

-2719 HPDTIALIADGEPVG
+2719 YPDAIALIADGEPVG

-2807 LLTHARLGASMQTRI
+2807 LLTHARLGASMQTRL
-2822 VLALARLDTG
+2822 VLARLDTG
-2832 CALIDLESDADAWRH
+2832 CALIDLESDAGAWRH

-3099 SLEYLGRNDFQVKIR
+3099 RLEYLGRNDFQVKIR

-3127 AKVAGVRE
+3127 AKVADVRE

-3178 ATEKRLVA
+3178 ATATEKRLVA
-3186 YYKGDADVAAL
+3186 YYTGDADVVAL

-3322 NTAVLPPIPLT
+3322 NTAVLPPIPLA

-3421 EAKSIRHEAGNRE
+3421 EAESIRHEAGNLE

-3460 LLQLADEAHVVQVVM
+3460 LLQLEDEAHVVQVVM

-3556 PPKQLHAGASVEV
+3556 PPKQSHAGASVEV

-3620 NRTEVEP
+3620 NRTEVEA

-3682 TAHPPLFQVMFV
+3682 TAHPPLFQVMFD
-3694 WQNAHEGSLQIP
+3694 WHNTPARALTMP
-3706 GLRLSTWG
+3706 GLTVSVARTETTTSQYDLVLSMQERNG
-3714 DPLTMAP
+3714 DIVGHLN
-3721 FELTLAVREH
+3721 
-3731 QDDIACT
+3731 
-3738 LTYATSLF
+3738 YATALF
-3746 DRATVERYLGHWL
+3746 DEQTARRYARYWRRLLEGMTAGSANVSVA
-3759 RQLDAMATDADPVV
+3759 R
-3773 TGLPLLGEA
+3773 LPLLDEA
-3782 ERAQV
+3782 EREQV
-3787 LHGWNETGRAY
+3787 VHEWNATERAY
-3798 ARDACLHQLFEAQ
+3798 PIRQCIHQLFEAQ
-3811 VSRTREAAAV
+3811 AARTPNAIA
-3821 ICGDETLSYTDLDA
+3821 IGDERVTYAALNAS
-3835 RANRLAHYLR
+3835 ANRLARHLR
-3845 GQGVGPDTRVGL
+3845 ALGVVADTRV
-3857 ALGRGVEMMTGLL
+3857 AVCIERGAPMVIALL
-3870 AILKAGG
+3870 AIWKAGG

-3883 PGYASERLRAIL
+3883 PAYPRERIAYMLRDSAPIAVLTSRASRDLVASHLPDRAPLVVI
-3895 DDSRPAI
+3895 
-3902 VLADAAGRTALDALA
+3902 DAAACPWDALS
-3917 GAPPIADLHADASR
+3917 GDDLDPNDIELNA
-3931 WSALPSTPPRV
+3931 T
-3942 EGLTPRHLAYVIY
+3942 HLCYVIY

-3965 VMVEHASVVN
+3965 VMIEHRNLVN
-3975 LWRALDEAIYRTHP
+3975 YT
-3989 SARRVSLNASIAFDS
+3989 
-4004 LVKQWVQLLSGRTLV
+4004 
-4019 VVPEPVRFDGRRL
+4019 
-4032 LDAIGR
+4032 LDAIRWFGLGPGET
-4038 DRIDVFDCTPS
+4038 VLQQNSLNFDLSLEEIVPALSSGAALAPAVELFGAGGSARGHSARPTMIHLTAAHWQ
-4049 QLALIEG
+4049 QLVGEWHRAG
-4056 ARGPEDEAFPQV
+4056 ARPAAALEGVRLVNV
-4068 TLVGGEAIG
+4068 TGDALSPHKLEQWDAIRPAHTR
-4077 EGMWSELASAS
+4077 LIN
-4088 SRTYYNVYGPT
+4088 TYGPT
-4099 ECTVDATL
+4099 E
-4107 ARITAEHAPHI
+4107 ITISCSAAYVRHAPGMSRVSI
-4118 GGPLA
+4118 GRPFA
-4123 NVRAY
+4123 NSRMYLLDARGEPV
-4128 VLNERLSPAP
+4128 P
-4138 VGVRGELYIGGAG
+4138 VGVTGELYIGGDG

-4158 RPELTRE
+4158 RPELSAE
-4165 RFIDDPF
+4165 RFVDDPF
-4172 VAGGRLY
+4172 RPGSRMY
-4179 RTGDLARWRTDGSLE
+4179 KTGDLACRRGDGE
-4194 YLGRNDFQVKI
+4194 IEFVGRNDFQVKV
-4205 RGFRIELGEIEAQ
+4205 RGFRVELSEVETRLAAVDGVQEIA
-4218 LAKVTGVRE
+4218 
-4227 VVVLARDSA
+4227 VLARED
-4236 SAVHDSATEHAAP
+4236 AP
-4249 DALSPSLETSTA
+4249 G
-4261 TAAATATATAT
+4261 
-4272 ATEKRLVA
+4272 EKRLVA
-4280 YYTGDADV
+4280 YYTGAAEM
-4288 AALRA
+4288 AALREC
-4293 QAAQHLPSYMVP
+4293 AARDLPAYMMP
-4305 SAYVRLDAWPLT
+4305 AAYVCLPALPLT

-4322 DRRAL
+4322 DRNAL
-4327 PAPADDAYARAEYEA
+4327 PPPAHDADSNRGYEA
-4342 PQGAKEE
+4342 PQGDIEE
-4349 ALAEIWR
+4349 TLARIWEQ
-4356 DLLQVDR
+4356 LLERERVG
-4363 ISRHDNFFQL
+4363 RHDNFFDL
-4373 GGHSLLA
+4373 GGHSLLTV
-4380 ISLGDMMR
+4380 SLIERMR
-4388 ERGLHADV
+4388 QADLHADV
-4396 RTLFNAETLA
+4396 A
-4406 ALAAQSGTDSIDVD
+4406 AL
-4420 VPPNLIP
+4420 
-4427 VGAARITPDMLPL
+4427 
-4440 VALTQ
+4440 
-4445 PQIDAIA
+4445 
-4452 QQVDGGATNVQDI
+4452 
-4465 YPLAPLQE
+4465 
-4473 GMLFHHLLHTQG
+4473 F
-4485 DLYLEPHLLAFRTR
+4485 
-4499 ERLERFL
+4499 
-4506 SALQCVIDRHD
+4506 
-4517 VLRTGFFWEGV
+4517 
-4528 PQPVQVV
+4528 
-4535 WRRARLPVEY
+4535 
-4545 VELPD
+4545 
-4550 SHGDVASQL
+4550 
-4559 EARCDPRRHRID
+4559 
-4571 IGRAPL
+4571 
-4577 VHCHVAHDARNDR
+4577 
-4590 WVLGVLTH
+4590 
-4598 HLVSD
+4598 
-4603 HTTLALLA
+4603 TTS
-4611 EEAQAFE
+4611 
-4618 QGRGDALPPA
+4618 
-4628 VPFRNFVAHARLGTS
+4628 T
-4643 EREHEAFFR
+4643 
-4652 EMLGDVD
+4652 
-4659 EPTAP
+4659 
-4664 FGLLDVQGDGSAIVE
+4664 
-4679 HRRALAPGLSRSVR
+4679 
-4693 AHARRLGVS
+4693 
-4702 AASVMHVA
+4702 
-4710 WSLVL
+4710 
-4715 ARTANRRD
+4715 
-4723 VVFGTVLFGR
+4723 
-4733 MQGGA
+4733 
-4738 HAHRTMGLFMNTLP
+4738 
-4752 VRIALDE
+4752 
-4759 SDVETSLIATHD
+4759 
-4771 RLARLLRHEHAPLAL
+4771 
-4786 AQRCSAVPA
+4786 
-4795 QAPLFTSLLNYR
+4795 
-4807 YSPHEEQGDA
+4807 
-4817 TDDDVQFIAARER
+4817 
-4830 NNYPLTMI
+4830 
-4838 VDDTGEGF
+4838 
-4846 ALTAQVDASIDA
+4846 
-4858 ARVCAFMHTAL
+4858 
-4869 EQLVRALDDA
+4869 
-4879 RGAVLA
+4879 LA
-4885 ELDVLPADE
+4885 ELA
-4894 HRCVVSACNDTD
+4894 ACTTKLK
-4906 AELPGVDFVDRRF
+4906 E
-4919 EAQAAR
+4919 
-4925 TPEAIAVACGAHALS
+4925 I
-4940 YAALNRRANRLA
+4940 
-4952 HYLRA
+4952 
-4957 HGAGPERVVALAL
+4957 
-4970 ERSVDMMVGLLGI
+4970 LL
-4983 LKSGSAYLPLDPAYP
+4983 
-4998 AERLAYIVDDARPA
+4998 
-5012 LLLTEAALRDDW
+5012 
-5024 RDAGAPVVLLDA
+5024 
-5036 DGPAIDACPDHNPDA
+5036 
-5051 AAGRDARTLSSLAY
+5051 
-5065 VIYTSGSTGR
+5065 
-5075 PKGVMIEHR
+5075 
-5084 NLANLLG
+5084 
-5091 AMGEQPGIGAHD
+5091 
-5103 VLLAVTSLSFD
+5103 
-5114 IAALELFLPLLHGA
+5114 
-5128 RAVIAARD
+5128 
-5136 DAADPARLAHL
+5136 
-5147 IESSGASL
+5147 
-5155 MQATPSTWRML
+5155 
-5166 AQHGWPRSARPL
+5166 
-5178 TLLCG
+5178 
-5183 GEALPPAL
+5183 
-5191 AERLL
+5191 
-5196 AHVPA
+5196 
-5201 IWNLYGPTETTVWST
+5201 
-5216 VRRVTTP
+5216 
-5223 VVDIGGPIAN
+5223 
-5233 TQVYVLDERLR
+5233 
-5244 PAPIG
+5244 
-5249 VAGELYI
+5249 
-5256 GGAGV
+5256 
-5261 ARGYLNRPE
+5261 
-5270 LTRERFVDDPF
+5270 
-5281 RRGGRLY
+5281 
-5288 RTGDLARRRA
+5288 
-5298 DGNLEYLGRNDF
+5298 
-5310 QVKIRGFRIEL
+5310 
-5321 GEIEAQLAKAHG
+5321 
-5333 VQGVALAA
+5333 
-5341 RDTPT
+5341 
-5346 ADKRLVAYYVGDAS
+5346 
-5360 AAALREHAAA
+5360 
-5370 RLPAYMV
+5370 
-5377 PAAYVRLAA
+5377 
-5386 WPLTPNGKLDR
+5386 
-5397 AALPAPDDE
+5397 
-5406 AYARAE
+5406 
-5412 YEAPRGEHECKLAAI
+5412 
-5427 WRAVLQVERIGRH
+5427 
-5440 DDFFELGGHSLLA
+5440 
-5453 VRAVT
+5453 
-5458 AMRDAFG
+5458 
-5465 SDTSLRDLFARPVLK
+5465 
-5480 DLAEHASTAARAR
+5480 
-5493 DAAIPKAARG
+5493 
-5503 EPAPMSFAQQRL
+5503 
-5515 WFLARMGGLGD
+5515 
-5526 AYHMPIAVRLRG
+5526 
-5538 ALDVDALQRALSR
+5538 
-5551 IVSRHDALRTTFALE
+5551 
-5566 GEQPV
+5566 
-5571 QRVHADD
+5571 
-5578 GAGLR
+5578 
-5583 LRIDDLRGC
+5583 
-5592 ADAGARRARIL
+5592 
-5603 AGQASEPFDL
+5603 
-5613 ARGPLVRGALVRE
+5613 
-5626 ADDVHTLCVT
+5626 
-5636 IHHIVSDGWSIDV
+5636 
-5649 FCRELSELYRAFA
+5649 
-5662 GGRPDPLPPLPVQY
+5662 
-5676 ADYAAWQQ
+5676 
-5684 RGIGGAALHAQAE
+5684 
-5697 YWRDALAGAPTL
+5697 
-5709 LELPTDRPRPPQ
+5709 
-5721 PDYAGATV
+5721 
-5729 GLALDAPLTAGL
+5729 
-5741 RALAR
+5741 
-5746 RHGATLFMTVF
+5746 
-5757 AAWSVLL
+5757 
-5764 SRLSRQTDV
+5764 
-5773 VIGTPS
+5773 
-5779 ANRGHAQI
+5779 
-5787 EGLIGFFV
+5787 
-5795 NTIALRVDL
+5795 
-5804 DGAPT
+5804 
-5809 VAELLARVKAR
+5809 
-5820 TLAAQQHQDIPFEH
+5820 
-5834 VVERVQPARSLS
+5834 
-5846 HSPVF
+5846 
-5851 QAMFA
+5851 
-5856 WQHASRGEMR
+5856 
-5866 LEGLR
+5866 
-5871 AEPLDDAA
+5871 
-5879 RTIAKFD
+5879 
-5886 LTLSLRESGDA
+5886 
-5897 IDGGLEYASALF
+5897 
-5909 ERATIERFAGYLRRL
+5909 
-5924 LEGMV
+5924 
-5929 ADDTQRVDALPML
+5929 
-5942 SRDERRDLIERR
+5942 
-5954 NATAR
+5954 
-5959 PYPANSGVH
+5959 
-5968 RLFEAQAARTPDA
+5968 
-5981 TAIVDGAT
+5981 
-5989 TLDYRALD
+5989 
-5997 ARANRIAHALA
+5997 
-6008 HAGVRAGDR
+6008 
-6017 VALHLEP
+6017 
-6024 SIGLV
+6024 
-6029 AAQLA
+6029 
-6034 VLKLG
+6034 
-6039 AAYVPVDVGNPPA
+6039 
-6052 RKAFVAQDSGA
+6052 
-6063 RLVLGDAA
+6063 
-6071 LDWPAA
+6071 
-6077 AGVPQRDLAALL
+6077 
-6089 AGPWPSD
+6089 
-6096 APARAPQCGGDT
+6096 
-6108 PAYVMYTSGSS
+6108 
-6119 GQPKGVLVTHRGI
+6119 
-6132 ARLAVNSGYATFDA
+6132 
-6146 SDRFAFASN
+6146 
-6155 PAFDASTFEVWTA
+6155 
-6168 LLNGASIGI
+6168 
-6177 VKRDDLLDLGAL
+6177 
-6189 AGKLSS
+6189 
-6195 IGVTCLFL
+6195 
-6203 TTALFNRCVSFDPA
+6203 
-6217 MFARLRCVISGGE
+6217 
-6230 RADPAVYRKVME
+6230 
-6242 AGPPRHLL
+6242 
-6250 NAYGPTETTTF
+6250 
-6261 AAVWEAEPRTLA
+6261 
-6273 AQAAPIGRPIG
+6273 
-6284 NTSVYVL
+6284 
-6291 DAYGAP
+6291 
-6297 VPVGVTGEIHIGG
+6297 
-6310 PGVAQG
+6310 
-6316 YLNRPALS
+6316 
-6324 AERFVRDPFVGG
+6324 
-6336 DARMYR
+6336 
-6342 TGDLGRWRPDGML
+6342 
-6355 DCIGRADFQVKIRGF
+6355 
-6370 RIELGEIEACLLEHG
+6370 
-6385 ALAQAAVLA
+6385 
-6394 RDDGGDGGKTLVA
+6394 
-6407 YYVPRAGHED
+6407 
-6417 GAPALRAHLAA
+6417 
-6428 RLPEYMVPAAYVR
+6428 
-6441 LPAMPL
+6441 
-6447 TPNGKLERRALP
+6447 
-6459 APDER
+6459 
-6464 SYVRRDYAAPQG
+6464 
-6476 EIETTLARIWAE
+6476 
-6488 LFGIERVGRHDGFF
+6488 
-6502 ELGGHSLLAVRMVAR
+6502 
-6517 VHDVLG
+6517 
-6523 VEVPLRALFA
+6523 
-6533 DPVLHV
+6533 
-6539 FASAVARASTRQ
+6539 
-6551 ASSNLVAFRSAGT
+6551 
-6564 AAPLF
+6564 
-6569 FIHSGLGE
+6569 
-6577 IGFVGDLLPG
+6577 
-6587 IAPEI
+6587 
-6592 PVYGFAAVGFLA
+6592 
-6604 GETPHATIE
+6604 
-6613 EMAAQYVDAM
+6613 
-6623 RRVQPHGPYR
+6623 
-6633 LAGWCAGGNIAFEMA
+6633 
-6648 HQLIAADETVE
+6648 
-6659 FLCMIDSPTSAPIDR
+6659 
-6674 SVTACVLARIPDDI
+6674 
-6688 PEALRTR
+6688 
-6695 LHALGDA
+6695 
-6702 FDVRGML
+6702 
-6709 HACQAAGMLPIDL
+6709 
-6722 PTGLM
+6722 
-6727 ERHVAVQY
+6727 
-6735 AIKHAK
+6735 
-6741 LNYVPPRLP
+6741 
-6750 VDVIHFVAQDEPMW
+6750 
-6764 RNGWAMDGWHDVAD
+6764 
-6778 RVICLPASGDHM
+6778 
-6790 TMVAAPHAEQL
+6790 
-6801 GRRITEALAVHGG
+6801 
-6814 PRADGAERGYAPR
+6814 
-6827 IAIQTAPRDARAPT
+6827 
-6841 LFCIPGAGASV
+6841 
-6852 TTFSTLARHLPATFS
+6852 
-6867 VDGLQPRGLC
+6867 
-6877 GTMVPYL
+6877 
-6884 DVETAARAYLRSI
+6884 
-6897 RKAAPRGPYHLVG
+6897 
-6910 HSFGGWVAYE
+6910 
-6920 IACRLQEQGERVA
+6920 
-6933 TLMLLDTERPGATD
+6933 
-6947 IVRGRKTRVD
+6947 
-6957 ALAKLVELYEMHLG
+6957 
-6971 RPLGVSRDDLA
+6971 
-6982 ALAHDAQIEHLRAAL
+6982 
-6997 VRAKIL
+6997 
-7003 PPSVHPNV
+7003 
-7011 LLGVVRVLEMNV
+7011 
-7023 NTPYRPAGLYA
+7023 
-7034 GTMHVVLI
+7034 
-7042 ANAKADADL
+7042 
-7051 DAWRDEQAEQWRG
+7051 
-7064 LADDVRIVR
+7064 
-7073 AGGNHMTMLQPPHA
+7073 
-7087 ASIAALLERTA
+7087 
-7098 GAPARL
+7098 
-7104 AQVH
+7104 

>member
-1 MRIPPNLIADGDEH
+1 MNVNSLLDLLQRKNIRIHVDRDELVVRAPRGALNAELTQALKKSKAELIDVLRRRGAQASPDPVR

-74 GVLAFRGREVMERF
+74 GVLAFRSREVMERF

-126 SVVELDAGEGDIV
+126 SVVELDAREGDIV

-197 RAIGQGRVEDL
+197 RAIGQGRAEDL
-208 PRPAPFRNFVA
+208 PRPVPFRNFVA

-346 ASVKGTH
+346 ASVKETH

-400 IADGIELLDGH
+400 IADGVELLDGH
-411 ERTSY
+411 ERTNY
-416 PLSVTVDDHE
+416 PVSVDIDDHGDDFKIRAQAAASVDPARVCDFLEVALTRLVDALE
-426 RDFTIVAKV
+426 RDPHGALRQLDILPEV
-435 CERIGPQRVC
+435 EREEVVRRWNAGEKARPSRLC
-445 ELMELALEQ
+445 LHELFERQAARAPDAIAVIQDEHAL
-454 LTRALSANPG
+454 TY
-464 GELAELDVLPAAER
+464 AELNR
-478 TQVLHGWN
+478 
-486 ETGRAYARDA
+486 
-496 CLHQLFEAQVSRTRE
+496 C
-511 AAAVICG
+511 
-518 DETLSYTD
+518 
-526 LDARANR
+526 ANR
-533 LAHYLRG
+533 LAHYLR
-540 QGVGP
+540 
-545 DTRVGLALGRGV
+545 ARGV
-557 EMMTGLLAIL
+557 REDDRVALYARRGPELLIGMLATL

-577 PGYASERLRAILDD
+577 PGYPAERLTHMLLD
-591 SRPAIVLADAA
+591 SAPVVVLRDAA
-602 GRTALDALAGA
+602 ASDDVLVRLNAGT
-613 PPIAD
+613 PILD
-618 LHADASRWSALPSTP
+618 LHADDERWSAQPSGNLKLCGSHEP
-633 PRVEGLTPRHLAY
+633 DVGAQRLAY

-654 GQPKGVM
+654 GAPKGVM
-661 VEHASVVNLWRA
+661 VEHASVVNQIGA
-673 LDEAIYRTHP
+673 LTEYLELDA
-683 SARRVSLNASIA
+683 SDRVLQFSNIA
-695 FDSLVK
+695 FDASVEEIFATLSCGATLVLRTDRWLADAETFWALCGA
-701 QWVQLLSGRTLV
+701 QRISIVDLPAQFFGQLALSGRRAVPTGVRCV
-713 VVPEPVRFDG
+713 V
-723 RRLLDAI
+723 I
-730 GRDRIDVFD
+730 
-739 CTPSQLALIEGA
+739 
-751 RGPEDEAYPQVT
+751 
-763 LVGGEAIGE
+763 GGEAVG
-772 GMWSELASA
+772 ASA
-781 SSRTYYNVYGP
+781 LDAWFAEEGRRPRLFNTYGP
-792 TECTVDATLARITA
+792 TETTVSVTVHEVRGRHDD
-806 EHAPHIGGPLANVRA
+806 ANVIGRPIA
-821 YVLNERLSPAPV
+821 NTRVYVLDAWLRPAPI
-833 GVRGELYIGGAGVA
+833 GVAGELYIGGVQVA

-863 DPFVAGGRLYKTGDL
+863 DPFVTGGRLYRTGDL

-913 AKVTGVREVVVL
+913 AKVAGVREVVVL
-925 ARDSAAAVHDS
+925 ARDSASEVRDS

-945 LSPSLETST
+945 LSPSPETST

-974 TGDADVAALRAQAA
+974 KGDADVAALRAQAA

-1041 ALAEI
+1041 ALAAI

-1078 LRQALSVEVALGTV
+1078 LRQALSVEVALSTV

-1099 ALAERLEAENTAV
+1099 ALASRLDDNTAEV

-1175 EALRTCFAR
+1175 EALRTYFAR

-1194 PHADLTVSYH
+1194 PHADLTMSYH
-1204 DLREAKSI
+1204 DLREAESI
-1212 RHEAENR
+1212 RHEAGNR

-1226 SQAHASAPFDL
+1226 SQAYASAPFDL

-1279 ALYGSFIAEQGDPLA
+1279 ALYGSFIAEQDDPLA

-1309 WLASGQLEK
+1309 GLASGQLEK

-1503 QTAQFELTLSLREA
+1503 QTAQFELTLSLQEA

-1571 KQVVYAWNATERD
+1571 KQVVYEWNATERD

-1714 DALRWREMPA
+1714 DALCWREMPP

-1782 HSHGFDFSVW
+1782 HSYGFDFSVW

-1855 RANVVAHRLRY
+1855 RANVIAHRLRY

-2664 GIAAPGVVM
+2664 GVAAPGVVM
-2673 PRIAVRD
+2673 PRIAVCD

-2807 LLTHARLGASMQTRI
+2807 LLTHARLGASMQTRL

-2832 CALIDLESDADAWRH
+2832 CALIDLESDAGAWRH

-3083 GRLYKTGDLA
+3083 GRLYRTGDLA

-3127 AKVAGVRE
+3127 AKVADVRE

-3157 NALSPSPETSTA
+3157 NAPSPSPETTTA

-3178 ATEKRLVA
+3178 AIEKRLVA
-3186 YYKGDADVAAL
+3186 YYTGDADVVAL

-3322 NTAVLPPIPLT
+3322 NTAVLPPIPLA

-3421 EAKSIRHEAGNRE
+3421 EAESIRHEAGNRE

-3556 PPKQLHAGASVEV
+3556 PPKQSHAGASVEV

-3595 SSWAAVLS
+3595 SSWAAVLG

-3620 NRTEVEP
+3620 NRTEVEA

-3682 TAHPPLFQVMFV
+3682 TAHPPLFQVMFD
-3694 WQNAHEGSLQIP
+3694 WHNTPARALTMP
-3706 GLRLSTWG
+3706 GLTVSVARTETTTSQYDLVLSMQERNG
-3714 DPLTMAP
+3714 DIVGHLN
-3721 FELTLAVREH
+3721 
-3731 QDDIACT
+3731 
-3738 LTYATSLF
+3738 YATALF
-3746 DRATVERYLGHWL
+3746 DEQTARRYARYWRRLLEGMTAGSANVSVA
-3759 RQLDAMATDADPVV
+3759 R
-3773 TGLPLLGEA
+3773 LPLLDETEREQVVHEWNA
-3782 ERAQV
+3782 TERAYPIRQ
-3787 LHGWNETGRAY
+3787 
-3798 ARDACLHQLFEAQ
+3798 CIHQLFEAQ
-3811 VSRTREAAAV
+3811 AARTPNAIAIA
-3821 ICGDETLSYTDLDA
+3821 IGDERVTYAALNAS
-3835 RANRLAHYLR
+3835 ANRLARHLR
-3845 GQGVGPDTRVGL
+3845 ALGVVADTRV
-3857 ALGRGVEMMTGLL
+3857 AVCIERGAPMVIALL
-3870 AILKAGG
+3870 AIWKAGG

-3883 PGYASERLRAIL
+3883 PAYPRERIAYMLRDSAPIAVLTSRASRDLVASPLPDRAPLVVI
-3895 DDSRPAI
+3895 
-3902 VLADAAGRTALDALA
+3902 DAAACPWDALS
-3917 GAPPIADLHADASR
+3917 GDDLDPNDIELNA
-3931 WSALPSTPPRV
+3931 T
-3942 EGLTPRHLAYVIY
+3942 HLCYVIY

-3965 VMVEHASVVN
+3965 VMIEHRNLVN
-3975 LWRALDEAIYRTHP
+3975 YT
-3989 SARRVSLNASIAFDS
+3989 
-4004 LVKQWVQLLSGRTLV
+4004 
-4019 VVPEPVRFDGRRL
+4019 
-4032 LDAIGR
+4032 LDAIRWFGLGPGET
-4038 DRIDVFDCTPS
+4038 VLQQNSLNFDLSLEEIVPALSSGAALAPAVELFGAGGSARGHSARPTMIHLTAAHWQ
-4049 QLALIEG
+4049 QLVGEWHRAG
-4056 ARGPEDEAFPQV
+4056 ARPAAALEGVRLVNV
-4068 TLVGGEAIG
+4068 TGDALSPHKLEQWDAIRPAHTR
-4077 EGMWSELASAS
+4077 LIN
-4088 SRTYYNVYGPT
+4088 TYGPT
-4099 ECTVDATL
+4099 E
-4107 ARITAEHAPHI
+4107 ITISCSAAYVRHAPGMSRVSI
-4118 GGPLA
+4118 GRPFA
-4123 NVRAY
+4123 NSRMYLLDARGEPV
-4128 VLNERLSPAP
+4128 P
-4138 VGVRGELYIGGAG
+4138 VGVTGELYIGGDG

-4158 RPELTRE
+4158 RPELSAE
-4165 RFIDDPF
+4165 RFVDDPF
-4172 VAGGRLY
+4172 RPGSRMY
-4179 RTGDLARWRTDGSLE
+4179 KTGDLACRRGDGE
-4194 YLGRNDFQVKI
+4194 IEFVGRNDFQVKV
-4205 RGFRIELGEIEAQ
+4205 RGFRVELSEVETRLAAVDGVQEIA
-4218 LAKVTGVRE
+4218 
-4227 VVVLARDSA
+4227 VLARED
-4236 SAVHDSATEHAAP
+4236 AP
-4249 DALSPSLETSTA
+4249 G
-4261 TAAATATATAT
+4261 
-4272 ATEKRLVA
+4272 EKRLVA
-4280 YYTGDADV
+4280 YYTGAAEM
-4288 AALRA
+4288 AALREC
-4293 QAAQHLPSYMVP
+4293 AARDLPAYMMP
-4305 SAYVRLDAWPLT
+4305 AAYVCLPALPLT

-4322 DRRAL
+4322 DRNAL
-4327 PAPADDAYARAEYEA
+4327 PPPAHDADSNRGYEA
-4342 PQGAKEE
+4342 PQGDIEE
-4349 ALAEIWR
+4349 TLARIWEQ
-4356 DLLQVDR
+4356 LLERERVG
-4363 ISRHDNFFQL
+4363 RHDNFFDL
-4373 GGHSLLA
+4373 GGHSLLTV
-4380 ISLGDMMR
+4380 SLIERMR
-4388 ERGLHADV
+4388 QADLHADV
-4396 RTLFNAETLA
+4396 A
-4406 ALAAQSGTDSIDVD
+4406 AL
-4420 VPPNLIP
+4420 
-4427 VGAARITPDMLPL
+4427 
-4440 VALTQ
+4440 
-4445 PQIDAIA
+4445 
-4452 QQVDGGATNVQDI
+4452 
-4465 YPLAPLQE
+4465 
-4473 GMLFHHLLHTQG
+4473 F
-4485 DLYLEPHLLAFRTR
+4485 
-4499 ERLERFL
+4499 
-4506 SALQCVIDRHD
+4506 
-4517 VLRTGFFWEGV
+4517 
-4528 PQPVQVV
+4528 
-4535 WRRARLPVEY
+4535 
-4545 VELPD
+4545 
-4550 SHGDVASQL
+4550 
-4559 EARCDPRRHRID
+4559 
-4571 IGRAPL
+4571 
-4577 VHCHVAHDARNDR
+4577 
-4590 WVLGVLTH
+4590 
-4598 HLVSD
+4598 
-4603 HTTLALLA
+4603 TTS
-4611 EEAQAFE
+4611 
-4618 QGRGDALPPA
+4618 
-4628 VPFRNFVAHARLGTS
+4628 T
-4643 EREHEAFFR
+4643 
-4652 EMLGDVD
+4652 
-4659 EPTAP
+4659 
-4664 FGLLDVQGDGSAIVE
+4664 
-4679 HRRALAPGLSRSVR
+4679 
-4693 AHARRLGVS
+4693 
-4702 AASVMHVA
+4702 
-4710 WSLVL
+4710 
-4715 ARTANRRD
+4715 
-4723 VVFGTVLFGR
+4723 
-4733 MQGGA
+4733 
-4738 HAHRTMGLFMNTLP
+4738 
-4752 VRIALDE
+4752 
-4759 SDVETSLIATHD
+4759 
-4771 RLARLLRHEHAPLAL
+4771 
-4786 AQRCSAVPA
+4786 
-4795 QAPLFTSLLNYR
+4795 
-4807 YSPHEEQGDA
+4807 
-4817 TDDDVQFIAARER
+4817 
-4830 NNYPLTMI
+4830 
-4838 VDDTGEGF
+4838 
-4846 ALTAQVDASIDA
+4846 
-4858 ARVCAFMHTAL
+4858 
-4869 EQLVRALDDA
+4869 
-4879 RGAVLA
+4879 LA
-4885 ELDVLPADE
+4885 ELA
-4894 HRCVVSACNDTD
+4894 ACTTKLK
-4906 AELPGVDFVDRRF
+4906 E
-4919 EAQAAR
+4919 
-4925 TPEAIAVACGAHALS
+4925 I
-4940 YAALNRRANRLA
+4940 
-4952 HYLRA
+4952 
-4957 HGAGPERVVALAL
+4957 
-4970 ERSVDMMVGLLGI
+4970 LL
-4983 LKSGSAYLPLDPAYP
+4983 
-4998 AERLAYIVDDARPA
+4998 
-5012 LLLTEAALRDDW
+5012 
-5024 RDAGAPVVLLDA
+5024 
-5036 DGPAIDACPDHNPDA
+5036 
-5051 AAGRDARTLSSLAY
+5051 
-5065 VIYTSGSTGR
+5065 
-5075 PKGVMIEHR
+5075 
-5084 NLANLLG
+5084 
-5091 AMGEQPGIGAHD
+5091 
-5103 VLLAVTSLSFD
+5103 
-5114 IAALELFLPLLHGA
+5114 
-5128 RAVIAARD
+5128 
-5136 DAADPARLAHL
+5136 
-5147 IESSGASL
+5147 
-5155 MQATPSTWRML
+5155 
-5166 AQHGWPRSARPL
+5166 
-5178 TLLCG
+5178 
-5183 GEALPPAL
+5183 
-5191 AERLL
+5191 
-5196 AHVPA
+5196 
-5201 IWNLYGPTETTVWST
+5201 
-5216 VRRVTTP
+5216 
-5223 VVDIGGPIAN
+5223 
-5233 TQVYVLDERLR
+5233 
-5244 PAPIG
+5244 
-5249 VAGELYI
+5249 
-5256 GGAGV
+5256 
-5261 ARGYLNRPE
+5261 
-5270 LTRERFVDDPF
+5270 
-5281 RRGGRLY
+5281 
-5288 RTGDLARRRA
+5288 
-5298 DGNLEYLGRNDF
+5298 
-5310 QVKIRGFRIEL
+5310 
-5321 GEIEAQLAKAHG
+5321 
-5333 VQGVALAA
+5333 
-5341 RDTPT
+5341 
-5346 ADKRLVAYYVGDAS
+5346 
-5360 AAALREHAAA
+5360 
-5370 RLPAYMV
+5370 
-5377 PAAYVRLAA
+5377 
-5386 WPLTPNGKLDR
+5386 
-5397 AALPAPDDE
+5397 
-5406 AYARAE
+5406 
-5412 YEAPRGEHECKLAAI
+5412 
-5427 WRAVLQVERIGRH
+5427 
-5440 DDFFELGGHSLLA
+5440 
-5453 VRAVT
+5453 
-5458 AMRDAFG
+5458 
-5465 SDTSLRDLFARPVLK
+5465 
-5480 DLAEHASTAARAR
+5480 
-5493 DAAIPKAARG
+5493 
-5503 EPAPMSFAQQRL
+5503 
-5515 WFLARMGGLGD
+5515 
-5526 AYHMPIAVRLRG
+5526 
-5538 ALDVDALQRALSR
+5538 
-5551 IVSRHDALRTTFALE
+5551 
-5566 GEQPV
+5566 
-5571 QRVHADD
+5571 
-5578 GAGLR
+5578 
-5583 LRIDDLRGC
+5583 
-5592 ADAGARRARIL
+5592 
-5603 AGQASEPFDL
+5603 
-5613 ARGPLVRGALVRE
+5613 
-5626 ADDVHTLCVT
+5626 
-5636 IHHIVSDGWSIDV
+5636 
-5649 FCRELSELYRAFA
+5649 
-5662 GGRPDPLPPLPVQY
+5662 
-5676 ADYAAWQQ
+5676 
-5684 RGIGGAALHAQAE
+5684 
-5697 YWRDALAGAPTL
+5697 
-5709 LELPTDRPRPPQ
+5709 
-5721 PDYAGATV
+5721 
-5729 GLALDAPLTAGL
+5729 
-5741 RALAR
+5741 
-5746 RHGATLFMTVF
+5746 
-5757 AAWSVLL
+5757 
-5764 SRLSRQTDV
+5764 
-5773 VIGTPS
+5773 
-5779 ANRGHAQI
+5779 
-5787 EGLIGFFV
+5787 
-5795 NTIALRVDL
+5795 
-5804 DGAPT
+5804 
-5809 VAELLARVKAR
+5809 
-5820 TLAAQQHQDIPFEH
+5820 
-5834 VVERVQPARSLS
+5834 
-5846 HSPVF
+5846 
-5851 QAMFA
+5851 
-5856 WQHASRGEMR
+5856 
-5866 LEGLR
+5866 
-5871 AEPLDDAA
+5871 
-5879 RTIAKFD
+5879 
-5886 LTLSLRESGDA
+5886 
-5897 IDGGLEYASALF
+5897 
-5909 ERATIERFAGYLRRL
+5909 
-5924 LEGMV
+5924 
-5929 ADDTQRVDALPML
+5929 
-5942 SRDERRDLIERR
+5942 
-5954 NATAR
+5954 
-5959 PYPANSGVH
+5959 
-5968 RLFEAQAARTPDA
+5968 
-5981 TAIVDGAT
+5981 
-5989 TLDYRALD
+5989 
-5997 ARANRIAHALA
+5997 
-6008 HAGVRAGDR
+6008 
-6017 VALHLEP
+6017 
-6024 SIGLV
+6024 
-6029 AAQLA
+6029 
-6034 VLKLG
+6034 
-6039 AAYVPVDVGNPPA
+6039 
-6052 RKAFVAQDSGA
+6052 
-6063 RLVLGDAA
+6063 
-6071 LDWPAA
+6071 
-6077 AGVPQRDLAALL
+6077 
-6089 AGPWPSD
+6089 
-6096 APARAPQCGGDT
+6096 
-6108 PAYVMYTSGSS
+6108 
-6119 GQPKGVLVTHRGI
+6119 
-6132 ARLAVNSGYATFDA
+6132 
-6146 SDRFAFASN
+6146 
-6155 PAFDASTFEVWTA
+6155 
-6168 LLNGASIGI
+6168 
-6177 VKRDDLLDLGAL
+6177 
-6189 AGKLSS
+6189 
-6195 IGVTCLFL
+6195 
-6203 TTALFNRCVSFDPA
+6203 
-6217 MFARLRCVISGGE
+6217 
-6230 RADPAVYRKVME
+6230 
-6242 AGPPRHLL
+6242 
-6250 NAYGPTETTTF
+6250 
-6261 AAVWEAEPRTLA
+6261 
-6273 AQAAPIGRPIG
+6273 
-6284 NTSVYVL
+6284 
-6291 DAYGAP
+6291 
-6297 VPVGVTGEIHIGG
+6297 
-6310 PGVAQG
+6310 
-6316 YLNRPALS
+6316 
-6324 AERFVRDPFVGG
+6324 
-6336 DARMYR
+6336 
-6342 TGDLGRWRPDGML
+6342 
-6355 DCIGRADFQVKIRGF
+6355 
-6370 RIELGEIEACLLEHG
+6370 
-6385 ALAQAAVLA
+6385 
-6394 RDDGGDGGKTLVA
+6394 
-6407 YYVPRAGHED
+6407 
-6417 GAPALRAHLAA
+6417 
-6428 RLPEYMVPAAYVR
+6428 
-6441 LPAMPL
+6441 
-6447 TPNGKLERRALP
+6447 
-6459 APDER
+6459 
-6464 SYVRRDYAAPQG
+6464 
-6476 EIETTLARIWAE
+6476 
-6488 LFGIERVGRHDGFF
+6488 
-6502 ELGGHSLLAVRMVAR
+6502 
-6517 VHDVLG
+6517 
-6523 VEVPLRALFA
+6523 
-6533 DPVLHV
+6533 
-6539 FASAVARASTRQ
+6539 
-6551 ASSNLVAFRSAGT
+6551 
-6564 AAPLF
+6564 
-6569 FIHSGLGE
+6569 
-6577 IGFVGDLLPG
+6577 
-6587 IAPEI
+6587 
-6592 PVYGFAAVGFLA
+6592 
-6604 GETPHATIE
+6604 
-6613 EMAAQYVDAM
+6613 
-6623 RRVQPHGPYR
+6623 
-6633 LAGWCAGGNIAFEMA
+6633 
-6648 HQLIAADETVE
+6648 
-6659 FLCMIDSPTSAPIDR
+6659 
-6674 SVTACVLARIPDDI
+6674 
-6688 PEALRTR
+6688 
-6695 LHALGDA
+6695 
-6702 FDVRGML
+6702 
-6709 HACQAAGMLPIDL
+6709 
-6722 PTGLM
+6722 
-6727 ERHVAVQY
+6727 
-6735 AIKHAK
+6735 
-6741 LNYVPPRLP
+6741 
-6750 VDVIHFVAQDEPMW
+6750 
-6764 RNGWAMDGWHDVAD
+6764 
-6778 RVICLPASGDHM
+6778 
-6790 TMVAAPHAEQL
+6790 
-6801 GRRITEALAVHGG
+6801 
-6814 PRADGAERGYAPR
+6814 
-6827 IAIQTAPRDARAPT
+6827 
-6841 LFCIPGAGASV
+6841 
-6852 TTFSTLARHLPATFS
+6852 
-6867 VDGLQPRGLC
+6867 
-6877 GTMVPYL
+6877 
-6884 DVETAARAYLRSI
+6884 
-6897 RKAAPRGPYHLVG
+6897 
-6910 HSFGGWVAYE
+6910 
-6920 IACRLQEQGERVA
+6920 
-6933 TLMLLDTERPGATD
+6933 
-6947 IVRGRKTRVD
+6947 
-6957 ALAKLVELYEMHLG
+6957 
-6971 RPLGVSRDDLA
+6971 
-6982 ALAHDAQIEHLRAAL
+6982 
-6997 VRAKIL
+6997 
-7003 PPSVHPNV
+7003 
-7011 LLGVVRVLEMNV
+7011 
-7023 NTPYRPAGLYA
+7023 
-7034 GTMHVVLI
+7034 
-7042 ANAKADADL
+7042 
-7051 DAWRDEQAEQWRG
+7051 
-7064 LADDVRIVR
+7064 
-7073 AGGNHMTMLQPPHA
+7073 
-7087 ASIAALLERTA
+7087 
-7098 GAPARL
+7098 
-7104 AQVH
+7104 

>member
-1 MRIPPNLIADGDEH
+1 MLNSKGIALSVKGDNLAITGDEKVLEDPGLLALLRANKPALIDLIKDGHGTVGGAVRVPPNRIPADAERIAPE
-15 ITPAQLTLVALSQE
+15 QLTLVRLDQGE
-29 SIDALVTKVE
+29 IDALVARVD
-39 GGAANVQDI
+39 GGATNVQDI
-48 YPLAPLQEGILFHH
+48 YPLVPMQEGMLFHH
-62 LMSGESDPYVLS
+62 LLSQQGDAYLESYL
-74 GVLAFRGREVMERF
+74 LAFRTRERLDRF
-88 VSALQQVIDR
+88 LSALQQVIDR

-104 GFFWEGLEQPVQV
+104 AFFWEGLPHSVQV
-117 VQRRATLPV
+117 VQRRATLPLN
-126 SVVELDAGEGDIV
+126 VVELDPRDGDV
-139 RQLEARFDSRG
+139 GQQLEARYDPRSLRI
-150 YRMDVSRAPLMH
+150 DVGRAPLMQ
-162 VHAACDGEHERWV
+162 VHAAHDAAGGRWLV
-175 ARVLFHHLSIDH
+175 RLLSHHLAVDH

-197 RAIGQGRVEDL
+197 RAIEQGRAEDL
-208 PRPAPFRNFVA
+208 PRPVPFRNFVA

-260 AEAARTLK
+260 AEAARRLK

-321 QSDRALGLFINTL
+321 QSDRSLGLFINTL
-334 PVRMRVAQTGVE
+334 PVRMRIAQTGVE
-346 ASVKGTH
+346 ASVKETH

-385 LLNYRYSKPKVAAAH
+385 LLNYRHGLRHRADAATPGG
-400 IADGIELLDGH
+400 DDIELLSAR
-411 ERTSY
+411 ERTNY
-416 PLSVTVDDHE
+416 PLTLSVDDLGQ
-426 RDFTIVAKV
+426 DFSLTVQV
-435 CERIGPQRVC
+435 SGHVDPQRVC
-445 ELMELALEQ
+445 AFMETALEQ
-454 LTRALSANPG
+454 LAQALGEQPQCDIG
-464 GELAELDVLPAAER
+464 GLDVLPRSER
-478 TQVLHGWN
+478 EQMVYAWN
-486 ETGRAYARDA
+486 ATERDYPIEQ
-496 CLHQLFEAQVSRTRE
+496 CIHQLFEAQVDRKPE
-511 AAAVICG
+511 AIALTFEG
-518 DETLSYTD
+518 QRLSYAE
-526 LDARANR
+526 LNARANR
-533 LAHYLRG
+533 LAHYLQAR
-540 QGVGP
+540 GVGP
-545 DTRVGLALGRGV
+545 DRLVALCAERGI
-557 EMMTGLLAIL
+557 EMVVGLLAIL

-577 PGYASERLRAILDD
+577 PAYASDRLRGIVED
-591 SRPAIVLADAA
+591 SQPALVLADAV
-602 GRTALDALAGA
+602 GRAALGELDGALPVIDLETDALRWREM
-613 PPIAD
+613 PPTNPEV
-618 LHADASRWSALPSTP
+618 ASQH
-633 PRVEGLTPRHLAY
+633 VHHLAY

-654 GQPKGVM
+654 GRPKGVM
-661 VEHASVVNLWRA
+661 VEHAQVVRLFGATQAWFGFDERDVWTLFHSHGFDFSVWEMWGA
-673 LDEAIYRTHP
+673 LLHGGRLVIVPTEVTRTP
-683 SARRVSLNASIA
+683 SAFFALLCAEGVTVLN
-695 FDSLVK
+695 
-701 QWVQLLSGRTLV
+701 Q
-713 VVPEPVRFDG
+713 
-723 RRLLDAI
+723 
-730 GRDRIDVFD
+730 
-739 CTPSQLALIEGA
+739 TPSAFQALMSAQEEREEREEAAGNIERA
-751 RGPEDEAYPQVT
+751 NVVAHRLRYVIF
-763 LVGGEAIGE
+763 GGEALE
-772 GMWSELASA
+772 PRTLASWYARHGERTQLVNMYGITETTVHVTYCALRAEDAMRLGA
-781 SSRTYYNVYGP
+781 SPIGV
-792 TECTVDATLARITA
+792 RI
-806 EHAPHIGGPLANVRA
+806 PDLQL
-821 YVLNERLSPAPV
+821 YVLDARREPV
-833 GVRGELYIGGAGVA
+833 PMGVTGELYVGGAGVA

-863 DPFVAGGRLYKTGDL
+863 DPFVAGGRLYRTGDL

-883 DGSLEY
+883 DGRLEY

-913 AKVTGVREVVVL
+913 AKVAGVREVAVL
-925 ARDSAAAVHDS
+925 ARDSASEVRDN

-945 LSPSLETST
+945 LSPSPETST

-965 TEKRLVAYY
+965 TATAPEKRLVAYY

-1041 ALAEI
+1041 ALAAI

-1078 LRQALSVEVALGTV
+1078 LRQALSVEVALSTV

-1099 ALAERLEAENTAV
+1099 ALASRLDDNTAEV

-1175 EALRTCFAR
+1175 EALRTCFVR

-1194 PHADLTVSYH
+1194 PRADLTVSYH
-1204 DLREAKSI
+1204 DLREA
-1212 RHEAENR
+1212 EQT

-1503 QTAQFELTLSLREA
+1503 QTAQFELTLSLQEA

-1543 WRRLL
+1543 WCRLL

-1631 QGRGV
+1631 QARGV

-1782 HSHGFDFSVW
+1782 HSYGFDFSVW

-1842 AQEEREEAAGNIE
+1842 AQEEREEREEAAGNIE

-1981 RLYKTGD
+1981 RLYRTGD

-1995 GSLEYLGRNDFQVK
+1995 GRLEYLGRNDFQVK

-2040 AAEMRD
+2040 A
-2046 NATPNAPMPKSSSET
+2046 S
-2061 EKRLVAYYTGDADV
+2061 
-2075 AALRAQAAQHLPSYM
+2075 
-2090 VPSAYVRLDAWPLT
+2090 
-2104 PNGKLDRRALP
+2104 
-2115 APADD
+2115 
-2120 AYARAEYE
+2120 
-2128 APQGAKE
+2128 
-2135 EALAAI
+2135 
-2141 WRELLHVERV
+2141 
-2151 SRHDNFFELGGHS
+2151 
-2164 LLAIGVIER
+2164 
-2173 MRREGLHTDVRSIF
+2173 
-2187 NAQTLSDLAARA
+2187 
-2199 QTDDRSIQAPPN
+2199 
-2211 LIPARATRITPDMLP
+2211 
-2226 LVALTQTQ
+2226 
-2234 IDMLAVQVEGG
+2234 
-2245 AANIQDIYPLA
+2245 
-2256 PLQEGMVF
+2256 
-2264 HHLLHA
+2264 
-2270 ESDAYMEAYFVG
+2270 
-2282 FRTRARLDR
+2282 
-2291 FLDALRMI
+2291 
-2299 VDRHD
+2299 
-2304 ILRTGFFWEGLEQ
+2304 
-2317 PVQIVQRRVRLP
+2317 
-2329 IEFVDLDPADGD
+2329 
-2341 VLRQLEARH
+2341 
-2350 DPRAHRLDIRRPAL
+2350 
-2364 LSCHAAHD
+2364 
-2372 PAAGRW
+2372 
-2378 LLCVMAHHLA
+2378 
-2388 IDNTSLKLLVAE
+2388 
-2400 EQAIEQGGF
+2400 
-2409 DALPPAPSFR
+2409 
-2419 NFIAQIA
+2419 
-2426 SGVDRREHEAFFSA
+2426 
-2440 MLGDIDSP
+2440 
-2448 THPFGLQD
+2448 
-2456 VQGDGRE
+2456 
-2463 IAEFQQRLSP
+2463 
-2473 ELSKAIR
+2473 
-2480 VCTRR
+2480 
-2485 LGVSPASLMHLAWA
+2485 
-2499 MVLSRA
+2499 
-2505 TGRREAVFGT
+2505 
-2515 VLFGRMQGG
+2515 
-2524 ERGMGMFINTLPIRI
+2524 
-2539 DVDERYVAECLAHT
+2539 
-2553 HERVV
+2553 
-2558 QLIYH
+2558 
-2563 EHAPLALALRCS
+2563 
-2575 GLPARQALF
+2575 
-2584 SSLLNYRHSEQAARP
+2584 
-2599 PRDDD
+2599 
-2604 DIQYLDGNERTNY
+2604 
-2617 PLTVSIDDLGE
+2617 
-2628 AFSVTVQARHPASPE
+2628 
-2643 RIRAFMETALEQL
+2643 
-2656 VRALDGTS
+2656 
-2664 GIAAPGVVM
+2664 
-2673 PRIAVRD
+2673 
-2680 IDVLPSEERHR
+2680 
-2691 LLVEWNDTAADYPQ
+2691 
-2705 DQCLHRLFEAQAAR
+2705 
-2719 HPDTIALIADGEPVG
+2719 
-2734 YAELNRRANRL
+2734 
-2745 ARHLSARGL
+2745 
-2754 QPDQRVAIC
+2754 
-2763 IDRGIDMVVAMLAV
+2763 
-2777 LKAGGAYVPLDPA
+2777 
-2790 YPSER
+2790 
-2795 LDYLLRDCAPVA
+2795 
-2807 LLTHARLGASMQTRI
+2807 
-2822 VLALARLDTG
+2822 
-2832 CALIDLESDADAWRH
+2832 
-2847 ERDDDPPP
+2847 
-2855 SGLTPRHLAYVIYTS
+2855 
-2870 GSTGQPKGVMVEHR
+2870 
-2884 SVCNLVAWH
+2884 
-2893 AGAFDVGTGCRSASV
+2893 
-2908 AGVAFD
+2908 
-2914 ATTWEVWAAL
+2914 
-2924 CNGGCLSLAPGD
+2924 
-2936 AASDPQALL
+2936 
-2945 RWWRAQEL
+2945 
-2953 DVGFLVTPLAELAYA
+2953 
-2968 TGQSNAGMRTLLIG
+2968 
-2982 GDRLSRWPDSM
+2982 
-2993 PPGQMLVNNYG
+2993 
-3004 PTEATV
+3004 
-3010 VATSGR
+3010 
-3016 LQPGEATPPIGR
+3016 
-3028 PIANTRVY
+3028 
-3036 VLDAWLRPAPIG
+3036 
-3048 VAGELYIGGVQVARG
+3048 
-3063 YLNRPELTRERFI
+3063 
-3076 DDPFVAG
+3076 
-3083 GRLYKTGDLA
+3083 
-3093 RWRTDG
+3093 
-3099 SLEYLGRNDFQVKIR
+3099 
-3114 GFRIELGEIEAQL
+3114 
-3127 AKVAGVRE
+3127 
-3135 VVVLARDSA
+3135 
-3144 AEVHDSATEHATP
+3144 EVHDSATEHAVP
-3157 NALSPSPETSTA
+3157 DAPSPETA
-3169 TAAATATAT
+3169 TAP
-3178 ATEKRLVA
+3178 EKRLVA

-3233 PAPADDAYARAEYE
+3233 PEPADDAYARAEYE

-3293 RQALSVEVALGT
+3293 RQALSVEVALST

-3311 LSALAERLEAE
+3311 LSALASRLDD
-3322 NTAVLPPIPLT
+3322 NTAAVLPPIPLA

-3421 EAKSIRHEAGNRE
+3421 EAEQTE

-3556 PPKQLHAGASVEV
+3556 PPKQSHAGASVEV

-3620 NRTEVEP
+3620 NRTEVEA

-3811 VSRTREAAAV
+3811 VSRTPEAAAV

-3917 GAPPIADLHADASR
+3917 GTPPIADLQADASR

-4056 ARGPEDEAFPQV
+4056 ARGPEDEAYPQV

-4179 RTGDLARWRTDGSLE
+4179 RTGDLARWRTDGRLE

-4218 LAKVTGVRE
+4218 LAKVAGVRE

-4236 SAVHDSATEHAAP
+4236 SEVHDSATEHATP
-4249 DALSPSLETSTA
+4249 NALSPSPETSTA

-4272 ATEKRLVA
+4272 EKRLVA
-4280 YYTGDADV
+4280 YYKGDADV

-4327 PAPADDAYARAEYEA
+4327 PEPADDAYARAEYEA
-4342 PQGAKEE
+4342 PRGAKEE

-4356 DLLQVDR
+4356 DLLQVDQ

-4679 HRRALAPGLSRSVR
+4679 HRRALAPRLSRSVR

-5024 RDAGAPVVLLDA
+5024 RDAGVPVVLLDA
-5036 DGPAIDACPDHNPDA
+5036 DGPAIDACPDHNPDD
-5051 AAGRDARTLSSLAY
+5051 AGRDARTLSSLAY

-5261 ARGYLNRPE
+5261 ARGYLNCPE

-5453 VRAVT
+5453 VRAIT

-5493 DAAIPKAARG
+5493 DAAIPKVARG

-5662 GGRPDPLPPLPVQY
+5662 GGQPDPLPPLPVQY

-5779 ANRGHAQI
+5779 ANRGHAPI

-6230 RADPAVYRKVME
+6230 RADPAVYRKVLE

-7073 AGGNHMTMLQPPHA
+7073 AGGNHMTMLQAPHA

>member
-1 MRIPPNLIADGDEH
+1 MTANDLLALLNSKGIALSVKGDNLAITGDEKVLEDPGLLALLRANKPALIDLIKDGHGTVGGAVRVPPNRIPADAERIAPE
-15 ITPAQLTLVALSQE
+15 QLTLVRLDQGE
-29 SIDALVTKVE
+29 IDALVARVD

-48 YPLAPLQEGILFHH
+48 YPLVPMQEGMLFHH
-62 LMSGESDPYVLS
+62 LLSQQGDAYLESYL
-74 GVLAFRGREVMERF
+74 LAFRTRERLDRF
-88 VSALQQVIDR
+88 LSALQQVIDR

-104 GFFWEGLEQPVQV
+104 AFFWEGLPHSVQV
-117 VQRRATLPV
+117 VQRRATLPLN
-126 SVVELDAGEGDIV
+126 VVELDPRDGDV
-139 RQLEARFDSRG
+139 GQQLEARYDPRSHRI
-150 YRMDVSRAPLMH
+150 DVGRAPLMQ
-162 VHAACDGEHERWV
+162 VHAAHDAAGGRWLV
-175 ARVLFHHLSIDH
+175 RLLSHHLAVDH

-197 RAIGQGRVEDL
+197 RAIEQGRAEDL
-208 PRPAPFRNFVA
+208 PRPVPFRNFVA

-260 AEAARTLK
+260 AEAARRLK

-334 PVRMRVAQTGVE
+334 PVRMKVAQTGVE
-346 ASVKGTH
+346 ASVKETH

-385 LLNYRYSKPKVAAAH
+385 LLNYRYGLRHRADAATPGG
-400 IADGIELLDGH
+400 DDIELLSAR
-411 ERTSY
+411 ERTNY
-416 PLSVTVDDHE
+416 PLTLSVDDLGQ
-426 RDFTIVAKV
+426 DFSLTVQV
-435 CERIGPQRVC
+435 SGHVDPQRVC
-445 ELMELALEQ
+445 AFMETALEQ
-454 LTRALSANPG
+454 LAQALGKQPQCDIG
-464 GELAELDVLPAAER
+464 GLDVLPRSEREQMVYAWNATERDYPIEQCIHQLFEAQVDRKPEAIALTFDGQRLSYAELNARANRLAHYLQARGVGPDRLVALCAER
-478 TQVLHGWN
+478 GLEMVVGLLAILKAGGAYVPLDPAYASDRLRGIVQDSQPALVLADAVGRAALGELDGALPVIDLETDALRWHEMPPTNPEVASQHVHHLAYVIYTSGSTGRPKGVMVEHAQVVRLFGATQAWFGFDERDVWTLFHSHGFDFSVWEMWGALLHGGRLVIVPTEVTRTPSAFFALLCAEGVTVLNQTPSAFQALMSAQEEREEAAGNIERANVVAHRLRYVIFGGEALEPRTLASWYARHGERTQLVNMYGITETTVHVTYCALRAEDAMRLGASPIGVRIPDLQLYVLDARREPVPMGVTGELYVGGAGVARGYLNRPELTRERFIDDPFVTGGRLYKTGDLARWRTDGSLEYLGRNDFQVKIRGFRIELGEIEAQLAKVAGVREVVVLARDSAAAVHDSATEHATPNALSPSLETSTATAAATATATATATEKRLVAYYTGDADVVALRAQAAQHLPSYMVPSAYVRLDAWPLTPNGKLDRRALPAPADDAYARAEYEAPQGAREEALAAIWRDLLHVERVSRHDNFFELGGHSLLAVQLVSRLRQALSVEVALGTVFDAPVLSALAERLEAENTAVLPPIPLTPRDGRIALSLAQQRLWFLTQLEGVSEAYHMSGAVRLDGPLNREVLQRALNRIVMRHEALRTCFVREEGEPIQVIQPHADLTMSYHDLREAEQSEQQAKNLSQAHASAPFDLSRDLPVRVLLLQLADEAHVVQVVMHHIASDGWSVGVFLQELSALYGSFIAEQDDPLAPLPLQYADYAAWQRRWLASGQLEKQGAFWQTNLSGAPTLLELPTDRPRPPKQSHAGASVEVKLGVALSERVKRLSQRHGVTPYMTLLSSWAAVLSRLSGQEEVVIGSPVAGRNRTEVEALIGFFVNTLALRLDLSSEPTVGELLKRTKAQVLSAQAHQDLPFDQVVERVKPPRSTAHPPLFQVMFVWQNMPAGELTIPGLTIRAVETPLQTAQFELTLSLQEAGDDIVGHLNYASALFDESTVRRYVTYWRRLLEGMTAGSANASVARLPLLDEAERKQVVYAWNATERDYPIEQCIHQLFEAQVDRKPEAIALTFDGQRLSYAELNARANRLAHYLQARGVGPDRLVALCAERGIEMVVGLLAILKAGGAYVPLDPAYASDRLRGIVEDSQPALVLADAVGRAALGELDGALPVIDLEADALRWREMPATNPEVASQHVHHLAYVIYTSGSTGRPKGVMVEHAQVVRLFGATQAWFGFDERDVWTLFHSYGFDFSVWEMWGALLHGGRLVIVPTEVTRTPSAFFALLCAEGVTVLNQTPSAFQALMSAQEEREEAAGNIERANVVAHRLRYVIFGGEALEPRTLASWYARHGERTQLVNMYGITETTVHVTYCALRAEDAMRLGASPIGVRIPDLQLYVLDDRREPVPMGVTGELYVGGAGVARGYLNRPELTRERFIDDPFVAGGRLYKTGDLARWRTDGSLEYLGRNDFQVKIRGFRIELGEIEAQLAKVTEVREVVVLARDSAADTDQNADLNASATANSSEKSLVAYYTGDADVVALRAQAAQHLPSYMVPSAYVRLDAWPLTPNGKLDRRALPAPADDAYARAEYEAPQGAKEEALAAIWRELLHVERVSRHDNFFELGGHSLLAVQLVSRLRQALSVEVALGTVFDAPVLSALAERLEAENTEVLPPIPLAPRDGRIALSLAQQRLWFLTQLEGVSEAYHMSGAVRLDGPLNREVLQRALNRIVMRHEALRTCFVREEGEPIQVIQPHADLTVSYHDLREAEQSEQRAKNLSQAHASAPFDLSRDLPVRVLLLQLADEAHVVQVVMHHIASDGWSVGVFLQELSALYGSFIAEQDDPLAPLPLQYADYAAWQRRWLASGQLEKQGAFWQTNLSGAPTLLELPTDRPRPPKQSHAGASVEVKLGAALSERVKRLSQRHGVTPYMTLLSSWAAVLSRLSGQEEVVIGSPVAGRNRTEVEALIGFFVNTLALRLDLSSEPTVGELLKRTKAQVLSAQAHQDLPFDQVVERVKPPRSTAHPPLFQVMFVWQNAHEGSLQIPGLRLSTWGDPLTMAPFELTLAVREHQDDIACTLTYATSLFDRATVERYLGHWLRQLDAMATDADPVVTGLPLLGEAERAQVLHGWN

-496 CLHQLFEAQVSRTRE
+496 CLHQLFEAQVSRTPE

-863 DPFVAGGRLYKTGDL
+863 DPFVAGGRLYRTGDL

-883 DGSLEY
+883 DG
-889 LGRNDFQVKIRGF
+889 R
-902 RIELGEIEAQL
+902 
-913 AKVTGVREVVVL
+913 
-925 ARDSAAAVHDS
+925 
-936 ATEHATPNA
+936 
-945 LSPSLETST
+945 
-954 ATAAATATATA
+954 
-965 TEKRLVAYY
+965 
-974 TGDADVAALRAQAA
+974 
-988 QHLPSY
+988 
-994 MVPSAYVRLDAW
+994 
-1006 PLTPNGK
+1006 
-1013 LDRRAL
+1013 
-1019 PAPADDAYARAEY
+1019 
-1032 EAPRGAKEE
+1032 
-1041 ALAEI
+1041 
-1046 WRELLHVE
+1046 
-1054 RVSRHDNFFELGG
+1054 
-1067 HSLLAVQLVSR
+1067 
-1078 LRQALSVEVALGTV
+1078 
-1092 FDAPVLS
+1092 
-1099 ALAERLEAENTAV
+1099 
-1112 LPPIPLAPRDGRIA
+1112 
-1126 LSLAQQRLWFLTQ
+1126 
-1139 LEGVSEAYH
+1139 
-1148 MSGAVRLDGPLNREV
+1148 
-1163 LQRALN
+1163 
-1169 RIVMRH
+1169 
-1175 EALRTCFAR
+1175 
-1184 EEGEPIQVIQ
+1184 
-1194 PHADLTVSYH
+1194 
-1204 DLREAKSI
+1204 
-1212 RHEAENR
+1212 
-1219 EQRAKDL
+1219 
-1226 SQAHASAPFDL
+1226 
-1237 SRDLPVRVLLLQL
+1237 
-1250 ADEAHVVQVVM
+1250 
-1261 HHIASDGWSVG
+1261 
-1272 VFLQELS
+1272 
-1279 ALYGSFIAEQGDPLA
+1279 
-1294 PLPLQYADYAAWQRR
+1294 
-1309 WLASGQLEK
+1309 
-1318 QGAFWQTNLSGAPTL
+1318 
-1333 LELPTD
+1333 
-1339 RPRPPKQ
+1339 
-1346 SHAGASVEVKL
+1346 
-1357 GAALSERV
+1357 
-1365 KRLSQRH
+1365 
-1372 GVTPYMTLLSSWAA
+1372 
-1386 VLSRLSGQEEVVIG
+1386 
-1400 SPVAGRNRT
+1400 
-1409 EVEALIGFFVNT
+1409 
-1421 LALRLDLSSEP
+1421 
-1432 TVGELLKRTKAQVLS
+1432 
-1447 AQAHQ
+1447 
-1452 DLPFDQVVER
+1452 
-1462 VKPPRSTAHP
+1462 
-1472 PLFQVMFVWQNMPAG
+1472 
-1487 ELTIP
+1487 
-1492 GLTIRAVETPL
+1492 
-1503 QTAQFELTLSLREA
+1503 
-1517 GDDIVGHLN
+1517 
-1526 YASALF
+1526 
-1532 DESTVRRYVTY
+1532 
-1543 WRRLL
+1543 
-1548 EGMTAGAADQTIVGL
+1548 
-1563 PLLDEAER
+1563 
-1571 KQVVYAWNATERD
+1571 
-1584 YPIEQCIHQLFE
+1584 
-1596 AQVDR
+1596 
-1601 KPEAIALTFEGQRL
+1601 
-1615 SYAELNARAN
+1615 
-1625 RLAHYL
+1625 
-1631 QGRGV
+1631 
-1636 GPDRLVAL
+1636 
-1644 CAERGIEMVV
+1644 
-1654 GLLAILKAGGAY
+1654 
-1666 VPLDPAYAS
+1666 
-1675 DRLRGIV
+1675 
-1682 EDSQPALVLADA
+1682 
-1694 VGRAALG
+1694 
-1701 ELDGAL
+1701 
-1707 PVIDLET
+1707 
-1714 DALRWREMPA
+1714 
-1724 TNPEVASQHVHHLA
+1724 
-1738 YVIYTSGSTGRPKGV
+1738 
-1753 MVEHAQVVRLFGA
+1753 
-1766 TQAWFG
+1766 
-1772 FDERDVWTLF
+1772 
-1782 HSHGFDFSVW
+1782 
-1792 EMWGALLH
+1792 
-1800 GGRLVIV
+1800 
-1807 PTEVTRTPS
+1807 
-1816 AFFALLCAEGVTVL
+1816 
-1830 NQTPSAFQALMS
+1830 
-1842 AQEEREEAAGNIE
+1842 
-1855 RANVVAHRLRY
+1855 
-1866 VIFGGEALEP
+1866 
-1876 RTLASWY
+1876 
-1883 ARHGE
+1883 
-1888 RTQLV
+1888 
-1893 NMYGI
+1893 
-1898 TETTVHVT
+1898 
-1906 YCALRAEDAMRLG
+1906 
-1919 ASPIGVRIPDLQL
+1919 
-1932 YVLDARREPVPMGV
+1932 
-1946 TGELYVGGAG
+1946 
-1956 VARGY
+1956 
-1961 LNRPELT
+1961 
-1968 RERFIDDPFVAGG
+1968 
-1981 RLYKTGD
+1981 
-1988 LARWRTD
+1988 
-1995 GSLEYLGRNDFQVK
+1995 
-2009 IRGFRIE
+2009 
-2016 LGEIEAQLAKVTG
+2016 
-2029 VREVVVLARDS
+2029 
-2040 AAEMRD
+2040 
-2046 NATPNAPMPKSSSET
+2046 
-2061 EKRLVAYYTGDADV
+2061 
-2075 AALRAQAAQHLPSYM
+2075 
-2090 VPSAYVRLDAWPLT
+2090 
-2104 PNGKLDRRALP
+2104 
-2115 APADD
+2115 
-2120 AYARAEYE
+2120 
-2128 APQGAKE
+2128 
-2135 EALAAI
+2135 
-2141 WRELLHVERV
+2141 
-2151 SRHDNFFELGGHS
+2151 
-2164 LLAIGVIER
+2164 
-2173 MRREGLHTDVRSIF
+2173 
-2187 NAQTLSDLAARA
+2187 
-2199 QTDDRSIQAPPN
+2199 
-2211 LIPARATRITPDMLP
+2211 
-2226 LVALTQTQ
+2226 
-2234 IDMLAVQVEGG
+2234 
-2245 AANIQDIYPLA
+2245 
-2256 PLQEGMVF
+2256 
-2264 HHLLHA
+2264 
-2270 ESDAYMEAYFVG
+2270 
-2282 FRTRARLDR
+2282 
-2291 FLDALRMI
+2291 
-2299 VDRHD
+2299 
-2304 ILRTGFFWEGLEQ
+2304 
-2317 PVQIVQRRVRLP
+2317 
-2329 IEFVDLDPADGD
+2329 
-2341 VLRQLEARH
+2341 
-2350 DPRAHRLDIRRPAL
+2350 
-2364 LSCHAAHD
+2364 
-2372 PAAGRW
+2372 
-2378 LLCVMAHHLA
+2378 
-2388 IDNTSLKLLVAE
+2388 
-2400 EQAIEQGGF
+2400 
-2409 DALPPAPSFR
+2409 
-2419 NFIAQIA
+2419 
-2426 SGVDRREHEAFFSA
+2426 
-2440 MLGDIDSP
+2440 
-2448 THPFGLQD
+2448 
-2456 VQGDGRE
+2456 
-2463 IAEFQQRLSP
+2463 
-2473 ELSKAIR
+2473 
-2480 VCTRR
+2480 
-2485 LGVSPASLMHLAWA
+2485 
-2499 MVLSRA
+2499 
-2505 TGRREAVFGT
+2505 
-2515 VLFGRMQGG
+2515 
-2524 ERGMGMFINTLPIRI
+2524 
-2539 DVDERYVAECLAHT
+2539 
-2553 HERVV
+2553 
-2558 QLIYH
+2558 
-2563 EHAPLALALRCS
+2563 
-2575 GLPARQALF
+2575 
-2584 SSLLNYRHSEQAARP
+2584 
-2599 PRDDD
+2599 
-2604 DIQYLDGNERTNY
+2604 
-2617 PLTVSIDDLGE
+2617 
-2628 AFSVTVQARHPASPE
+2628 
-2643 RIRAFMETALEQL
+2643 
-2656 VRALDGTS
+2656 
-2664 GIAAPGVVM
+2664 
-2673 PRIAVRD
+2673 
-2680 IDVLPSEERHR
+2680 
-2691 LLVEWNDTAADYPQ
+2691 
-2705 DQCLHRLFEAQAAR
+2705 
-2719 HPDTIALIADGEPVG
+2719 
-2734 YAELNRRANRL
+2734 
-2745 ARHLSARGL
+2745 
-2754 QPDQRVAIC
+2754 
-2763 IDRGIDMVVAMLAV
+2763 
-2777 LKAGGAYVPLDPA
+2777 
-2790 YPSER
+2790 
-2795 LDYLLRDCAPVA
+2795 
-2807 LLTHARLGASMQTRI
+2807 
-2822 VLALARLDTG
+2822 
-2832 CALIDLESDADAWRH
+2832 
-2847 ERDDDPPP
+2847 
-2855 SGLTPRHLAYVIYTS
+2855 
-2870 GSTGQPKGVMVEHR
+2870 
-2884 SVCNLVAWH
+2884 
-2893 AGAFDVGTGCRSASV
+2893 
-2908 AGVAFD
+2908 
-2914 ATTWEVWAAL
+2914 
-2924 CNGGCLSLAPGD
+2924 
-2936 AASDPQALL
+2936 
-2945 RWWRAQEL
+2945 
-2953 DVGFLVTPLAELAYA
+2953 
-2968 TGQSNAGMRTLLIG
+2968 
-2982 GDRLSRWPDSM
+2982 
-2993 PPGQMLVNNYG
+2993 
-3004 PTEATV
+3004 
-3010 VATSGR
+3010 
-3016 LQPGEATPPIGR
+3016 
-3028 PIANTRVY
+3028 
-3036 VLDAWLRPAPIG
+3036 
-3048 VAGELYIGGVQVARG
+3048 
-3063 YLNRPELTRERFI
+3063 
-3076 DDPFVAG
+3076 
-3083 GRLYKTGDLA
+3083 
-3093 RWRTDG
+3093 
-3099 SLEYLGRNDFQVKIR
+3099 LEYLGRNDFQVKIR

-3144 AEVHDSATEHATP
+3144 AAVRDSATEHAAP
-3157 NALSPSPETSTA
+3157 DAPSPE
-3169 TAAATATAT
+3169 TAT

-3186 YYKGDADVAAL
+3186 YYKGDADV
-3197 RAQAAQHLPSYMV
+3197 V
-3210 PSAYVRLD
+3210 
-3218 AWPLTPN
+3218 
-3225 GKLDRRAL
+3225 
-3233 PAPADDAYARAEYE
+3233 
-3247 APQGAKEEA
+3247 
-3256 LAAIWRELLHVERVS
+3256 
-3271 RHDNFFE
+3271 
-3278 LGGHSLLAVQLVSRL
+3278 
-3293 RQALSVEVALGT
+3293 
-3305 VFDAPV
+3305 
-3311 LSALAERLEAE
+3311 
-3322 NTAVLPPIPLT
+3322 
-3333 PRDGRIALSLAQQ
+3333 
-3346 RLWFLTQLEGVSE
+3346 
-3359 AYHMSGAVRLDGPL
+3359 
-3373 NREVLQRA
+3373 
-3381 LNRIVMRHEALR
+3381 
-3393 TCFAREEGEPIQVIQ
+3393 
-3408 PHADLTV
+3408 
-3415 SYHDLR
+3415 
-3421 EAKSIRHEAGNRE
+3421 
-3434 QRAKDLSQAHASA
+3434 
-3447 PFDLSRDLPVRVL
+3447 
-3460 LLQLADEAHVVQVVM
+3460 
-3475 HHIASDGWSVG
+3475 
-3486 VFLQELSALYG
+3486 
-3497 SFIAEQGDPLAPL
+3497 
-3510 PLQYADYAAW
+3510 
-3520 QRRWLASGQLE
+3520 
-3531 KQGAFWQTNLS
+3531 
-3542 GAPTLLELPTDRPR
+3542 
-3556 PPKQLHAGASVEV
+3556 
-3569 KLGAALSERVKRLS
+3569 
-3583 QRHGVT
+3583 
-3589 PYMTLL
+3589 
-3595 SSWAAVLS
+3595 
-3603 RLSGQ
+3603 
-3608 EEVVIGSPVAGR
+3608 
-3620 NRTEVEP
+3620 
-3627 LIGFFVNTLAL
+3627 
-3638 RLDLSSEPT
+3638 
-3647 VGELLKRTK
+3647 
-3656 AQVLS
+3656 
-3661 AQAHQDLPFDQV
+3661 
-3673 VERVKPPRS
+3673 
-3682 TAHPPLFQVMFV
+3682 
-3694 WQNAHEGSLQIP
+3694 
-3706 GLRLSTWG
+3706 
-3714 DPLTMAP
+3714 
-3721 FELTLAVREH
+3721 
-3731 QDDIACT
+3731 
-3738 LTYATSLF
+3738 
-3746 DRATVERYLGHWL
+3746 
-3759 RQLDAMATDADPVV
+3759 
-3773 TGLPLLGEA
+3773 
-3782 ERAQV
+3782 
-3787 LHGWNETGRAY
+3787 
-3798 ARDACLHQLFEAQ
+3798 
-3811 VSRTREAAAV
+3811 
-3821 ICGDETLSYTDLDA
+3821 
-3835 RANRLAHYLR
+3835 
-3845 GQGVGPDTRVGL
+3845 
-3857 ALGRGVEMMTGLL
+3857 
-3870 AILKAGG
+3870 
-3877 AYVPLD
+3877 
-3883 PGYASERLRAIL
+3883 
-3895 DDSRPAI
+3895 
-3902 VLADAAGRTALDALA
+3902 
-3917 GAPPIADLHADASR
+3917 
-3931 WSALPSTPPRV
+3931 
-3942 EGLTPRHLAYVIY
+3942 
-3955 TSGSTGQPKG
+3955 
-3965 VMVEHASVVN
+3965 
-3975 LWRALDEAIYRTHP
+3975 
-3989 SARRVSLNASIAFDS
+3989 
-4004 LVKQWVQLLSGRTLV
+4004 
-4019 VVPEPVRFDGRRL
+4019 
-4032 LDAIGR
+4032 
-4038 DRIDVFDCTPS
+4038 
-4049 QLALIEG
+4049 
-4056 ARGPEDEAFPQV
+4056 
-4068 TLVGGEAIG
+4068 
-4077 EGMWSELASAS
+4077 
-4088 SRTYYNVYGPT
+4088 
-4099 ECTVDATL
+4099 
-4107 ARITAEHAPHI
+4107 
-4118 GGPLA
+4118 
-4123 NVRAY
+4123 
-4128 VLNERLSPAP
+4128 
-4138 VGVRGELYIGGAG
+4138 
-4151 VARGYLN
+4151 
-4158 RPELTRE
+4158 
-4165 RFIDDPF
+4165 
-4172 VAGGRLY
+4172 
-4179 RTGDLARWRTDGSLE
+4179 
-4194 YLGRNDFQVKI
+4194 
-4205 RGFRIELGEIEAQ
+4205 
-4218 LAKVTGVRE
+4218 
-4227 VVVLARDSA
+4227 
-4236 SAVHDSATEHAAP
+4236 
-4249 DALSPSLETSTA
+4249 
-4261 TAAATATATAT
+4261 
-4272 ATEKRLVA
+4272 
-4280 YYTGDADV
+4280 
-4288 AALRA
+4288 ALRA

-4356 DLLQVDR
+4356 DLLQVDQ

-4577 VHCHVAHDARNDR
+4577 VHCHVAHDARNDC

-5024 RDAGAPVVLLDA
+5024 RDAGVPVVLLDA
-5036 DGPAIDACPDHNPDA
+5036 DGPAIDACPDHNPDD
-5051 AAGRDARTLSSLAY
+5051 AGRDARTLSSLAY

-5453 VRAVT
+5453 VRAIT

-5493 DAAIPKAARG
+5493 DAAIPKVARG

-5662 GGRPDPLPPLPVQY
+5662 GGQPDPLPPLPVQY

-6230 RADPAVYRKVME
+6230 RADPAVYRKVLE

>member
-1 MRIPPNLIADGDEH
+1 MDLLQRKNIRIHVDRDELVVRAPRGALNAELTQALKKSKAELIDVLRRRGAQASPDPVR

-74 GVLAFRGREVMERF
+74 GVLAFRSREVMERF

-126 SVVELDAGEGDIV
+126 SVVELDAREGDIV

-197 RAIGQGRVEDL
+197 RAIGQGRAEDL
-208 PRPAPFRNFVA
+208 PRPEPFRNFVA

-260 AEAARTLK
+260 AEAARRLK

-346 ASVKGTH
+346 ASVKETH

-400 IADGIELLDGH
+400 IADGVELLDGH
-411 ERTSY
+411 ERTNY
-416 PLSVTVDDHE
+416 PVSVDIDDHGDDFKIRAQAAASVDPARVCDFLEVALTRLVDALE
-426 RDFTIVAKV
+426 RDPHGALRQLDILPEV
-435 CERIGPQRVC
+435 EREEVVRRWNAGEKARPSRLC
-445 ELMELALEQ
+445 LHELFERQAARAPDAIAVIQDE
-454 LTRALSANPG
+454 RALTY
-464 GELAELDVLPAAER
+464 AELNR
-478 TQVLHGWN
+478 
-486 ETGRAYARDA
+486 
-496 CLHQLFEAQVSRTRE
+496 C
-511 AAAVICG
+511 
-518 DETLSYTD
+518 
-526 LDARANR
+526 ANR
-533 LAHYLRG
+533 LAHYLR
-540 QGVGP
+540 
-545 DTRVGLALGRGV
+545 ARGV
-557 EMMTGLLAIL
+557 RGGDRVALYARRSPELLIGMLATL

-577 PGYASERLRAILDD
+577 PGYPAERLTHMLLD
-591 SRPAIVLADAA
+591 SAPVVVLRDAA
-602 GRTALDALAGA
+602 ASNDVLVRLNAGT
-613 PPIAD
+613 PILD
-618 LHADASRWSALPSTP
+618 LHADDERWSAQPSGNLKLCGSHEP
-633 PRVEGLTPRHLAY
+633 DVGARRLAY

-654 GQPKGVM
+654 GAPKGVM
-661 VEHASVVNLWRA
+661 VEHASVVNQIGA
-673 LDEAIYRTHP
+673 LTEYLELDA
-683 SARRVSLNASIA
+683 SDRVLQFSNIA
-695 FDSLVK
+695 FDASVEEIFATLSCGATLVLRTDRWLADAETFWALCGA
-701 QWVQLLSGRTLV
+701 QRISIVDLPAQFFGQLALSGRRAVPTGVRCV
-713 VVPEPVRFDG
+713 V
-723 RRLLDAI
+723 I
-730 GRDRIDVFD
+730 
-739 CTPSQLALIEGA
+739 
-751 RGPEDEAYPQVT
+751 
-763 LVGGEAIGE
+763 GGEAVG
-772 GMWSELASA
+772 ASA
-781 SSRTYYNVYGP
+781 LDAWFAEEGRRPRLFNTYGP
-792 TECTVDATLARITA
+792 TETTVSVTVHEVRGRHDD
-806 EHAPHIGGPLANVRA
+806 ANVIGRPIA
-821 YVLNERLSPAPV
+821 NTRVYVLDAWLRPAPI
-833 GVRGELYIGGAGVA
+833 GVAGELYIGGVQVA

-863 DPFVAGGRLYKTGDL
+863 DPFVAGGRLYRTGDL

-883 DGSLEY
+883 DGRLEY

-913 AKVTGVREVVVL
+913 AKVAGVREVVVL
-925 ARDSAAAVHDS
+925 ARDSASAVHDS
-936 ATEHATPNA
+936 ATENA
-945 LSPSLETST
+945 APDAPSPE
-954 ATAAATATATA
+954 TATA

-974 TGDADVAALRAQAA
+974 TGDADVVALRAQAA

-994 MVPSAYVRLDAW
+994 MVPSVYVRLDAW

-1032 EAPRGAKEE
+1032 EAPQGAKEE
-1041 ALAEI
+1041 ALAAI

-1099 ALAERLEAENTAV
+1099 ALASRLDDNTAEV

-1175 EALRTCFAR
+1175 EALRTCFVR

-1204 DLREAKSI
+1204 DLREAEQS
-1212 RHEAENR
+1212 
-1219 EQRAKDL
+1219 EQRAKNL

-1279 ALYGSFIAEQGDPLA
+1279 ALYGSFIAEQDDPLA

-1386 VLSRLSGQEEVVIG
+1386 VLGRLSGQEEVVIG

-1503 QTAQFELTLSLREA
+1503 QTAQFELTLSLQEA

-1543 WRRLL
+1543 WCRLL

-1601 KPEAIALTFEGQRL
+1601 KPEAIALTFDGRRL

-1631 QGRGV
+1631 QARGV
-1636 GPDRLVAL
+1636 GPGRLVAL

-1707 PVIDLET
+1707 PVIDPET

-1782 HSHGFDFSVW
+1782 HSYGFDFSVW

-1842 AQEEREEAAGNIE
+1842 AQEEREEAALKADVDAEAEAAGNIE

-2016 LGEIEAQLAKVTG
+2016 LGEIEAQLAKVAG

-2040 AAEMRD
+2040 AAEVRD
-2046 NATPNAPMPKSSSET
+2046 NATPNVPTPKSSSET

-2211 LIPARATRITPDMLP
+2211 LIPARATRITPGMLP

-2234 IDMLAVQVEGG
+2234 IDMLAAQVEGG

-2664 GIAAPGVVM
+2664 GVAAPGVVT

-2719 HPDTIALIADGEPVG
+2719 YPDTIALIADGEPVG

-2807 LLTHARLGASMQTRI
+2807 LLTHARLGASMQTRL

-2832 CALIDLESDADAWRH
+2832 CALIDLESDAGAWRH

-3144 AEVHDSATEHATP
+3144 SAVRDSATEHATP

-3186 YYKGDADVAAL
+3186 YYTGDADVAAL

-3293 RQALSVEVALGT
+3293 RQALSVEVALST

-3311 LSALAERLEAE
+3311 LSALASRLDD
-3322 NTAVLPPIPLT
+3322 NTAAVLPPIPLA

-3393 TCFAREEGEPIQVIQ
+3393 TCFVREEGEPIQVIQ
-3408 PHADLTV
+3408 PHADLTM

-3421 EAKSIRHEAGNRE
+3421 EAESIRHEAGNRE
-3434 QRAKDLSQAHASA
+3434 QRAKNLSQAHASA

-3556 PPKQLHAGASVEV
+3556 PPKQSHAGASVEV

-3620 NRTEVEP
+3620 NRTEVEA

-3682 TAHPPLFQVMFV
+3682 TAHPPLFQVMFD
-3694 WQNAHEGSLQIP
+3694 WHNTPARALTMP
-3706 GLRLSTWG
+3706 GLTVSVASTETTTSQYDLVLSMQERNG
-3714 DPLTMAP
+3714 DIVGHLN
-3721 FELTLAVREH
+3721 
-3731 QDDIACT
+3731 
-3738 LTYATSLF
+3738 YATALF
-3746 DRATVERYLGHWL
+3746 DEQTARRYARYWRRLLEGMTAGSANVSVA
-3759 RQLDAMATDADPVV
+3759 R
-3773 TGLPLLGEA
+3773 LPLLDEA
-3782 ERAQV
+3782 EREQV
-3787 LHGWNETGRAY
+3787 VHEWNATERAY
-3798 ARDACLHQLFEAQ
+3798 PIRQCIHQLFEAQ
-3811 VSRTREAAAV
+3811 AARTPNAIAIA
-3821 ICGDETLSYTDLDA
+3821 IGDERVTYAALNAS
-3835 RANRLAHYLR
+3835 ANRLARHLR
-3845 GQGVGPDTRVGL
+3845 ALGVVADTRV
-3857 ALGRGVEMMTGLL
+3857 AVCIERGAPMMIALL
-3870 AILKAGG
+3870 AIWKAGG

-3883 PGYASERLRAIL
+3883 PAYPRERIAYMLRDSAPIAVLTSRASRDLVASHLPDRAPLVVI
-3895 DDSRPAI
+3895 
-3902 VLADAAGRTALDALA
+3902 DAAACPWDALS
-3917 GAPPIADLHADASR
+3917 GDDLDPNDIELNA
-3931 WSALPSTPPRV
+3931 T
-3942 EGLTPRHLAYVIY
+3942 HLCYVIY

-3965 VMVEHASVVN
+3965 VMIEHRNLVN
-3975 LWRALDEAIYRTHP
+3975 YT
-3989 SARRVSLNASIAFDS
+3989 
-4004 LVKQWVQLLSGRTLV
+4004 
-4019 VVPEPVRFDGRRL
+4019 
-4032 LDAIGR
+4032 LDAIRWFGLGPGET
-4038 DRIDVFDCTPS
+4038 VLQQNSLNFDLSLEEIVPALSSGAALAPAVELFGAGGSARGHSARPTMIHLTAAHWQ
-4049 QLALIEG
+4049 QLVGEWHRAG
-4056 ARGPEDEAFPQV
+4056 ARPAAALEGVRLVNV
-4068 TLVGGEAIG
+4068 TGDALSPHKLEQWDAIRPAHTR
-4077 EGMWSELASAS
+4077 LIN
-4088 SRTYYNVYGPT
+4088 TYGPT
-4099 ECTVDATL
+4099 E
-4107 ARITAEHAPHI
+4107 ITISCSAAYVRHAPGMSRVSI
-4118 GGPLA
+4118 GRPFA
-4123 NVRAY
+4123 NSRMYLLDARGEPV
-4128 VLNERLSPAP
+4128 P
-4138 VGVRGELYIGGAG
+4138 VGVTGELYIGGDG

-4158 RPELTRE
+4158 RPELSAE
-4165 RFIDDPF
+4165 RFVDDPF
-4172 VAGGRLY
+4172 RPGSRMY
-4179 RTGDLARWRTDGSLE
+4179 KTGDLACRRGDGE
-4194 YLGRNDFQVKI
+4194 IEFVGRNDFQVKV
-4205 RGFRIELGEIEAQ
+4205 RGFRVELSEVETRLAAVDGVQEIA
-4218 LAKVTGVRE
+4218 
-4227 VVVLARDSA
+4227 VLARED
-4236 SAVHDSATEHAAP
+4236 AP
-4249 DALSPSLETSTA
+4249 G
-4261 TAAATATATAT
+4261 
-4272 ATEKRLVA
+4272 EKRLVA
-4280 YYTGDADV
+4280 YYTGAAEM
-4288 AALRA
+4288 AALREC
-4293 QAAQHLPSYMVP
+4293 AARDLPAYMMP
-4305 SAYVRLDAWPLT
+4305 AAYVCLPALPLT

-4322 DRRAL
+4322 DRNAL
-4327 PAPADDAYARAEYEA
+4327 PPPAHDADSNRGYEA
-4342 PQGAKEE
+4342 PQGDIEE
-4349 ALAEIWR
+4349 TLARIWEQ
-4356 DLLQVDR
+4356 LLERERVG
-4363 ISRHDNFFQL
+4363 RHDNFFDL
-4373 GGHSLLA
+4373 GGHSLLTV
-4380 ISLGDMMR
+4380 SLIERMR
-4388 ERGLHADV
+4388 QADLHADV
-4396 RTLFNAETLA
+4396 A
-4406 ALAAQSGTDSIDVD
+4406 AL
-4420 VPPNLIP
+4420 
-4427 VGAARITPDMLPL
+4427 
-4440 VALTQ
+4440 
-4445 PQIDAIA
+4445 
-4452 QQVDGGATNVQDI
+4452 
-4465 YPLAPLQE
+4465 
-4473 GMLFHHLLHTQG
+4473 F
-4485 DLYLEPHLLAFRTR
+4485 
-4499 ERLERFL
+4499 
-4506 SALQCVIDRHD
+4506 
-4517 VLRTGFFWEGV
+4517 
-4528 PQPVQVV
+4528 
-4535 WRRARLPVEY
+4535 
-4545 VELPD
+4545 
-4550 SHGDVASQL
+4550 
-4559 EARCDPRRHRID
+4559 
-4571 IGRAPL
+4571 
-4577 VHCHVAHDARNDR
+4577 
-4590 WVLGVLTH
+4590 
-4598 HLVSD
+4598 
-4603 HTTLALLA
+4603 TTS
-4611 EEAQAFE
+4611 
-4618 QGRGDALPPA
+4618 
-4628 VPFRNFVAHARLGTS
+4628 T
-4643 EREHEAFFR
+4643 
-4652 EMLGDVD
+4652 
-4659 EPTAP
+4659 
-4664 FGLLDVQGDGSAIVE
+4664 
-4679 HRRALAPGLSRSVR
+4679 
-4693 AHARRLGVS
+4693 
-4702 AASVMHVA
+4702 
-4710 WSLVL
+4710 
-4715 ARTANRRD
+4715 
-4723 VVFGTVLFGR
+4723 
-4733 MQGGA
+4733 
-4738 HAHRTMGLFMNTLP
+4738 
-4752 VRIALDE
+4752 
-4759 SDVETSLIATHD
+4759 
-4771 RLARLLRHEHAPLAL
+4771 
-4786 AQRCSAVPA
+4786 
-4795 QAPLFTSLLNYR
+4795 
-4807 YSPHEEQGDA
+4807 
-4817 TDDDVQFIAARER
+4817 
-4830 NNYPLTMI
+4830 
-4838 VDDTGEGF
+4838 
-4846 ALTAQVDASIDA
+4846 
-4858 ARVCAFMHTAL
+4858 
-4869 EQLVRALDDA
+4869 
-4879 RGAVLA
+4879 LA
-4885 ELDVLPADE
+4885 ELA
-4894 HRCVVSACNDTD
+4894 ACTTKLK
-4906 AELPGVDFVDRRF
+4906 E
-4919 EAQAAR
+4919 
-4925 TPEAIAVACGAHALS
+4925 I
-4940 YAALNRRANRLA
+4940 
-4952 HYLRA
+4952 
-4957 HGAGPERVVALAL
+4957 
-4970 ERSVDMMVGLLGI
+4970 LL
-4983 LKSGSAYLPLDPAYP
+4983 
-4998 AERLAYIVDDARPA
+4998 
-5012 LLLTEAALRDDW
+5012 
-5024 RDAGAPVVLLDA
+5024 
-5036 DGPAIDACPDHNPDA
+5036 
-5051 AAGRDARTLSSLAY
+5051 
-5065 VIYTSGSTGR
+5065 
-5075 PKGVMIEHR
+5075 
-5084 NLANLLG
+5084 
-5091 AMGEQPGIGAHD
+5091 
-5103 VLLAVTSLSFD
+5103 
-5114 IAALELFLPLLHGA
+5114 
-5128 RAVIAARD
+5128 
-5136 DAADPARLAHL
+5136 
-5147 IESSGASL
+5147 
-5155 MQATPSTWRML
+5155 
-5166 AQHGWPRSARPL
+5166 
-5178 TLLCG
+5178 
-5183 GEALPPAL
+5183 
-5191 AERLL
+5191 
-5196 AHVPA
+5196 
-5201 IWNLYGPTETTVWST
+5201 
-5216 VRRVTTP
+5216 
-5223 VVDIGGPIAN
+5223 
-5233 TQVYVLDERLR
+5233 
-5244 PAPIG
+5244 
-5249 VAGELYI
+5249 
-5256 GGAGV
+5256 
-5261 ARGYLNRPE
+5261 
-5270 LTRERFVDDPF
+5270 
-5281 RRGGRLY
+5281 
-5288 RTGDLARRRA
+5288 
-5298 DGNLEYLGRNDF
+5298 
-5310 QVKIRGFRIEL
+5310 
-5321 GEIEAQLAKAHG
+5321 
-5333 VQGVALAA
+5333 
-5341 RDTPT
+5341 
-5346 ADKRLVAYYVGDAS
+5346 
-5360 AAALREHAAA
+5360 
-5370 RLPAYMV
+5370 
-5377 PAAYVRLAA
+5377 
-5386 WPLTPNGKLDR
+5386 
-5397 AALPAPDDE
+5397 
-5406 AYARAE
+5406 
-5412 YEAPRGEHECKLAAI
+5412 
-5427 WRAVLQVERIGRH
+5427 
-5440 DDFFELGGHSLLA
+5440 
-5453 VRAVT
+5453 
-5458 AMRDAFG
+5458 
-5465 SDTSLRDLFARPVLK
+5465 
-5480 DLAEHASTAARAR
+5480 
-5493 DAAIPKAARG
+5493 
-5503 EPAPMSFAQQRL
+5503 
-5515 WFLARMGGLGD
+5515 
-5526 AYHMPIAVRLRG
+5526 
-5538 ALDVDALQRALSR
+5538 
-5551 IVSRHDALRTTFALE
+5551 
-5566 GEQPV
+5566 
-5571 QRVHADD
+5571 
-5578 GAGLR
+5578 
-5583 LRIDDLRGC
+5583 
-5592 ADAGARRARIL
+5592 
-5603 AGQASEPFDL
+5603 
-5613 ARGPLVRGALVRE
+5613 
-5626 ADDVHTLCVT
+5626 
-5636 IHHIVSDGWSIDV
+5636 
-5649 FCRELSELYRAFA
+5649 
-5662 GGRPDPLPPLPVQY
+5662 
-5676 ADYAAWQQ
+5676 
-5684 RGIGGAALHAQAE
+5684 
-5697 YWRDALAGAPTL
+5697 
-5709 LELPTDRPRPPQ
+5709 
-5721 PDYAGATV
+5721 
-5729 GLALDAPLTAGL
+5729 
-5741 RALAR
+5741 
-5746 RHGATLFMTVF
+5746 
-5757 AAWSVLL
+5757 
-5764 SRLSRQTDV
+5764 
-5773 VIGTPS
+5773 
-5779 ANRGHAQI
+5779 
-5787 EGLIGFFV
+5787 
-5795 NTIALRVDL
+5795 
-5804 DGAPT
+5804 
-5809 VAELLARVKAR
+5809 
-5820 TLAAQQHQDIPFEH
+5820 
-5834 VVERVQPARSLS
+5834 
-5846 HSPVF
+5846 
-5851 QAMFA
+5851 
-5856 WQHASRGEMR
+5856 
-5866 LEGLR
+5866 
-5871 AEPLDDAA
+5871 
-5879 RTIAKFD
+5879 
-5886 LTLSLRESGDA
+5886 
-5897 IDGGLEYASALF
+5897 
-5909 ERATIERFAGYLRRL
+5909 
-5924 LEGMV
+5924 
-5929 ADDTQRVDALPML
+5929 
-5942 SRDERRDLIERR
+5942 
-5954 NATAR
+5954 
-5959 PYPANSGVH
+5959 
-5968 RLFEAQAARTPDA
+5968 
-5981 TAIVDGAT
+5981 
-5989 TLDYRALD
+5989 
-5997 ARANRIAHALA
+5997 
-6008 HAGVRAGDR
+6008 
-6017 VALHLEP
+6017 
-6024 SIGLV
+6024 
-6029 AAQLA
+6029 
-6034 VLKLG
+6034 
-6039 AAYVPVDVGNPPA
+6039 
-6052 RKAFVAQDSGA
+6052 
-6063 RLVLGDAA
+6063 
-6071 LDWPAA
+6071 
-6077 AGVPQRDLAALL
+6077 
-6089 AGPWPSD
+6089 
-6096 APARAPQCGGDT
+6096 
-6108 PAYVMYTSGSS
+6108 
-6119 GQPKGVLVTHRGI
+6119 
-6132 ARLAVNSGYATFDA
+6132 
-6146 SDRFAFASN
+6146 
-6155 PAFDASTFEVWTA
+6155 
-6168 LLNGASIGI
+6168 
-6177 VKRDDLLDLGAL
+6177 
-6189 AGKLSS
+6189 
-6195 IGVTCLFL
+6195 
-6203 TTALFNRCVSFDPA
+6203 
-6217 MFARLRCVISGGE
+6217 
-6230 RADPAVYRKVME
+6230 
-6242 AGPPRHLL
+6242 
-6250 NAYGPTETTTF
+6250 
-6261 AAVWEAEPRTLA
+6261 
-6273 AQAAPIGRPIG
+6273 
-6284 NTSVYVL
+6284 
-6291 DAYGAP
+6291 
-6297 VPVGVTGEIHIGG
+6297 
-6310 PGVAQG
+6310 
-6316 YLNRPALS
+6316 
-6324 AERFVRDPFVGG
+6324 
-6336 DARMYR
+6336 
-6342 TGDLGRWRPDGML
+6342 
-6355 DCIGRADFQVKIRGF
+6355 
-6370 RIELGEIEACLLEHG
+6370 
-6385 ALAQAAVLA
+6385 
-6394 RDDGGDGGKTLVA
+6394 
-6407 YYVPRAGHED
+6407 
-6417 GAPALRAHLAA
+6417 
-6428 RLPEYMVPAAYVR
+6428 
-6441 LPAMPL
+6441 
-6447 TPNGKLERRALP
+6447 
-6459 APDER
+6459 
-6464 SYVRRDYAAPQG
+6464 
-6476 EIETTLARIWAE
+6476 
-6488 LFGIERVGRHDGFF
+6488 
-6502 ELGGHSLLAVRMVAR
+6502 
-6517 VHDVLG
+6517 
-6523 VEVPLRALFA
+6523 
-6533 DPVLHV
+6533 
-6539 FASAVARASTRQ
+6539 
-6551 ASSNLVAFRSAGT
+6551 
-6564 AAPLF
+6564 
-6569 FIHSGLGE
+6569 
-6577 IGFVGDLLPG
+6577 
-6587 IAPEI
+6587 
-6592 PVYGFAAVGFLA
+6592 
-6604 GETPHATIE
+6604 
-6613 EMAAQYVDAM
+6613 
-6623 RRVQPHGPYR
+6623 
-6633 LAGWCAGGNIAFEMA
+6633 
-6648 HQLIAADETVE
+6648 
-6659 FLCMIDSPTSAPIDR
+6659 
-6674 SVTACVLARIPDDI
+6674 
-6688 PEALRTR
+6688 
-6695 LHALGDA
+6695 
-6702 FDVRGML
+6702 
-6709 HACQAAGMLPIDL
+6709 
-6722 PTGLM
+6722 
-6727 ERHVAVQY
+6727 
-6735 AIKHAK
+6735 
-6741 LNYVPPRLP
+6741 
-6750 VDVIHFVAQDEPMW
+6750 
-6764 RNGWAMDGWHDVAD
+6764 
-6778 RVICLPASGDHM
+6778 
-6790 TMVAAPHAEQL
+6790 
-6801 GRRITEALAVHGG
+6801 
-6814 PRADGAERGYAPR
+6814 
-6827 IAIQTAPRDARAPT
+6827 
-6841 LFCIPGAGASV
+6841 
-6852 TTFSTLARHLPATFS
+6852 
-6867 VDGLQPRGLC
+6867 
-6877 GTMVPYL
+6877 
-6884 DVETAARAYLRSI
+6884 
-6897 RKAAPRGPYHLVG
+6897 
-6910 HSFGGWVAYE
+6910 
-6920 IACRLQEQGERVA
+6920 
-6933 TLMLLDTERPGATD
+6933 
-6947 IVRGRKTRVD
+6947 
-6957 ALAKLVELYEMHLG
+6957 
-6971 RPLGVSRDDLA
+6971 
-6982 ALAHDAQIEHLRAAL
+6982 
-6997 VRAKIL
+6997 
-7003 PPSVHPNV
+7003 
-7011 LLGVVRVLEMNV
+7011 
-7023 NTPYRPAGLYA
+7023 
-7034 GTMHVVLI
+7034 
-7042 ANAKADADL
+7042 
-7051 DAWRDEQAEQWRG
+7051 
-7064 LADDVRIVR
+7064 
-7073 AGGNHMTMLQPPHA
+7073 
-7087 ASIAALLERTA
+7087 
-7098 GAPARL
+7098 
-7104 AQVH
+7104 